1 MGKMTADELRRAG
14 EAYRSENNGAQK
26 SPVTVSANTEG
37 SGNKMTASELR
48 QAGEAYRKA
57 NGLSDPIYMK
67 SPATVV
73 DKYSTPSTQPTQAAP
88 STQPTQAAPA
98 GASSRKQSEVMQE
111 QVGALKKQRDDAAI
125 KAGAYM
131 RAGNMQ
137 QQAKEQQKIA
147 NKAAIEYENAY
158 TQWKNQRNAEAV
170 EDYNPDENKF
180 KAGDAA
186 LSGVQNAFQS
196 MGQYAAAASSYLSG
210 NQEAQAW
217 EAKRLMDSGVSGTEA
232 VKRAGLADKRE
243 IPITDYKT
251 QAELRHEK
259 NVASVGAV
267 EGGALQLVNTISNMV
282 PSLVANAVLPGSG
295 LPVMAASVAGNKY
308 ADSYEKYG
316 NTDTA
321 FVLGSAAGGASMLT
335 EQFGGL
341 YGSLG
346 KSAAGQAVAK
356 KLMAEAPGLYN
367 LANSVGGKWLR
378 DALSEGIEEGAEDV
392 INYAIE
398 KSLTGDS
405 DEMDNFGYDML
416 LGALA
421 GGVFGGGNAA
431 MRSVTY
437 SRVGKALNASP
448 SAVAQQVQEGLEKGA
463 GTAPAIYAAEVQK
476 NPSNQMVGR
485 LYEANRTFDRESGL
499 SKIQG
504 DITQISAKEIKAMV
518 SDAQALA
525 QAAQKL
531 NVEATPQAVA
541 TAITEAQRTE
551 SIKTAEDSV
560 GRAFAPT
567 VDNPVNEGEKAYNSA
582 LAGVAANQGVA
593 ARINNDPAARQAFS
607 QLTGVQF
614 SGNTAQDIAAIEV
627 ATQNIAK
634 SGKQAVSQA
643 EYAQRVAAA
652 GEQAAAQFDADMQAQ
667 AEQMQRESEERWLSV
682 EQNTITDV
690 DGKRR
695 IKEITN
701 TDVRGNTEI
710 GYKKAEIP
718 GSKKKAVADVNNAA
732 KYLGKTIVWYEG
744 ALQVN
749 GQYRLANGFRA
760 PDGTIYVN
768 INSRDPLMVTFG
780 HEMFHDLV
788 ADGKYSGMIDTLV
801 ENPDYA
807 DMVKGMMNAKTELYE
822 RNGIELDPN
831 AAAEEV
837 AADISGDLL
846 GSRDMLEYIGARN
859 TEAATGIKGFLNRI
873 LKKLKGKPSAQEA
886 YNRLSESQKA
896 LLDGMEGRTE
906 STNSA
911 EDASVKHSLMDIPA
925 MDSTGRELSAEQR
938 EYFFGSKV
946 VDAEGRLKP
955 VYHGSPAVF
964 TEFSP
969 DFMSQHGSSEGQ
981 GFYFTDYKPMA
992 EGYQKDGG
1000 QLLEGYLDIKK
1011 PLSDSEITLTRA
1023 EVKKLLQAVDPT
1035 GDEVI
1040 LNYDPSGGIGY
1051 PSKTW
1056 YNRAL
1061 DATVKAAMEYS
1072 DSDSEI
1078 LAEIANGGAGAGAVL
1093 EAARNTLGYDGYIVE
1108 GKYDNATVYVAFD
1121 SSQFKNIDNTAPTES
1136 KDIRYSLMD
1145 IPAMDSEYSAAVES
1159 GNMQEAQRLVDEAAK
1174 AAGAILDASGRRPL
1188 HLYHGTNTFG
1198 YTKFRDGVIYAT
1210 PNQSVAAGYGRTG
1223 YAKPRLVSDMYVPD
1237 DGTMET
1243 LIKNAK
1249 NVLDWELQET
1259 TVNDRQE
1266 AMDAVKKDADSIA
1279 ALVDKV
1285 WTSDAVDAMEL
1296 TEEQENALY
1305 NVLSLPSYISEVID
1319 DIGTY
1324 TTVDEV
1330 AYWISRFND
1339 GLPIIRSYI
1348 DENRDS
1354 LKSSPAWD
1362 MARLILGYDLGDFA
1376 IDAEYRLLKS
1386 YEEDLLTNTN
1396 GSFVSADVVREEVEK
1411 AKDIG
1416 SYTLYGFAGD
1426 RPLVIDGGG
1435 AFWANVPV
1443 DVWGGT
1449 YTTDDIVK
1457 RAKDEGYTS
1466 VLIKNINDVAMNN
1479 YSANIKADIY
1489 AFFSP
1494 EQVKSADPVT
1504 YDDKGNVIPL
1514 SERFNPDNPDIRY
1527 SLMDDVYLDAVKRGD
1542 MTTVQQ
1548 MVDEAA
1554 KAAGYETRLLHGTS
1568 KKFTK
1573 FEATGSKTES
1583 PSAKLGIWLSDS
1595 KRTAESYSTPQ
1606 STDYNDSNRSE
1617 WTRIFNAAEEVD
1629 KKIPNAVLGD
1639 NNDERFF
1646 AASEGYW
1653 NLAELGKLFK
1663 EYLPNDYKELKER
1676 GVFKDGEKHIR
1687 LTRETFDKGDNYAVY
1702 KDVIDRQG
1710 ELLEWVNDLG
1720 RVRIYPSQLFSII
1733 RNQIYDGVLRTLAKG
1748 DIEPRIVDAYVDTRN
1763 FAKASPPYHE
1773 DTQKVKKIRA
1783 ARSSGKDGIVFEGMF
1798 DGGERSNHYVVF
1810 DPARIKSA
1818 APVTYDD
1825 NGNVIPLSE
1834 RFNRKNED
1842 IRYSL
1847 MEDAKYMADIDKA
1860 VADAAQKANDELK
1873 AAQAQVKDLRKQ
1885 LLEMRNR
1892 AEYAELQTKV
1902 TERLTVDPIKAK
1914 RDIGRFLRKNGITN
1928 DEAIKTLTAE
1938 IEDAFNSVYRGEK
1951 TDIDSVAKKVADT
1964 ILKEATI
1971 ADPLK
1976 AEKADIRK
1984 SLSQRTFVIG
1994 EQLRGDIVHKY
2005 GSLTNFRKKY
2015 GNIIR
2020 IKTRENANVGD
2031 GVAFDVAYSEL
2042 QSEFPGIFRDAE
2054 TEWETFE
2061 NTVEVADYAKDSERI
2076 PLSYAVDEEEFARS
2090 ITNQLTDLFWIQ
2102 KGLVTEADK
2111 AKAKAD
2117 AATENAV
2124 AAAVEAERQRGQKEI
2139 AANDRWRDAET
2150 KLLTEIAAAKERE
2163 KAAKARAEFMAKYDA
2178 LAKQYRADLRANNQQ
2193 AQEKYNE
2200 KLTEAKDEFNRR
2212 RTQDRIDRVV
2222 REDQA
2227 KSKARLRAAEQK
2239 STTTDDVAKVL
2250 TEMPK
2255 KDKETFKAKIAESWR
2270 TFKRQWINTKDEL
2283 ERFGNEVGDSR
2294 IMYAANNVGQAS
2306 AAAQYSIGGAGQYDL
2321 NGKKIGNKNLMQVFD
2336 PAEKAGLTKEFYT
2349 YLLHEH
2355 NVDRMSVREKAQ
2367 KVLSA
2372 FREELNKKVKGFVEM
2387 TDENIATAAGKDASL
2402 TKTYT
2407 MEQID
2412 AAKRYKQLQAWAE
2425 KQFDKPVFGSSV
2437 TASDSRAAADKLLK
2451 EHPEFE
2457 KWAKDVYAYL
2467 DGLMEV
2473 RKQGGLVSA
2482 DMAQRMKEL
2491 YPHYVPTYRDM
2502 PSTSGGYSNPNSVAV
2517 NSTIK
2522 SAKGGNQDIMPLIDS
2537 IARQTLQTFSAAKKN
2552 ILGNMLYE
2560 DAMDTTRDIS
2570 EYIQSVTEEGDLVD
2584 LDADSAENL
2593 KNTLRIWVDGKPVT
2607 LHMSEAMADGF
2618 RPIEQSNSFGMK
2630 ALRSINSTFKK
2641 LVTQWNP
2648 VFIVRNFVRDAQSA
2662 LYFTHYSNATFI
2674 KNYGKAVKE
2683 IATNG
2688 KYWQLYQAMGGKGT
2702 TYYDPKTGLSDRHH
2716 FKNGAVDKVAG
2727 GLNRVI
2733 DILSFANE
2741 AVEQYPRLAEFIS
2754 TMEDTGDVQKAL
2766 YNAADITTNFGR
2778 GGFAARKLNASLV
2791 PFFNPGMQGLSKNIR
2806 NVIDRRGWKEIGQLI
2821 SRLLING
2828 VAPGI
2833 IMGLLYDGLKEDDDY
2848 KELSN
2853 YIKDSNILIKIGDD
2867 KFIKVPMGREPSVIT
2882 AFTNRMWRWLK
2893 GEPASS
2899 AFADYPSFAIE
2910 QLAPNNPLTNNIFA
2924 GITAMSTNKNWYG
2937 GDIVSSYMEEKP
2949 DYLQYDESTDAFS
2962 IWLGEITRHGKNG
2975 IEGLSPKKV
2984 NYLIDQYSGFIGD
2997 WVLPALSKKADVPT
3011 VVKAFVVDSVRQNR
3025 LGSDFYDA
3033 LDEAKQVKETEFA
3046 TAADD
3051 ATYSYLYKQS
3061 KAASEITK
3069 QIKEIYNS
3077 GEKTRKEKMSEARD
3091 LLELRNEI
3099 YRNALLTVGT
3109 YEETAKSIDSA
3120 DSDVVKREANRKAFG
3135 AEYALKTYNKDVGE
3149 KAAEYVAQG
3158 VTYDQYYA
3166 AYFATRGITGDK
3178 DENGKTITNSAS
3190 RKKKEAID
3198 KAVPNATTK
3207 QKHLL
3212 YEAICVSEKVW

>member
-1 MGKMTADELRRAG
+1 MDRKTLEQN
-14 EAYRSENNGAQK
+14 YQK
-26 SPVTVSANTEG
+26 SFGA
-37 SGNKMTASELR
+37 
-48 QAGEAYRKA
+48 
-57 NGLSDPIYMK
+57 
-67 SPATVV
+67 SPAAELEQNYQRSGIDSLVQSVKKATQ
-73 DKYSTPSTQPTQAAP
+73 YNPSAP

-98 GASSRKQSEVMQE
+98 GASSSKQSDVMKE
-111 QVGALKKQRDDAAI
+111 QLDAIKKQRDDAAI

-131 RAGNMQ
+131 RAGNMP

-180 KAGDAA
+180 KAGDAV

-196 MGQYAAAASSYLSG
+196 MRQYAAAASSYLSG
-210 NQEAQAW
+210 NPEAQAW
-217 EAKRLMDSGVSGTEA
+217 EAKRLMESGVSGTEA

-295 LPVMAASVAGNKY
+295 LPVMAASAAGNKY
-308 ADSYEKYG
+308 ADAYEKYG

-398 KSLTGDS
+398 KALTGDS
-405 DEMDNFGYDML
+405 DEMDNFGYDIL

-448 SAVAQQVQEGLEKGA
+448 AAVAQQVQEGMEKGA

-485 LYEANRTFDRESGL
+485 LYEANLTYDAESGL
-499 SKIQG
+499 SKIQN
-504 DITQISAKEIKAMV
+504 DITQVSINEIKAMA
-518 SDAQALA
+518 SKADALA

-541 TAITEAQRTE
+541 TAITDAQRTQ

-560 GRAFAPT
+560 GQAFAPT
-567 VDNPVNEGEKAYNSA
+567 VDNPANAGEKAYNSA

-607 QLTGVQF
+607 QLTSVQF

-634 SGKQAVSQA
+634 SGKQAISQA

-718 GSKKKAVADVNNAA
+718 GSKKKTVAEVNNAA
-732 KYLGKTIVWYEG
+732 KYLGKTIVWFEG
-744 ALQVN
+744 AVQVN
-749 GQYRLANGFRA
+749 GQYRLTNGYRA

-788 ADGKYSGMIDTLV
+788 ADSKYSGMIDTLV

-807 DMVKGMMNAKTELYE
+807 DMVKGMMDAKTELYE
-822 RNGIELDPN
+822 RNGIELDQN

-886 YNRLSESQKA
+886 YNRLSESQRA
-896 LLDGMEGRTE
+896 LIDGMEARSDAEEAGKISYSVMDAAVKGNNRPFAEQFADYKAGKMRPTDLFYLNNTSE
-906 STNSA
+906 YLQAAGLANEPIVMAQSVVTKAQRKATVDIHGHELSDDVILKLPEMIEKPVLLLKSDTVPNSSVVVTAVSDSSGNPVVVALHLSRNNGFDVVTRIASLYGKENSRNFIADQLIRGNLIGYSKKEANRLLHRDGLQLPRRNTAVDFDIISVAQDTDAVNNYSMQNSA
-911 EDASVKHSLMDIPA
+911 EDANGKHSLMDIPA

-1035 GDEVI
+1035 GDEV
-1040 LNYDPSGGIGY
+1040 LVNYDPAGGIGY

-1056 YNRAL
+1056 YNRAM

-1078 LAEIANGGAGAGAVL
+1078 LAEIANGEAGTGAVL
-1093 EAARNTLGYDGYIVE
+1093 KAARNTLGYDGYIVE

-1136 KDIRYSLMD
+1136 KDIRYSLM
-1145 IPAMDSEYSAAVES
+1145 
-1159 GNMQEAQRLVDEAAK
+1159 
-1174 AAGAILDASGRRPL
+1174 
-1188 HLYHGTNTFG
+1188 
-1198 YTKFRDGVIYAT
+1198 
-1210 PNQSVAAGYGRTG
+1210 
-1223 YAKPRLVSDMYVPD
+1223 
-1237 DGTMET
+1237 
-1243 LIKNAK
+1243 
-1249 NVLDWELQET
+1249 
-1259 TVNDRQE
+1259 
-1266 AMDAVKKDADSIA
+1266 
-1279 ALVDKV
+1279 
-1285 WTSDAVDAMEL
+1285 
-1296 TEEQENALY
+1296 
-1305 NVLSLPSYISEVID
+1305 
-1319 DIGTY
+1319 
-1324 TTVDEV
+1324 
-1330 AYWISRFND
+1330 
-1339 GLPIIRSYI
+1339 
-1348 DENRDS
+1348 
-1354 LKSSPAWD
+1354 
-1362 MARLILGYDLGDFA
+1362 
-1376 IDAEYRLLKS
+1376 
-1386 YEEDLLTNTN
+1386 
-1396 GSFVSADVVREEVEK
+1396 
-1411 AKDIG
+1411 
-1416 SYTLYGFAGD
+1416 
-1426 RPLVIDGGG
+1426 
-1435 AFWANVPV
+1435 
-1443 DVWGGT
+1443 
-1449 YTTDDIVK
+1449 
-1457 RAKDEGYTS
+1457 
-1466 VLIKNINDVAMNN
+1466 
-1479 YSANIKADIY
+1479 
-1489 AFFSP
+1489 
-1494 EQVKSADPVT
+1494 
-1504 YDDKGNVIPL
+1504 
-1514 SERFNPDNPDIRY
+1514 
-1527 SLMDDVYLDAVKRGD
+1527 
-1542 MTTVQQ
+1542 
-1548 MVDEAA
+1548 
-1554 KAAGYETRLLHGTS
+1554 
-1568 KKFTK
+1568 
-1573 FEATGSKTES
+1573 
-1583 PSAKLGIWLSDS
+1583 
-1595 KRTAESYSTPQ
+1595 
-1606 STDYNDSNRSE
+1606 
-1617 WTRIFNAAEEVD
+1617 
-1629 KKIPNAVLGD
+1629 
-1639 NNDERFF
+1639 
-1646 AASEGYW
+1646 
-1653 NLAELGKLFK
+1653 
-1663 EYLPNDYKELKER
+1663 
-1676 GVFKDGEKHIR
+1676 
-1687 LTRETFDKGDNYAVY
+1687 
-1702 KDVIDRQG
+1702 
-1710 ELLEWVNDLG
+1710 
-1720 RVRIYPSQLFSII
+1720 
-1733 RNQIYDGVLRTLAKG
+1733 
-1748 DIEPRIVDAYVDTRN
+1748 
-1763 FAKASPPYHE
+1763 
-1773 DTQKVKKIRA
+1773 
-1783 ARSSGKDGIVFEGMF
+1783 
-1798 DGGERSNHYVVF
+1798 
-1810 DPARIKSA
+1810 
-1818 APVTYDD
+1818 
-1825 NGNVIPLSE
+1825 
-1834 RFNRKNED
+1834 
-1842 IRYSL
+1842 
-1847 MEDAKYMADIDKA
+1847 EDAQYMADIDRVVSEA
-1860 VADAAQKANDELK
+1860 TEKANDELK
-1873 AAQAQVKDLRKQ
+1873 AAQAEVKDIRQQ
-1885 LLEMRNR
+1885 LADYRQQ
-1892 AEYAELQTKV
+1892 A
-1902 TERLTVDPIKAK
+1902 
-1914 RDIGRFLRKNGITN
+1914 
-1928 DEAIKTLTAE
+1928 TAE
-1938 IEDAFNSVYRGEK
+1938 
-1951 TDIDSVAKKVADT
+1951 AKM
-1964 ILKEATI
+1964 
-1971 ADPLK
+1971 
-1976 AEKADIRK
+1976 
-1984 SLSQRTFVIG
+1984 
-1994 EQLRGDIVHKY
+1994 
-2005 GSLTNFRKKY
+2005 
-2015 GNIIR
+2015 
-2020 IKTRENANVGD
+2020 
-2031 GVAFDVAYSEL
+2031 
-2042 QSEFPGIFRDAE
+2042 
-2054 TEWETFE
+2054 
-2061 NTVEVADYAKDSERI
+2061 
-2076 PLSYAVDEEEFARS
+2076 
-2090 ITNQLTDLFWIQ
+2090 
-2102 KGLVTEADK
+2102 
-2111 AKAKAD
+2111 
-2117 AATENAV
+2117 
-2124 AAAVEAERQRGQKEI
+2124 
-2139 AANDRWRDAET
+2139 NDRWRDAET

-2178 LAKQYRADLRANNQQ
+2178 LSKQYRADLRANNRQVRD
-2193 AQEKYNE
+2193 KYNE
-2200 KLTEAKDEFNRR
+2200 KLSEAKDEFNRR

-2222 REDQA
+2222 REDRA
-2227 KSKARLRAAEQK
+2227 KSKARLRTAEQK
-2239 STTTDDVAKVL
+2239 STTTEDVAKVL

-2255 KDKETFKAKIAESWR
+2255 KDKETFKAKAAKDWR

-2321 NGKKIGNKNLMQVFD
+2321 NGKKIGDKNLMQVFE
-2336 PAEKAGLTKEFYT
+2336 PAKKAGLTDEFYT

-2355 NVDRMSVREKAQ
+2355 NVDRMSVRENAQ
-2367 KVLSA
+2367 RQLAELRAKLN
-2372 FREELNKKVKGFVEM
+2372 REVNGFAEM
-2387 TDENIATAAGKDASL
+2387 TDENIATAAGKDTTL
-2402 TKTYT
+2402 TKAYT
-2407 MEQID
+2407 EAQIA
-2412 AAKRYKQLQAWAE
+2412 AAKQYKQFQAWAE

-2437 TASDSRAAADKLLK
+2437 TADDSRAAAADLLDA
-2451 EHPEFE
+2451 HPEFE

-2482 DMAQRMKEL
+2482 DMAQYMKEL

-2522 SAKGGNQDIMPLIDS
+2522 SAKGGNQNIMPLIDS

-2618 RPIEQSNSFGMK
+2618 RPIEQSKSFGMR

-2754 TMEDTGDVQKAL
+2754 TMEDTGDVQQAL

-2853 YIKDSNILIKIGDD
+2853 YIKDSNILIKIGDN

-2899 AFADYPSFAIE
+2899 AFAGYPSFAIE
-2910 QLAPNNPLTNNIFA
+2910 QIAPNNPLTNNIFA
-2924 GITAMSTNKNWYG
+2924 GITAMSTNKTWYG

-2984 NYLIDQYSGFIGD
+2984 NYLIVQYSGFIGD
-2997 WVLPALSKKADVPT
+2997 WLLPTLSKKADVPA

-3033 LDEAKQVKETEFA
+3033 LDEAKQVKETELA

-3069 QIKEIYNS
+3069 QLKEIYNS

-3099 YRNALLTVGT
+3099 YRKALLTVGT
-3109 YEETAKSIDSA
+3109 YEETAKSIGSA

-3166 AYFATRGITGDK
+3166 AYFAARGIVGDK
-3178 DENGKTITNSAS
+3178 GDNGKTISGSAS
-3190 RKKKEAID
+3190 RKKKAAID
-3198 KAVPNATTK
+3198 KAVPGASTK

-3212 YEAICVSEKVW
+3212 YEALGVSEKVW

>member
-1 MGKMTADELRRAG
+1 MDRKTLEQN
-14 EAYRSENNGAQK
+14 YQK
-26 SPVTVSANTEG
+26 SFGA
-37 SGNKMTASELR
+37 
-48 QAGEAYRKA
+48 
-57 NGLSDPIYMK
+57 
-67 SPATVV
+67 SPAAELEQNYQRSGIDSLVQSVKKATQ
-73 DKYSTPSTQPTQAAP
+73 YNPSAP

-98 GASSRKQSEVMQE
+98 GASSRKQSDAMKE
-111 QVGALKKQRDDAAI
+111 QLDTIKKQRDDAAI

-131 RAGNMQ
+131 RAGNMP

-196 MGQYAAAASSYLSG
+196 MRQYAAAASSYLSG
-210 NQEAQAW
+210 NPEAQAW
-217 EAKRLMDSGVSGTEA
+217 EAKRLMESGVSGTEA

-295 LPVMAASVAGNKY
+295 LPVMAASAAGNKY
-308 ADSYEKYG
+308 ADAYEKYG

-398 KSLTGDS
+398 KALTGDS
-405 DEMDNFGYDML
+405 DEMDNFGYDIL

-448 SAVAQQVQEGLEKGA
+448 AAVAQQVQEGMEKGA

-476 NPSNQMVGR
+476 NPSSQMVGR
-485 LYEANRTFDRESGL
+485 LYEANLTYDAESGL
-499 SKIQG
+499 SKIQN
-504 DITQISAKEIKAMV
+504 DITQVSINEIKAMV
-518 SDAQALA
+518 SKADSLA

-541 TAITEAQRTE
+541 TAITDAQRTQ

-560 GRAFAPT
+560 GQAFAPT
-567 VDNPVNEGEKAYNSA
+567 VDNPANAGEKAYNSA

-634 SGKQAVSQA
+634 SGKQAISQA

-667 AEQMQRESEERWLSV
+667 AEQMQRESDERWLSV

-710 GYKKAEIP
+710 GYKKAEIL
-718 GSKKKAVADVNNAA
+718 GSKKKAVAEVNNAA
-732 KYLGKTIVWYEG
+732 KYLGKTIVWFEG
-744 ALQVN
+744 AVQVN
-749 GQYRLANGFRA
+749 GQYRLTNGYRA

-788 ADGKYSGMIDTLV
+788 ADSKYSGMIDTLV
-801 ENPDYA
+801 ESPDYA

-846 GSRDMLEYIGARN
+846 DSRDMLEYIGARN

-886 YNRLSESQKA
+886 YNRLSEAQRA
-896 LLDGMEGRTE
+896 LIDGMEARSDAEEAGKISYSLMREAVEKNNRPFAEQFADYKAGKMKPTE
-906 STNSA
+906 LFALGNTSQYLQAAGIGNEPIVMAQSVVAKAQRKAKVDTHGHNLSDNVLLKLPEMLDKPALLLKSDTVPNAAVIVTSTADSDGNPVVVALHLSRSEGFDIVTRVASLYGKENSRDFLAEQMLRGNLLGYSKKEANRLLHRDGLQLPRRNTAVDFDTISVAQDTDAVNNYSMQNSA
-911 EDASVKHSLMDIPA
+911 EDASGKHSLMDIPA

-981 GFYFTDYKPMA
+981 GFYFTDYKPVA

-1035 GDEVI
+1035 GDEV
-1040 LNYDPSGGIGY
+1040 LVNYDPAGGIGY

-1078 LAEIANGGAGAGAVL
+1078 LAEIANGGAGPGTVL

-1108 GKYDNATVYVAFD
+1108 GKYDNAAVYVAFD

-1136 KDIRYSLMD
+1136 KDIRYSLM
-1145 IPAMDSEYSAAVES
+1145 
-1159 GNMQEAQRLVDEAAK
+1159 
-1174 AAGAILDASGRRPL
+1174 
-1188 HLYHGTNTFG
+1188 
-1198 YTKFRDGVIYAT
+1198 
-1210 PNQSVAAGYGRTG
+1210 
-1223 YAKPRLVSDMYVPD
+1223 
-1237 DGTMET
+1237 
-1243 LIKNAK
+1243 
-1249 NVLDWELQET
+1249 
-1259 TVNDRQE
+1259 
-1266 AMDAVKKDADSIA
+1266 
-1279 ALVDKV
+1279 
-1285 WTSDAVDAMEL
+1285 
-1296 TEEQENALY
+1296 
-1305 NVLSLPSYISEVID
+1305 
-1319 DIGTY
+1319 
-1324 TTVDEV
+1324 
-1330 AYWISRFND
+1330 
-1339 GLPIIRSYI
+1339 
-1348 DENRDS
+1348 
-1354 LKSSPAWD
+1354 
-1362 MARLILGYDLGDFA
+1362 
-1376 IDAEYRLLKS
+1376 
-1386 YEEDLLTNTN
+1386 
-1396 GSFVSADVVREEVEK
+1396 
-1411 AKDIG
+1411 
-1416 SYTLYGFAGD
+1416 
-1426 RPLVIDGGG
+1426 
-1435 AFWANVPV
+1435 
-1443 DVWGGT
+1443 
-1449 YTTDDIVK
+1449 
-1457 RAKDEGYTS
+1457 
-1466 VLIKNINDVAMNN
+1466 
-1479 YSANIKADIY
+1479 
-1489 AFFSP
+1489 
-1494 EQVKSADPVT
+1494 
-1504 YDDKGNVIPL
+1504 
-1514 SERFNPDNPDIRY
+1514 
-1527 SLMDDVYLDAVKRGD
+1527 
-1542 MTTVQQ
+1542 
-1548 MVDEAA
+1548 
-1554 KAAGYETRLLHGTS
+1554 
-1568 KKFTK
+1568 
-1573 FEATGSKTES
+1573 
-1583 PSAKLGIWLSDS
+1583 
-1595 KRTAESYSTPQ
+1595 
-1606 STDYNDSNRSE
+1606 
-1617 WTRIFNAAEEVD
+1617 
-1629 KKIPNAVLGD
+1629 
-1639 NNDERFF
+1639 
-1646 AASEGYW
+1646 
-1653 NLAELGKLFK
+1653 
-1663 EYLPNDYKELKER
+1663 
-1676 GVFKDGEKHIR
+1676 
-1687 LTRETFDKGDNYAVY
+1687 
-1702 KDVIDRQG
+1702 
-1710 ELLEWVNDLG
+1710 
-1720 RVRIYPSQLFSII
+1720 
-1733 RNQIYDGVLRTLAKG
+1733 
-1748 DIEPRIVDAYVDTRN
+1748 
-1763 FAKASPPYHE
+1763 
-1773 DTQKVKKIRA
+1773 
-1783 ARSSGKDGIVFEGMF
+1783 
-1798 DGGERSNHYVVF
+1798 
-1810 DPARIKSA
+1810 
-1818 APVTYDD
+1818 
-1825 NGNVIPLSE
+1825 
-1834 RFNRKNED
+1834 
-1842 IRYSL
+1842 
-1847 MEDAKYMADIDKA
+1847 EDAQYMADIDKA

-1873 AAQAQVKDLRKQ
+1873 AAQAEVKNIRQQ
-1885 LLEMRNR
+1885 LADYRQQ
-1892 AEYAELQTKV
+1892 A
-1902 TERLTVDPIKAK
+1902 
-1914 RDIGRFLRKNGITN
+1914 
-1928 DEAIKTLTAE
+1928 TAE
-1938 IEDAFNSVYRGEK
+1938 
-1951 TDIDSVAKKVADT
+1951 AKM
-1964 ILKEATI
+1964 
-1971 ADPLK
+1971 
-1976 AEKADIRK
+1976 
-1984 SLSQRTFVIG
+1984 
-1994 EQLRGDIVHKY
+1994 
-2005 GSLTNFRKKY
+2005 
-2015 GNIIR
+2015 
-2020 IKTRENANVGD
+2020 
-2031 GVAFDVAYSEL
+2031 
-2042 QSEFPGIFRDAE
+2042 
-2054 TEWETFE
+2054 
-2061 NTVEVADYAKDSERI
+2061 
-2076 PLSYAVDEEEFARS
+2076 
-2090 ITNQLTDLFWIQ
+2090 
-2102 KGLVTEADK
+2102 
-2111 AKAKAD
+2111 
-2117 AATENAV
+2117 
-2124 AAAVEAERQRGQKEI
+2124 
-2139 AANDRWRDAET
+2139 NDRWRDAET

-2178 LAKQYRADLRANNQQ
+2178 LSKQYRADLRANNRQVRD
-2193 AQEKYNE
+2193 KYNE
-2200 KLTEAKDEFNRR
+2200 KLSEAKDEFNRR

-2222 REDQA
+2222 REDRA
-2227 KSKARLRAAEQK
+2227 KSKARLRTAEQK
-2239 STTTDDVAKVL
+2239 STTTEDAAKVL

-2255 KDKETFKAKIAESWR
+2255 KDKETFKAKAAKDWR

-2321 NGKKIGNKNLMQVFD
+2321 NGKKIGNKNLMQVFE
-2336 PAEKAGLTKEFYT
+2336 PAKKGGLTDEFYT

-2355 NVDRMSVREKAQ
+2355 NVDRMSVRENAQ
-2367 KVLSA
+2367 RQLAELRAKLN
-2372 FREELNKKVKGFVEM
+2372 REVNGFAEM
-2387 TDENIATAAGKDASL
+2387 TDENIATAAGKDTTL
-2402 TKTYT
+2402 TKAYT
-2407 MEQID
+2407 EAQIA
-2412 AAKRYKQLQAWAE
+2412 AAKQYKQFQAWAE

-2437 TASDSRAAADKLLK
+2437 TADDSRAAAADLLDA
-2451 EHPEFE
+2451 HPEFE

-2482 DMAQRMKEL
+2482 DMAQYMKEL

-2702 TYYDPKTGLSDRHH
+2702 TYYDPKTGLSDRYR

-2733 DILSFANE
+2733 DILSFTNE

-2754 TMEDTGDVQKAL
+2754 TMEDTGDVQQAL

-2833 IMGLLYDGLKEDDDY
+2833 IMGLLYDGLKGDDDY

-2853 YIKDSNILIKIGDD
+2853 YIKDSNILIKIGDN

-2899 AFADYPSFAIE
+2899 AFAGYPSFAIE
-2910 QLAPNNPLTNNIFA
+2910 QIAPNNPLTNNIFA
-2924 GITAMSTNKNWYG
+2924 GITAMSTNKTWYG

-2975 IEGLSPKKV
+2975 IEGISPKKV

-2997 WVLPALSKKADVPT
+2997 WLLPTLSKKADVPA

-3046 TAADD
+3046 TAAVDE
-3051 ATYSYLYKQS
+3051 TFSYLYKQS

-3069 QIKEIYNS
+3069 QLKEIYNS

-3099 YRNALLTVGT
+3099 YRKALLTVGT
-3109 YEETAKSIDSA
+3109 YEETAKSIGSA

-3135 AEYALKTYNKDVGE
+3135 AEYALKNYNKDVGE

-3166 AYFATRGITGDK
+3166 AYFAARGITGDK

-3212 YEAICVSEKVW
+3212 YEAIGVSEKVW

>member
-1 MGKMTADELRRAG
+1 MDRKTLEQN
-14 EAYRSENNGAQK
+14 YQK
-26 SPVTVSANTEG
+26 SIGA
-37 SGNKMTASELR
+37 
-48 QAGEAYRKA
+48 
-57 NGLSDPIYMK
+57 
-67 SPATVV
+67 SPAAELEQNYQRSGIDSLVQAVKKATQ
-73 DKYSTPSTQPTQAAP
+73 YNPSAP
-88 STQPTQAAPA
+88 STQPKQAAPA
-98 GASSRKQSEVMQE
+98 GASSRKQSDAMKK
-111 QVGALKKQRDDAAI
+111 QVDALKKKRDDAAL
-125 KAGAYM
+125 KLSAYM

-137 QQAKEQQKIA
+137 KQAEEQLEIA
-147 NKAAIEYENAY
+147 NRAGIDYTNAY
-158 TQWKNQRNAEAV
+158 TNWKNQRNMEAV
-170 EDYNPDENKF
+170 EDYNPEDNHF
-180 KAGDAA
+180 KAGDAV

-196 MGQYAAAASSYLSG
+196 TGQAAVAASSYLSG
-210 NQEAQAW
+210 SGVQATKAW
-217 EAKRLMDSGVSGTEA
+217 KAKALMDKGVKGTDA
-232 VKRAGLADKRE
+232 VKQAGLMDKRE

-295 LPVMAASVAGNKY
+295 LPVMAASAAGNKY
-308 ADSYEKYG
+308 ADAYEKYG

-398 KSLTGDS
+398 KALTGDS
-405 DEMDNFGYDML
+405 DEMDNFGYDIL

-421 GGVFGGGNAA
+421 GGVLGGGNAA

-448 SAVAQQVQEGLEKGA
+448 AAVAQQVQEGMEKGA

-476 NPSNQMVGR
+476 NPSSQMVGR
-485 LYEANRTFDRESGL
+485 LYEANLTYDAESGL
-499 SKIQG
+499 SKIQN
-504 DITQISAKEIKAMV
+504 DITQVSINEIKAMV
-518 SDAQALA
+518 SKADALA

-541 TAITEAQRTE
+541 TAITDAQRTQ

-560 GRAFAPT
+560 GQAFAPT
-567 VDNPVNEGEKAYNSA
+567 VDNPANAGEKAYNSA

-614 SGNTAQDIAAIEV
+614 NGNTAQDIAAIEV

-634 SGKQAVSQA
+634 SGKQAISQA

-667 AEQMQRESEERWLSV
+667 AEQMQRESDERWLSV

-710 GYKKAEIP
+710 GYKKAEIL
-718 GSKKKAVADVNNAA
+718 GSKKKAVAEVNNAA
-732 KYLGKTIVWYEG
+732 KYLGKTIVWFEG
-744 ALQVN
+744 AVQVN
-749 GQYRLANGFRA
+749 GQYRLTNGYRA

-788 ADGKYSGMIDTLV
+788 ADSKYSGMIDTLV

-906 STNSA
+906 VEEAGKISYSLMREAVEKNNRPFAEQFADYKAGKMKPTELFALGNTSQYLQAAGIGNEPIVMAQSVVAKAQRKAKVDTHGHNLSDNVLLKLPEMLDKPALLLKSDTVPNAAVIVTSTADSDGNPVVVALHLSRSEGFDIVTRVASLYGKENSRDFLAEQMLRGNLLGYSKKEANRLLHRDGLQLPRRNTAVDFDTISVAQDTDAVNNYSMQNSA
-911 EDASVKHSLMDIPA
+911 EDASGKHSLMDIPA

-938 EYFFGSKV
+938 EYFKDSKV
-946 VDAEGRLKP
+946 RDEDGNLLV
-955 VYHGSPAVF
+955 VYHGTDADFTVF
-964 TEFSP
+964 DASKGRANMDIQGMFFSP
-969 DFMSQHGSSEGQ
+969 WELDAQGYGSNVSA
-981 GFYFTDYKPMA
+981 Y
-992 EGYQKDGG
+992 
-1000 QLLEGYLDIKK
+1000 YLDIKN
-1011 PLSDSEITLTRA
+1011 PASE
-1023 EVKKLLQAVDPT
+1023 AV
-1035 GDEVI
+1035 GYKA
-1040 LNYDPSGGIGY
+1040 LNRFKGQNNAG
-1051 PSKTW
+1051 
-1056 YNRAL
+1056 
-1061 DATVKAAMEYS
+1061 VKAREY
-1072 DSDSEI
+1072 
-1078 LAEIANGGAGAGAVL
+1078 LQN
-1093 EAARNTLGYDGYIVE
+1093 LGYDGVNNENEEYIAFE
-1108 GKYDNATVYVAFD
+1108 PSQIKRIDNITPT
-1121 SSQFKNIDNTAPTES
+1121 SSQ
-1136 KDIRYSLMD
+1136 DIRYSLMD
-1145 IPAMDSEYSAAVES
+1145 TDSTGRKLSAEQKKFFAGSKVVD
-1159 GNMQEAQRLVDEAAK
+1159 GNGNLLVM
-1174 AAGAILDASGRRPL
+1174 
-1188 HLYHGTNTFG
+1188 YHGTTAFG
-1198 YTKFRDGVIYAT
+1198 YITEFKRGKKGWLGPGIYLTSKRSDAQRYADAMGEGNGRLYEMYANITKPLVVTDGNPVPGILK
-1210 PNQSVAAGYGRTG
+1210 AAYGRDSVYKSRSEKQANDPSIVTQADINKLR
-1223 YAKPRLVSDMYVPD
+1223 AK
-1237 DGTMET
+1237 
-1243 LIKNAK
+1243 
-1249 NVLDWELQET
+1249 
-1259 TVNDRQE
+1259 
-1266 AMDAVKKDADSIA
+1266 
-1279 ALVDKV
+1279 
-1285 WTSDAVDAMEL
+1285 
-1296 TEEQENALY
+1296 
-1305 NVLSLPSYISEVID
+1305 
-1319 DIGTY
+1319 
-1324 TTVDEV
+1324 
-1330 AYWISRFND
+1330 
-1339 GLPIIRSYI
+1339 
-1348 DENRDS
+1348 
-1354 LKSSPAWD
+1354 
-1362 MARLILGYDLGDFA
+1362 GYDGIVWDFG
-1376 IDAEYRLLKS
+1376 
-1386 YEEDLLTNTN
+1386 
-1396 GSFVSADVVREEVEK
+1396 GSKEVSV
-1411 AKDIG
+1411 
-1416 SYTLYGFAGD
+1416 
-1426 RPLVIDGGG
+1426 
-1435 AFWANVPV
+1435 
-1443 DVWGGT
+1443 
-1449 YTTDDIVK
+1449 
-1457 RAKDEGYTS
+1457 
-1466 VLIKNINDVAMNN
+1466 
-1479 YSANIKADIY
+1479 
-1489 AFFSP
+1489 FSP
-1494 EQVKSADPVT
+1494 EQVKLAD
-1504 YDDKGNVIPL
+1504 NVDP
-1514 SERFNPDNPDIRY
+1514 
-1527 SLMDDVYLDAVKRGD
+1527 
-1542 MTTVQQ
+1542 
-1548 MVDEAA
+1548 
-1554 KAAGYETRLLHGTS
+1554 TS
-1568 KKFTK
+1568 
-1573 FEATGSKTES
+1573 SK
-1583 PSAKLGIWLSDS
+1583 
-1595 KRTAESYSTPQ
+1595 
-1606 STDYNDSNRSE
+1606 
-1617 WTRIFNAAEEVD
+1617 
-1629 KKIPNAVLGD
+1629 
-1639 NNDERFF
+1639 
-1646 AASEGYW
+1646 
-1653 NLAELGKLFK
+1653 
-1663 EYLPNDYKELKER
+1663 
-1676 GVFKDGEKHIR
+1676 
-1687 LTRETFDKGDNYAVY
+1687 
-1702 KDVIDRQG
+1702 
-1710 ELLEWVNDLG
+1710 
-1720 RVRIYPSQLFSII
+1720 
-1733 RNQIYDGVLRTLAKG
+1733 
-1748 DIEPRIVDAYVDTRN
+1748 
-1763 FAKASPPYHE
+1763 
-1773 DTQKVKKIRA
+1773 
-1783 ARSSGKDGIVFEGMF
+1783 
-1798 DGGERSNHYVVF
+1798 
-1810 DPARIKSA
+1810 
-1818 APVTYDD
+1818 
-1825 NGNVIPLSE
+1825 
-1834 RFNRKNED
+1834 D

-1847 MEDAKYMADIDKA
+1847 MEDAQYMADIDKA

-1873 AAQAQVKDLRKQ
+1873 AAQAEVKNIRQQ
-1885 LLEMRNR
+1885 LADYRQQ
-1892 AEYAELQTKV
+1892 A
-1902 TERLTVDPIKAK
+1902 
-1914 RDIGRFLRKNGITN
+1914 
-1928 DEAIKTLTAE
+1928 TAE
-1938 IEDAFNSVYRGEK
+1938 
-1951 TDIDSVAKKVADT
+1951 AKM
-1964 ILKEATI
+1964 
-1971 ADPLK
+1971 
-1976 AEKADIRK
+1976 
-1984 SLSQRTFVIG
+1984 
-1994 EQLRGDIVHKY
+1994 
-2005 GSLTNFRKKY
+2005 
-2015 GNIIR
+2015 
-2020 IKTRENANVGD
+2020 
-2031 GVAFDVAYSEL
+2031 
-2042 QSEFPGIFRDAE
+2042 
-2054 TEWETFE
+2054 
-2061 NTVEVADYAKDSERI
+2061 
-2076 PLSYAVDEEEFARS
+2076 
-2090 ITNQLTDLFWIQ
+2090 
-2102 KGLVTEADK
+2102 
-2111 AKAKAD
+2111 
-2117 AATENAV
+2117 
-2124 AAAVEAERQRGQKEI
+2124 
-2139 AANDRWRDAET
+2139 NDRWRDAET

-2178 LAKQYRADLRANNQQ
+2178 LSKQYRADLRANNRQVRD
-2193 AQEKYNE
+2193 KYNE
-2200 KLTEAKDEFNRR
+2200 KLSEAKDEFNRR

-2222 REDQA
+2222 REDRA
-2227 KSKARLRAAEQK
+2227 KSKARLRTAEQK
-2239 STTTDDVAKVL
+2239 STTTEDVAKVL

-2255 KDKETFKAKIAESWR
+2255 KDKETFKAKSAKDWR

-2321 NGKKIGNKNLMQVFD
+2321 NGVKISGKNLMQVFE
-2336 PAEKAGLTKEFYT
+2336 PAKKSGLTNEFYT

-2355 NVDRMSVREKAQ
+2355 NVDRMSVRENAQ
-2367 KVLSA
+2367 RQLAELRAKLN
-2372 FREELNKKVKGFVEM
+2372 REVNGFAEM
-2387 TDENIATAAGKDASL
+2387 TDENIATAAGKDTAL
-2402 TKTYT
+2402 TKAYT
-2407 MEQID
+2407 EAQIA
-2412 AAKRYKQLQAWAE
+2412 AAKQYKQFQAWAE

-2437 TASDSRAAADKLLK
+2437 TADDSRAAAADLLDA
-2451 EHPEFE
+2451 HPEFE

-2482 DMAQRMKEL
+2482 DMAQYMKEL

-2754 TMEDTGDVQKAL
+2754 TMEDTGDVQQAL

-2853 YIKDSNILIKIGDD
+2853 YIKDSNILIKIGDN

-2899 AFADYPSFAIE
+2899 AFAGYPSFAIE
-2910 QLAPNNPLTNNIFA
+2910 QIAPNNPLTNNIFA
-2924 GITAMSTNKNWYG
+2924 GITAMSTNKTWYG

-2997 WVLPALSKKADVPT
+2997 WLLPALSKKADVPA

-3033 LDEAKQVKETEFA
+3033 LDEAKQVKETELA

-3069 QIKEIYNS
+3069 QLKEIYNS

-3099 YRNALLTVGT
+3099 YRKALLTVGT
-3109 YEETAKSIDSA
+3109 YEETAKSIGSA

-3135 AEYALKTYNKDVGE
+3135 AEYALKNYNKDVGE
-3149 KAAEYVAQG
+3149 KAAEYVAHG

-3166 AYFATRGITGDK
+3166 AYFAARGITGDK

-3190 RKKKEAID
+3190 RKKKDAID

-3212 YEAICVSEKVW
+3212 YEAIGVSEKVW

>member
-1 MGKMTADELRRAG
+1 MGKVTAEEMQGLMYGNSNNTARSGGSSPKKVSASDMENLMAP
-14 EAYRSENNGAQK
+14 YRSQEIK
-26 SPVTVSANTEG
+26 HTVFSPG
-37 SGNKMTASELR
+37 
-48 QAGEAYRKA
+48 
-57 NGLSDPIYMK
+57 
-67 SPATVV
+67 
-73 DKYSTPSTQPTQAAP
+73 TQPARAA
-88 STQPTQAAPA
+88 SA
-98 GASSRKQSEVMQE
+98 GASSRKQSDIMKE
-111 QVGALKKQRDDAAI
+111 QLDAIKAQRDDAAI
-125 KAGAYM
+125 KAGAYR
-131 RAGNMQ
+131 RAGNLTE
-137 QQAKEQQKIA
+137 QAKEQQEAA

-186 LSGVQNAFQS
+186 LAGVQNAFQS
-196 MGQYAAAASSYLSG
+196 MRQYAAAASSYLSG
-210 NQEAQAW
+210 NPEAQAW
-217 EAKRLMDSGVSGTEA
+217 EAKRLMESGVSGTEA

-295 LPVMAASVAGNKY
+295 LPVMAASAAGNKY
-308 ADSYEKYG
+308 ADAYEKYG

-346 KSAAGQAVAK
+346 NSAAGQAVAK

-398 KSLTGDS
+398 KALTGDS
-405 DEMDNFGYDML
+405 DEMDNFGYDIL

-421 GGVFGGGNAA
+421 GGVLGGGNAA

-448 SAVAQQVQEGLEKGA
+448 AAVAQQVQEGMEKGA

-476 NPSNQMVGR
+476 NPSSQMVGR
-485 LYEANRTFDRESGL
+485 LYEANLTYDAESGL
-499 SKIQG
+499 SKIQN
-504 DITQISAKEIKAMV
+504 DITQVSINEIKAMV
-518 SDAQALA
+518 SKADALA

-541 TAITEAQRTE
+541 TAITDAQRTQ

-560 GRAFAPT
+560 GQAFAPT
-567 VDNPVNEGEKAYNSA
+567 VDNPANEGEKAYNSA

-634 SGKQAVSQA
+634 SGKQAISQA

-667 AEQMQRESEERWLSV
+667 AEQMQRESDERWLSV

-710 GYKKAEIP
+710 GYKKAEIL
-718 GSKKKAVADVNNAA
+718 GSKKKAVAEVNNAA
-732 KYLGKTIVWYEG
+732 KYLGKTIVWFEG
-744 ALQVN
+744 AVQVN
-749 GQYRLANGFRA
+749 GQYRLTNGYRA

-788 ADGKYSGMIDTLV
+788 ADSKYSGLIDTLV

-886 YNRLSESQKA
+886 YNRLSEAQKA
-896 LLDGMEGRTE
+896 LLDGMEGKAETGVNTLHLVDNATKKAVVSQRPQTLGSSE
-906 STNSA
+906 PITASEMGSNSFSADMVPQSDTAVNNYSMQNSA
-911 EDASVKHSLMDIPA
+911 EDASGKH
-925 MDSTGRELSAEQR
+925 
-938 EYFFGSKV
+938 
-946 VDAEGRLKP
+946 
-955 VYHGSPAVF
+955 
-964 TEFSP
+964 
-969 DFMSQHGSSEGQ
+969 
-981 GFYFTDYKPMA
+981 
-992 EGYQKDGG
+992 
-1000 QLLEGYLDIKK
+1000 
-1011 PLSDSEITLTRA
+1011 
-1023 EVKKLLQAVDPT
+1023 
-1035 GDEVI
+1035 
-1040 LNYDPSGGIGY
+1040 
-1051 PSKTW
+1051 
-1056 YNRAL
+1056 
-1061 DATVKAAMEYS
+1061 
-1072 DSDSEI
+1072 
-1078 LAEIANGGAGAGAVL
+1078 
-1093 EAARNTLGYDGYIVE
+1093 
-1108 GKYDNATVYVAFD
+1108 
-1121 SSQFKNIDNTAPTES
+1121 
-1136 KDIRYSLMD
+1136 SLMD

-1174 AAGAILDASGRRPL
+1174 AAGFNSEP
-1188 HLYHGTNTFG
+1188 LYHGTKSFG
-1198 YTKFRDGVIYAT
+1198 FTKIDTAQADDKMSFFAT
-1210 PNQSVAAGYGRTG
+1210 SNPDMAQTYSGKKGNKAINNAAGNTRAMPIEDVVNRLNEEASNDG
-1223 YAKPRLVSDMYVPD
+1223 YEVGSSYRIMKRADVKSFLAD
-1237 DGTMET
+1237 
-1243 LIKNAK
+1243 
-1249 NVLDWELQET
+1249 LDRRIESL
-1259 TVNDRQE
+1259 ND
-1266 AMDAVKKDADSIA
+1266 VIA
-1279 ALVDKV
+1279 RK
-1285 WTSDAVDAMEL
+1285 
-1296 TEEQENALY
+1296 
-1305 NVLSLPSYISEVID
+1305 
-1319 DIGTY
+1319 
-1324 TTVDEV
+1324 VDEY
-1330 AYWISRFND
+1330 AD
-1339 GLPIIRSYI
+1339 
-1348 DENRDS
+1348 
-1354 LKSSPAWD
+1354 
-1362 MARLILGYDLGDFA
+1362 RLAEDFSQNNITA
-1376 IDAEYRLLKS
+1376 HDTLVRLLEATENYRYSGMSTPLWMLSKHTDVFNES
-1386 YEEDLLTNTN
+1386 EKKLVGEIEADVRLRNRLEARG
-1396 GSFVSADVVREEVEK
+1396 GSDDVVVREDLDRYSISVMSFAEAREELAKLSASGNYSLRGRTDNFLDVDGNNHNWNEIFTTLEPKGGNNFLAEYDQDTGSIIMSDKDGRFAEVHASTLSDALPGMARAITK
-1411 AKDIG
+1411 KFGSYFAPQILSSAKDQLRNGATAEVAVKSTGKMSTRDIAKFAKEQG
-1416 SYTLYGFAGD
+1416 YRGVKISNIYDNGGGGKDAGAGD
-1426 RPLVIDGGG
+1426 VYI
-1435 AFWANVPV
+1435 
-1443 DVWGGT
+1443 
-1449 YTTDDIVK
+1449 
-1457 RAKDEGYTS
+1457 
-1466 VLIKNINDVAMNN
+1466 
-1479 YSANIKADIY
+1479 
-1489 AFFSP
+1489 FFYP
-1494 EQVKSADPVT
+1494 EEDVKSTDPVT
-1504 YDDKGNVIPL
+1504 YDDSGNVIPL
-1514 SERFNPDNPDIRY
+1514 SERFNN
-1527 SLMDDVYLDAVKRGD
+1527 
-1542 MTTVQQ
+1542 
-1548 MVDEAA
+1548 
-1554 KAAGYETRLLHGTS
+1554 
-1568 KKFTK
+1568 
-1573 FEATGSKTES
+1573 
-1583 PSAKLGIWLSDS
+1583 
-1595 KRTAESYSTPQ
+1595 
-1606 STDYNDSNRSE
+1606 SN
-1617 WTRIFNAAEEVD
+1617 N
-1629 KKIPNAVLGD
+1629 
-1639 NNDERFF
+1639 
-1646 AASEGYW
+1646 
-1653 NLAELGKLFK
+1653 
-1663 EYLPNDYKELKER
+1663 
-1676 GVFKDGEKHIR
+1676 
-1687 LTRETFDKGDNYAVY
+1687 
-1702 KDVIDRQG
+1702 
-1710 ELLEWVNDLG
+1710 
-1720 RVRIYPSQLFSII
+1720 
-1733 RNQIYDGVLRTLAKG
+1733 
-1748 DIEPRIVDAYVDTRN
+1748 
-1763 FAKASPPYHE
+1763 
-1773 DTQKVKKIRA
+1773 
-1783 ARSSGKDGIVFEGMF
+1783 
-1798 DGGERSNHYVVF
+1798 
-1810 DPARIKSA
+1810 
-1818 APVTYDD
+1818 
-1825 NGNVIPLSE
+1825 
-1834 RFNRKNED
+1834 D

-1847 MEDAKYMADIDKA
+1847 MEDAQYMADIDRVVSEA
-1860 VADAAQKANDELK
+1860 TEKANDELK
-1873 AAQAQVKDLRKQ
+1873 AAQAKVKDIRQQ
-1885 LLEMRNR
+1885 LADYRQQ
-1892 AEYAELQTKV
+1892 A
-1902 TERLTVDPIKAK
+1902 
-1914 RDIGRFLRKNGITN
+1914 
-1928 DEAIKTLTAE
+1928 TAE
-1938 IEDAFNSVYRGEK
+1938 
-1951 TDIDSVAKKVADT
+1951 AKM
-1964 ILKEATI
+1964 
-1971 ADPLK
+1971 
-1976 AEKADIRK
+1976 
-1984 SLSQRTFVIG
+1984 
-1994 EQLRGDIVHKY
+1994 
-2005 GSLTNFRKKY
+2005 
-2015 GNIIR
+2015 
-2020 IKTRENANVGD
+2020 
-2031 GVAFDVAYSEL
+2031 
-2042 QSEFPGIFRDAE
+2042 
-2054 TEWETFE
+2054 
-2061 NTVEVADYAKDSERI
+2061 
-2076 PLSYAVDEEEFARS
+2076 
-2090 ITNQLTDLFWIQ
+2090 
-2102 KGLVTEADK
+2102 
-2111 AKAKAD
+2111 
-2117 AATENAV
+2117 
-2124 AAAVEAERQRGQKEI
+2124 
-2139 AANDRWRDAET
+2139 NDRWRDAET

-2222 REDQA
+2222 REDRA
-2227 KSKARLRAAEQK
+2227 KSKARLRTAEQK
-2239 STTTDDVAKVL
+2239 STTTEDVAKVL

-2255 KDKETFKAKIAESWR
+2255 KDKETFKAKAAKDWR

-2321 NGKKIGNKNLMQVFD
+2321 NGKKIGDKNLMQVFE
-2336 PAEKAGLTKEFYT
+2336 PAKKAGLTDEFYT

-2355 NVDRMSVREKAQ
+2355 NVDRMSGREKAQ
-2367 KVLSA
+2367 RQLAELRAKLN
-2372 FREELNKKVKGFVEM
+2372 REVNGFSEM
-2387 TDENIATAAGKDASL
+2387 TDENIATAAGKDTTL
-2402 TKTYT
+2402 TKAYT
-2407 MEQID
+2407 EAQI
-2412 AAKRYKQLQAWAE
+2412 ASAKQYKQFQAWAE

-2437 TASDSRAAADKLLK
+2437 TADDSRAAAADLLDA
-2451 EHPEFE
+2451 HPEFE

-2482 DMAQRMKEL
+2482 DMAQYMKEL

-2754 TMEDTGDVQKAL
+2754 TMEDTGDVQQAL

-2853 YIKDSNILIKIGDD
+2853 YIKDSNILIKVGDN
-2867 KFIKVPMGREPSVIT
+2867 KFIKIPMGREPSVIT

-2899 AFADYPSFAIE
+2899 AFAGYPSFAIE
-2910 QLAPNNPLTNNIFA
+2910 QIAPNNPLTNNIFA
-2924 GITAMSTNKNWYG
+2924 GITAMSTNKTWYG

-2997 WVLPALSKKADVPT
+2997 WLLPALSKKADVPA

-3033 LDEAKQVKETEFA
+3033 LDESKQVKETEFA

-3069 QIKEIYNS
+3069 QLKEIYNS
-3077 GEKTRKEKMSEARD
+3077 GEKTRKEKREEARD

-3099 YRNALLTVGT
+3099 YRKALLTVGT
-3109 YEETAKSIDSA
+3109 YEETAKSIGSA

-3166 AYFATRGITGDK
+3166 AYFAARGITGDK

-3212 YEAICVSEKVW
+3212 YEALGVSEKVW

>member
-1 MGKMTADELRRAG
+1 MDRKTLEQN
-14 EAYRSENNGAQK
+14 YQK
-26 SPVTVSANTEG
+26 SFGA
-37 SGNKMTASELR
+37 
-48 QAGEAYRKA
+48 
-57 NGLSDPIYMK
+57 
-67 SPATVV
+67 SPAAELEQNYQRSGIDSLVQSVKKATQ
-73 DKYSTPSTQPTQAAP
+73 YNPSAP

-98 GASSRKQSEVMQE
+98 GASSRKQSDAMKE
-111 QVGALKKQRDDAAI
+111 QLDTIKKQRDDAAI

-131 RAGNMQ
+131 RAGNMP

-170 EDYNPDENKF
+170 EDYNPDENNF

-186 LSGVQNAFQS
+186 LAGVQNAFQN
-196 MGQYAAAASSYLSG
+196 MRQYAAAASSYLSG
-210 NQEAQAW
+210 NPEVQAW
-217 EAKRLMDSGVSGTEA
+217 EAKRLMESGVSGTEA

-295 LPVMAASVAGNKY
+295 LPVMAASAAGNKY
-308 ADSYEKYG
+308 ADAYEKYG

-398 KSLTGDS
+398 KALTGDS
-405 DEMDNFGYDML
+405 DEMDNFGYDIL

-421 GGVFGGGNAA
+421 GGVLGGGNAA

-448 SAVAQQVQEGLEKGA
+448 AAVAQQVQEGMEKGA

-476 NPSNQMVGR
+476 NPSSQMVGR
-485 LYEANRTFDRESGL
+485 LYEANLTYDAESGL
-499 SKIQG
+499 SKIQN
-504 DITQISAKEIKAMV
+504 DITQVSINEIKAMV
-518 SDAQALA
+518 SKADALA

-541 TAITEAQRTE
+541 TAITDAQRTQ
-551 SIKTAEDSV
+551 SIKTAEGSV
-560 GRAFAPT
+560 GQAFAPT
-567 VDNPVNEGEKAYNSA
+567 VDNPANAGEKAYNSA

-634 SGKQAVSQA
+634 SGKQAISQA

-667 AEQMQRESEERWLSV
+667 AEQMQRESDERWLSV

-710 GYKKAEIP
+710 GYKKAEIL
-718 GSKKKAVADVNNAA
+718 GSKKKAVAEVNNAA
-732 KYLGKTIVWYEG
+732 KYLGKTIVWFEG
-744 ALQVN
+744 AVQVN
-749 GQYRLANGFRA
+749 GQYRLTNGYRA

-788 ADGKYSGMIDTLV
+788 ADSKYSGLIDTLV

-822 RNGIELDPN
+822 RNGIDLDPD

-886 YNRLSESQKA
+886 YNRLSEAQRA
-896 LLDGMEGRTE
+896 LIDGIEGRTE
-906 STNSA
+906 AEEAGKISYSLMREAVEKNNRPFAEQFADYKAGKMKPTELFALGNTSQYLQAAGIGNEPIVMAQSVVAKAQRKAKVDTHGHNLSDNVLLKLPEMLDKPVLLLKSDTVPNAAVIVTSTADSDGNPIVVALHLSRSEGFDIVTRVASLYGKENSRDFLAEQMLRGNLLGYSKKEANRLLHRDGLQLPRRNPAVDFDTISVAQDTDAVNNYSMQNSA
-911 EDASVKHSLMDIPA
+911 EDASGKHSLMDIPA

-1035 GDEVI
+1035 GDEV
-1040 LNYDPSGGIGY
+1040 LVNYDPAGGIGY

-1061 DATVKAAMEYS
+1061 DSTVKAAMDYS
-1072 DSDSEI
+1072 SSDSEI
-1078 LAEIANGGAGAGAVL
+1078 LAEIANGGAGSGTVL

-1145 IPAMDSEYSAAVES
+1145 TDSTGRKLSTEQKKFFAGSKVID
-1159 GNMQEAQRLVDEAAK
+1159 GNGNLLVM
-1174 AAGAILDASGRRPL
+1174 
-1188 HLYHGTNTFG
+1188 YHGTTAFG
-1198 YTKFRDGVIYAT
+1198 YITEFKRGKKGWLGPGIYLTSKRSDAQRYADAMGEGNGRLYEMYANITKPLVVTDGNPVPGILK
-1210 PNQSVAAGYGRTG
+1210 AAYGRDSVYKSRSEKQANDPSIVTQADINKLR
-1223 YAKPRLVSDMYVPD
+1223 AK
-1237 DGTMET
+1237 
-1243 LIKNAK
+1243 
-1249 NVLDWELQET
+1249 
-1259 TVNDRQE
+1259 
-1266 AMDAVKKDADSIA
+1266 
-1279 ALVDKV
+1279 
-1285 WTSDAVDAMEL
+1285 
-1296 TEEQENALY
+1296 
-1305 NVLSLPSYISEVID
+1305 
-1319 DIGTY
+1319 
-1324 TTVDEV
+1324 
-1330 AYWISRFND
+1330 
-1339 GLPIIRSYI
+1339 
-1348 DENRDS
+1348 
-1354 LKSSPAWD
+1354 
-1362 MARLILGYDLGDFA
+1362 GYDGIVWDFG
-1376 IDAEYRLLKS
+1376 
-1386 YEEDLLTNTN
+1386 
-1396 GSFVSADVVREEVEK
+1396 GSKEVSV
-1411 AKDIG
+1411 
-1416 SYTLYGFAGD
+1416 
-1426 RPLVIDGGG
+1426 
-1435 AFWANVPV
+1435 
-1443 DVWGGT
+1443 
-1449 YTTDDIVK
+1449 
-1457 RAKDEGYTS
+1457 
-1466 VLIKNINDVAMNN
+1466 
-1479 YSANIKADIY
+1479 
-1489 AFFSP
+1489 FSP
-1494 EQVKSADPVT
+1494 EQVKLAD
-1504 YDDKGNVIPL
+1504 NVDP
-1514 SERFNPDNPDIRY
+1514 
-1527 SLMDDVYLDAVKRGD
+1527 
-1542 MTTVQQ
+1542 
-1548 MVDEAA
+1548 
-1554 KAAGYETRLLHGTS
+1554 TS
-1568 KKFTK
+1568 
-1573 FEATGSKTES
+1573 SK
-1583 PSAKLGIWLSDS
+1583 
-1595 KRTAESYSTPQ
+1595 
-1606 STDYNDSNRSE
+1606 
-1617 WTRIFNAAEEVD
+1617 
-1629 KKIPNAVLGD
+1629 
-1639 NNDERFF
+1639 
-1646 AASEGYW
+1646 
-1653 NLAELGKLFK
+1653 
-1663 EYLPNDYKELKER
+1663 
-1676 GVFKDGEKHIR
+1676 
-1687 LTRETFDKGDNYAVY
+1687 
-1702 KDVIDRQG
+1702 
-1710 ELLEWVNDLG
+1710 
-1720 RVRIYPSQLFSII
+1720 
-1733 RNQIYDGVLRTLAKG
+1733 
-1748 DIEPRIVDAYVDTRN
+1748 
-1763 FAKASPPYHE
+1763 
-1773 DTQKVKKIRA
+1773 
-1783 ARSSGKDGIVFEGMF
+1783 
-1798 DGGERSNHYVVF
+1798 
-1810 DPARIKSA
+1810 
-1818 APVTYDD
+1818 
-1825 NGNVIPLSE
+1825 
-1834 RFNRKNED
+1834 D

-1847 MEDAKYMADIDKA
+1847 MEDAQYMADIDKA

-1873 AAQAQVKDLRKQ
+1873 AAQAEVKNIRQQ
-1885 LLEMRNR
+1885 LADYRQQ
-1892 AEYAELQTKV
+1892 A
-1902 TERLTVDPIKAK
+1902 
-1914 RDIGRFLRKNGITN
+1914 
-1928 DEAIKTLTAE
+1928 TAE
-1938 IEDAFNSVYRGEK
+1938 
-1951 TDIDSVAKKVADT
+1951 AKM
-1964 ILKEATI
+1964 
-1971 ADPLK
+1971 
-1976 AEKADIRK
+1976 
-1984 SLSQRTFVIG
+1984 
-1994 EQLRGDIVHKY
+1994 
-2005 GSLTNFRKKY
+2005 
-2015 GNIIR
+2015 
-2020 IKTRENANVGD
+2020 
-2031 GVAFDVAYSEL
+2031 
-2042 QSEFPGIFRDAE
+2042 
-2054 TEWETFE
+2054 
-2061 NTVEVADYAKDSERI
+2061 
-2076 PLSYAVDEEEFARS
+2076 
-2090 ITNQLTDLFWIQ
+2090 
-2102 KGLVTEADK
+2102 
-2111 AKAKAD
+2111 
-2117 AATENAV
+2117 
-2124 AAAVEAERQRGQKEI
+2124 
-2139 AANDRWRDAET
+2139 NDRWRDAET

-2178 LAKQYRADLRANNQQ
+2178 LSKQYRADLRANNQQ

-2222 REDQA
+2222 REDRA
-2227 KSKARLRAAEQK
+2227 KSKARLRTAEQK
-2239 STTTDDVAKVL
+2239 STTTEDVAKVL

-2255 KDKETFKAKIAESWR
+2255 KDKETFKAKADKDWR

-2321 NGKKIGNKNLMQVFD
+2321 NGKKIGDKNLMQVFE
-2336 PAEKAGLTKEFYT
+2336 PAKKAGLTDEFYT

-2355 NVDRMSVREKAQ
+2355 NVDRMSVRENAQ
-2367 KVLSA
+2367 RQLAELRAKLN
-2372 FREELNKKVKGFVEM
+2372 REVNGFAEM
-2387 TDENIATAAGKDASL
+2387 TDENIATAAGKDTTL
-2402 TKTYT
+2402 TKAYT
-2407 MEQID
+2407 EAQIS
-2412 AAKRYKQLQAWAE
+2412 AAKQYKQFQAWAE

-2437 TASDSRAAADKLLK
+2437 TADDSRAAAADLLDA
-2451 EHPEFE
+2451 HPEFE

-2482 DMAQRMKEL
+2482 DMAQYMKEL

-2702 TYYDPKTGLSDRHH
+2702 TYYDPKSGLSDRYH

-2754 TMEDTGDVQKAL
+2754 TMEDTGDVQQAL

-2833 IMGLLYDGLKEDDDY
+2833 IMGLLYDGLKEDGDY

-2853 YIKDSNILIKIGDD
+2853 YIKDSNILIKIGDN

-2899 AFADYPSFAIE
+2899 AFAGYPSFAIE
-2910 QLAPNNPLTNNIFA
+2910 QIAPNNPLTNNIFA
-2924 GITAMSTNKNWYG
+2924 GITAMSTNKTWYG

-2997 WVLPALSKKADVPT
+2997 WLLPALSKKADVPA

-3033 LDEAKQVKETEFA
+3033 LDEAKQVKETELA

-3069 QIKEIYNS
+3069 QLKEIYNS

-3099 YRNALLTVGT
+3099 YRKALLTVGT
-3109 YEETAKSIDSA
+3109 YEETAKSIGSA

-3149 KAAEYVAQG
+3149 KAAENVAQG

-3166 AYFATRGITGDK
+3166 AYFAARGITGDK

-3198 KAVPNATTK
+3198 KAVPGASTK

-3212 YEAICVSEKVW
+3212 YEAIGVSEKVW

>member
-1 MGKMTADELRRAG
+1 MDRKTLEQN
-14 EAYRSENNGAQK
+14 YQK
-26 SPVTVSANTEG
+26 SFGA
-37 SGNKMTASELR
+37 
-48 QAGEAYRKA
+48 
-57 NGLSDPIYMK
+57 
-67 SPATVV
+67 SPAAELEQNYQRSGIDSLVQSVKKATQ
-73 DKYSTPSTQPTQAAP
+73 YNPSAP

-98 GASSRKQSEVMQE
+98 GASSSKQSDVMKE
-111 QVGALKKQRDDAAI
+111 QLDAIKKQRDDAAI

-131 RAGNMQ
+131 RAGNMP

-180 KAGDAA
+180 KAGDAV

-196 MGQYAAAASSYLSG
+196 MRQYAAAASSYLSG
-210 NQEAQAW
+210 NPEAQAW
-217 EAKRLMDSGVSGTEA
+217 EAKRLMESGVSGTEA

-282 PSLVANAVLPGSG
+282 PSLVANAILPGSG

-308 ADSYEKYG
+308 ADAYEKYG

-398 KSLTGDS
+398 KALTGDS

-421 GGVFGGGNAA
+421 GGVLGGGNAA

-448 SAVAQQVQEGLEKGA
+448 AAVAQQVQEGMEKGA

-485 LYEANRTFDRESGL
+485 LYEANLTYDAESGL
-499 SKIQG
+499 SKIQN
-504 DITQISAKEIKAMV
+504 DITQVSINEIKAMV
-518 SDAQALA
+518 SKADALA

-541 TAITEAQRTE
+541 TAITDAQRTQ

-560 GRAFAPT
+560 GQAFAPT
-567 VDNPVNEGEKAYNSA
+567 VDNPANAGEKAYNSA

-634 SGKQAVSQA
+634 SGKQAISQA
-643 EYAQRVAAA
+643 EYAQRVASA

-718 GSKKKAVADVNNAA
+718 GSKKKTVAEVNNAA
-732 KYLGKTIVWYEG
+732 KYLGKTIVWFEG
-744 ALQVN
+744 AVQVN
-749 GQYRLANGFRA
+749 GQYRLTNGYRA

-788 ADGKYSGMIDTLV
+788 ADSKYSGLIDTLV

-846 GSRDMLEYIGARN
+846 GSRDMLGYIGARN

-886 YNRLSESQKA
+886 YNRLSEAQKA
-896 LLDGMEGRTE
+896 LLDGMEGKAETGVNGSESFSLIDVAPNGMEIYETSLTTQQLSESQKKKQYLALIKNQYRGRTARLE
-906 STNSA
+906 RNGHVVYVRPDIQEAGKPIYGDRRSTANGAKALRNSLADGDVFDLLENAEYDRSSRDTKNHKNADYFDYYVKTVQIDGKVYDLVADVKRAYGNSDGLYYTLYLVDNATKKAVVSQRPQTLGSSEPITASEMGSNSFSADMVPQSDAAVNNYSMQNSA
-911 EDASVKHSLMDIPA
+911 EDASGKHSLMDIPA

-1023 EVKKLLQAVDPT
+1023 EVKKLLRAVDPT
-1035 GDEVI
+1035 GDEV
-1040 LNYDPSGGIGY
+1040 LVNYNPAGGIGY

-1072 DSDSEI
+1072 SSDSEI
-1078 LAEIANGGAGAGAVL
+1078 LAEIANGGAGTGAVL

-1136 KDIRYSLMD
+1136 KDIRYSLM
-1145 IPAMDSEYSAAVES
+1145 
-1159 GNMQEAQRLVDEAAK
+1159 
-1174 AAGAILDASGRRPL
+1174 
-1188 HLYHGTNTFG
+1188 
-1198 YTKFRDGVIYAT
+1198 
-1210 PNQSVAAGYGRTG
+1210 
-1223 YAKPRLVSDMYVPD
+1223 
-1237 DGTMET
+1237 
-1243 LIKNAK
+1243 
-1249 NVLDWELQET
+1249 
-1259 TVNDRQE
+1259 
-1266 AMDAVKKDADSIA
+1266 
-1279 ALVDKV
+1279 
-1285 WTSDAVDAMEL
+1285 
-1296 TEEQENALY
+1296 
-1305 NVLSLPSYISEVID
+1305 
-1319 DIGTY
+1319 
-1324 TTVDEV
+1324 
-1330 AYWISRFND
+1330 
-1339 GLPIIRSYI
+1339 
-1348 DENRDS
+1348 
-1354 LKSSPAWD
+1354 
-1362 MARLILGYDLGDFA
+1362 
-1376 IDAEYRLLKS
+1376 
-1386 YEEDLLTNTN
+1386 
-1396 GSFVSADVVREEVEK
+1396 
-1411 AKDIG
+1411 
-1416 SYTLYGFAGD
+1416 
-1426 RPLVIDGGG
+1426 
-1435 AFWANVPV
+1435 
-1443 DVWGGT
+1443 
-1449 YTTDDIVK
+1449 
-1457 RAKDEGYTS
+1457 
-1466 VLIKNINDVAMNN
+1466 
-1479 YSANIKADIY
+1479 
-1489 AFFSP
+1489 
-1494 EQVKSADPVT
+1494 
-1504 YDDKGNVIPL
+1504 
-1514 SERFNPDNPDIRY
+1514 
-1527 SLMDDVYLDAVKRGD
+1527 
-1542 MTTVQQ
+1542 
-1548 MVDEAA
+1548 
-1554 KAAGYETRLLHGTS
+1554 
-1568 KKFTK
+1568 
-1573 FEATGSKTES
+1573 
-1583 PSAKLGIWLSDS
+1583 
-1595 KRTAESYSTPQ
+1595 
-1606 STDYNDSNRSE
+1606 
-1617 WTRIFNAAEEVD
+1617 
-1629 KKIPNAVLGD
+1629 
-1639 NNDERFF
+1639 
-1646 AASEGYW
+1646 
-1653 NLAELGKLFK
+1653 
-1663 EYLPNDYKELKER
+1663 
-1676 GVFKDGEKHIR
+1676 
-1687 LTRETFDKGDNYAVY
+1687 
-1702 KDVIDRQG
+1702 
-1710 ELLEWVNDLG
+1710 
-1720 RVRIYPSQLFSII
+1720 
-1733 RNQIYDGVLRTLAKG
+1733 
-1748 DIEPRIVDAYVDTRN
+1748 
-1763 FAKASPPYHE
+1763 
-1773 DTQKVKKIRA
+1773 
-1783 ARSSGKDGIVFEGMF
+1783 
-1798 DGGERSNHYVVF
+1798 
-1810 DPARIKSA
+1810 
-1818 APVTYDD
+1818 
-1825 NGNVIPLSE
+1825 
-1834 RFNRKNED
+1834 
-1842 IRYSL
+1842 
-1847 MEDAKYMADIDKA
+1847 EDAQYMADIDRVVSEA
-1860 VADAAQKANDELK
+1860 TEKANDELK
-1873 AAQAQVKDLRKQ
+1873 AAQAEVKDIRQQ
-1885 LLEMRNR
+1885 LADYRQQ
-1892 AEYAELQTKV
+1892 A
-1902 TERLTVDPIKAK
+1902 
-1914 RDIGRFLRKNGITN
+1914 
-1928 DEAIKTLTAE
+1928 TAE
-1938 IEDAFNSVYRGEK
+1938 
-1951 TDIDSVAKKVADT
+1951 AKM
-1964 ILKEATI
+1964 
-1971 ADPLK
+1971 
-1976 AEKADIRK
+1976 
-1984 SLSQRTFVIG
+1984 
-1994 EQLRGDIVHKY
+1994 
-2005 GSLTNFRKKY
+2005 
-2015 GNIIR
+2015 
-2020 IKTRENANVGD
+2020 
-2031 GVAFDVAYSEL
+2031 
-2042 QSEFPGIFRDAE
+2042 
-2054 TEWETFE
+2054 
-2061 NTVEVADYAKDSERI
+2061 
-2076 PLSYAVDEEEFARS
+2076 
-2090 ITNQLTDLFWIQ
+2090 
-2102 KGLVTEADK
+2102 
-2111 AKAKAD
+2111 
-2117 AATENAV
+2117 
-2124 AAAVEAERQRGQKEI
+2124 
-2139 AANDRWRDAET
+2139 NDRWRDAET

-2178 LAKQYRADLRANNQQ
+2178 LSKQYRADLRANNRQVRD
-2193 AQEKYNE
+2193 KYNE
-2200 KLTEAKDEFNRR
+2200 KLSEAKDEFNRR

-2222 REDQA
+2222 REDRA
-2227 KSKARLRAAEQK
+2227 KSKARLRTAEQK
-2239 STTTDDVAKVL
+2239 STTTEDVAKVL

-2255 KDKETFKAKIAESWR
+2255 KDKETFKAKAAKDWR

-2321 NGKKIGNKNLMQVFD
+2321 NGKKIGDKNLMQVFE
-2336 PAEKAGLTKEFYT
+2336 PAKKAGLTDEFYT

-2355 NVDRMSVREKAQ
+2355 NVDRMSVRENAQ
-2367 KVLSA
+2367 RQLAELRAKLN
-2372 FREELNKKVKGFVEM
+2372 REVNGFAEM
-2387 TDENIATAAGKDASL
+2387 TDENIATAAGKDTTL
-2402 TKTYT
+2402 TKAYT
-2407 MEQID
+2407 EAQIA
-2412 AAKRYKQLQAWAE
+2412 AAKQYKQFQAWAE

-2437 TASDSRAAADKLLK
+2437 TADDSRAAAADLLDA
-2451 EHPEFE
+2451 HPEFE

-2482 DMAQRMKEL
+2482 DMAQYMKEL

-2648 VFIVRNFVRDAQSA
+2648 IFIVRNFVRDAQSA

-2754 TMEDTGDVQKAL
+2754 TMEDTGDVQQAL

-2853 YIKDSNILIKIGDD
+2853 YIKDSNILIKIGDN

-2899 AFADYPSFAIE
+2899 AFAGYPSFAIE
-2910 QLAPNNPLTNNIFA
+2910 QIAPNNPLTNNIFA
-2924 GITAMSTNKNWYG
+2924 GITAMSTNKTWYG

-2997 WVLPALSKKADVPT
+2997 WLLPTLSKKADVPA

-3033 LDEAKQVKETEFA
+3033 LDEAKQVKETELA

-3069 QIKEIYNS
+3069 QLKEIYNS
-3077 GEKTRKEKMSEARD
+3077 GEKTRKEKREEARD

-3099 YRNALLTVGT
+3099 YRKALLTVGA
-3109 YEETAKSIDSA
+3109 YEETAKSIGSA

-3166 AYFATRGITGDK
+3166 AYFAARGITGDK

-3198 KAVPNATTK
+3198 KAVPGASTK

-3212 YEAICVSEKVW
+3212 YEALGVSEKVW

>member
-1 MGKMTADELRRAG
+1 MDRKTLEQN
-14 EAYRSENNGAQK
+14 YQK
-26 SPVTVSANTEG
+26 SIGA
-37 SGNKMTASELR
+37 
-48 QAGEAYRKA
+48 
-57 NGLSDPIYMK
+57 
-67 SPATVV
+67 SPAAELEQNYQRSGIASLVQAVKKATQ
-73 DKYSTPSTQPTQAAP
+73 YNPSSP

-98 GASSRKQSEVMQE
+98 GASSRKQSDAMKE
-111 QVGALKKQRDDAAI
+111 QLDAIKARRDDAAI

-131 RAGNMQ
+131 RAGNMP
-137 QQAKEQQKIA
+137 QQAKEQQEIA

-170 EDYNPDENKF
+170 EDYNPDENNF
-180 KAGDAA
+180 KAGDAV

-196 MGQYAAAASSYLSG
+196 MRQYAAAASSYLSG
-210 NQEAQAW
+210 NPEAQAW
-217 EAKRLMDSGVSGTEA
+217 EAKRLMESGVSGTEA

-295 LPVMAASVAGNKY
+295 LPVMAASAAGNKY
-308 ADSYEKYG
+308 ADAYEKYG

-398 KSLTGDS
+398 KALTGDS

-448 SAVAQQVQEGLEKGA
+448 AAVAQQVQEGMEKGA

-485 LYEANRTFDRESGL
+485 LYEANLTYDAESGL
-499 SKIQG
+499 SKIQN
-504 DITQISAKEIKAMV
+504 DITQVSINEIKAMV
-518 SDAQALA
+518 SKADALA

-541 TAITEAQRTE
+541 TAITDAQRTQ

-560 GRAFAPT
+560 GQAFAPT
-567 VDNPVNEGEKAYNSA
+567 VDNPANAGEKAYNSA
-582 LAGVAANQGVA
+582 LAGVSANQGVA

-634 SGKQAVSQA
+634 SGKQAISQA

-718 GSKKKAVADVNNAA
+718 GSKKKTVAEVNNAA
-732 KYLGKTIVWYEG
+732 KYLGKTIVWFEG
-744 ALQVN
+744 AVQVN
-749 GQYRLANGFRA
+749 GQYRLTNGYRA

-788 ADGKYSGMIDTLV
+788 ADSKYSGLIDTLV

-822 RNGIELDPN
+822 RNGIELDQN

-886 YNRLSESQKA
+886 YNRLSESQRA
-896 LLDGMEGRTE
+896 LIDGMEARSDAEEAGKISYSVMDAAVKGNNRPFAEQFADYKAGKMRPTDLFYLNNTSE
-906 STNSA
+906 YLQAAGLANEPIVMAQSVVTKAQRKATVDTHGHELSDDVILKLPEMIEKPVLLLKSDTVPNSSVVVTSVSDSSGNPVVVALHLSRNNGFDVVTRIASLYGKENSRNFIADQLIRGNLIGYSKKEANRLLHRDGLQLPRRNTAVDFDTISVAQDTDAVNNYSMQNSA
-911 EDASVKHSLMDIPA
+911 EDASGKHSLMDIPA

-1035 GDEVI
+1035 GDEV
-1040 LNYDPSGGIGY
+1040 LVNYDPAGGIGY
-1051 PSKTW
+1051 PSKAW
-1056 YNRAL
+1056 YNRAM

-1078 LAEIANGGAGAGAVL
+1078 LAEIANGGAGTGAVL

-1136 KDIRYSLMD
+1136 KDIRYSLMEDAQYMGD
-1145 IPAMDSEYSAAVES
+1145 IDRV
-1159 GNMQEAQRLVDEAAK
+1159 
-1174 AAGAILDASGRRPL
+1174 
-1188 HLYHGTNTFG
+1188 
-1198 YTKFRDGVIYAT
+1198 
-1210 PNQSVAAGYGRTG
+1210 
-1223 YAKPRLVSDMYVPD
+1223 VS
-1237 DGTMET
+1237 
-1243 LIKNAK
+1243 
-1249 NVLDWELQET
+1249 
-1259 TVNDRQE
+1259 
-1266 AMDAVKKDADSIA
+1266 
-1279 ALVDKV
+1279 
-1285 WTSDAVDAMEL
+1285 
-1296 TEEQENALY
+1296 
-1305 NVLSLPSYISEVID
+1305 
-1319 DIGTY
+1319 
-1324 TTVDEV
+1324 
-1330 AYWISRFND
+1330 
-1339 GLPIIRSYI
+1339 
-1348 DENRDS
+1348 
-1354 LKSSPAWD
+1354 
-1362 MARLILGYDLGDFA
+1362 
-1376 IDAEYRLLKS
+1376 
-1386 YEEDLLTNTN
+1386 
-1396 GSFVSADVVREEVEK
+1396 
-1411 AKDIG
+1411 
-1416 SYTLYGFAGD
+1416 
-1426 RPLVIDGGG
+1426 
-1435 AFWANVPV
+1435 
-1443 DVWGGT
+1443 
-1449 YTTDDIVK
+1449 
-1457 RAKDEGYTS
+1457 
-1466 VLIKNINDVAMNN
+1466 
-1479 YSANIKADIY
+1479 
-1489 AFFSP
+1489 
-1494 EQVKSADPVT
+1494 
-1504 YDDKGNVIPL
+1504 
-1514 SERFNPDNPDIRY
+1514 
-1527 SLMDDVYLDAVKRGD
+1527 
-1542 MTTVQQ
+1542 
-1548 MVDEAA
+1548 
-1554 KAAGYETRLLHGTS
+1554 
-1568 KKFTK
+1568 
-1573 FEATGSKTES
+1573 EATE
-1583 PSAKLGIWLSDS
+1583 
-1595 KRTAESYSTPQ
+1595 
-1606 STDYNDSNRSE
+1606 
-1617 WTRIFNAAEEVD
+1617 
-1629 KKIPNAVLGD
+1629 
-1639 NNDERFF
+1639 
-1646 AASEGYW
+1646 
-1653 NLAELGKLFK
+1653 
-1663 EYLPNDYKELKER
+1663 
-1676 GVFKDGEKHIR
+1676 
-1687 LTRETFDKGDNYAVY
+1687 
-1702 KDVIDRQG
+1702 
-1710 ELLEWVNDLG
+1710 
-1720 RVRIYPSQLFSII
+1720 
-1733 RNQIYDGVLRTLAKG
+1733 
-1748 DIEPRIVDAYVDTRN
+1748 
-1763 FAKASPPYHE
+1763 
-1773 DTQKVKKIRA
+1773 
-1783 ARSSGKDGIVFEGMF
+1783 
-1798 DGGERSNHYVVF
+1798 
-1810 DPARIKSA
+1810 
-1818 APVTYDD
+1818 
-1825 NGNVIPLSE
+1825 
-1834 RFNRKNED
+1834 
-1842 IRYSL
+1842 
-1847 MEDAKYMADIDKA
+1847 
-1860 VADAAQKANDELK
+1860 KANDELK
-1873 AAQAQVKDLRKQ
+1873 AAQAEVKDIRQQ
-1885 LLEMRNR
+1885 LADYRQQ
-1892 AEYAELQTKV
+1892 A
-1902 TERLTVDPIKAK
+1902 
-1914 RDIGRFLRKNGITN
+1914 
-1928 DEAIKTLTAE
+1928 TAE
-1938 IEDAFNSVYRGEK
+1938 
-1951 TDIDSVAKKVADT
+1951 AKM
-1964 ILKEATI
+1964 
-1971 ADPLK
+1971 
-1976 AEKADIRK
+1976 
-1984 SLSQRTFVIG
+1984 
-1994 EQLRGDIVHKY
+1994 
-2005 GSLTNFRKKY
+2005 
-2015 GNIIR
+2015 
-2020 IKTRENANVGD
+2020 
-2031 GVAFDVAYSEL
+2031 
-2042 QSEFPGIFRDAE
+2042 
-2054 TEWETFE
+2054 
-2061 NTVEVADYAKDSERI
+2061 
-2076 PLSYAVDEEEFARS
+2076 
-2090 ITNQLTDLFWIQ
+2090 
-2102 KGLVTEADK
+2102 
-2111 AKAKAD
+2111 
-2117 AATENAV
+2117 
-2124 AAAVEAERQRGQKEI
+2124 
-2139 AANDRWRDAET
+2139 NDRWRDAET

-2178 LAKQYRADLRANNQQ
+2178 LSKQYRADLRANNRQVRD
-2193 AQEKYNE
+2193 KYNE
-2200 KLTEAKDEFNRR
+2200 KLSEAKDEFNRR

-2222 REDQA
+2222 REDRA
-2227 KSKARLRAAEQK
+2227 KSKARLRTAEQK
-2239 STTTDDVAKVL
+2239 STTTEDVAKVL

-2255 KDKETFKAKIAESWR
+2255 KDKETFKAQVAKDWR
-2270 TFKRQWINTKDEL
+2270 TIKRQLVNTKDEL

-2321 NGKKIGNKNLMQVFD
+2321 NGKKIGDKNLMQVFE
-2336 PAEKAGLTKEFYT
+2336 PAKKAGLTDEFYT

-2367 KVLSA
+2367 RQLAELRAKLN
-2372 FREELNKKVKGFVEM
+2372 REVNGFAEM
-2387 TDENIATAAGKDASL
+2387 TDENISTAAGKDTAL
-2402 TKTYT
+2402 TKAYT
-2407 MEQID
+2407 EAQIA
-2412 AAKRYKQLQAWAE
+2412 AAKQYKQFQAWAE

-2437 TASDSRAAADKLLK
+2437 TADDSRAAAADLLDA
-2451 EHPEFE
+2451 HPEFE

-2482 DMAQRMKEL
+2482 DMAQYMKEL

-2754 TMEDTGDVQKAL
+2754 TMEDTGDVQQAL

-2853 YIKDSNILIKIGDD
+2853 YIKDSNILIKIGDN

-2899 AFADYPSFAIE
+2899 AFAGYPSFAIE
-2910 QLAPNNPLTNNIFA
+2910 QLAPNNPRTNNIFA
-2924 GITAMSTNKNWYG
+2924 GFDAMRTNKNWYG

-2997 WVLPALSKKADVPT
+2997 WLLPALSKKADVPA

-3069 QIKEIYNS
+3069 QLKEIYNS

-3099 YRNALLTVGT
+3099 YRKALLTVGA
-3109 YEETAKSIDSA
+3109 YEETAKSIGSA

-3135 AEYALKTYNKDVGE
+3135 AEYALKTYNKDVEE

-3166 AYFATRGITGDK
+3166 AYFAARGIVGDK
-3178 DENGKTITNSAS
+3178 GENGKTIANSAS

-3198 KAVPNATTK
+3198 KAVPGASTK

-3212 YEAICVSEKVW
+3212 YEALGVSEKVW

>member
-1 MGKMTADELRRAG
+1 MDRKTLEQN
-14 EAYRSENNGAQK
+14 YQK
-26 SPVTVSANTEG
+26 SFGA
-37 SGNKMTASELR
+37 
-48 QAGEAYRKA
+48 
-57 NGLSDPIYMK
+57 
-67 SPATVV
+67 SPAAELEQNYQRSGIDSLVQSVKKATQ
-73 DKYSTPSTQPTQAAP
+73 YNPSAP

-98 GASSRKQSEVMQE
+98 GASSSKQSDVMKE
-111 QVGALKKQRDDAAI
+111 QLDAIKKQRDDAAI

-131 RAGNMQ
+131 RAGNMP

-180 KAGDAA
+180 KAGDAV

-196 MGQYAAAASSYLSG
+196 MRQYAAAASSYLSG
-210 NQEAQAW
+210 NPEAQAW
-217 EAKRLMDSGVSGTEA
+217 EAKRLMESGVSGTEA

-282 PSLVANAVLPGSG
+282 PSLVANAILPGSG

-308 ADSYEKYG
+308 ADAYEKYG

-398 KSLTGDS
+398 KALTGDS

-421 GGVFGGGNAA
+421 GGVMGGGNAA

-448 SAVAQQVQEGLEKGA
+448 AAVAQQVQEGMEKGS

-485 LYEANRTFDRESGL
+485 LYEANLTYDAESGL
-499 SKIQG
+499 SKIQN
-504 DITQISAKEIKAMV
+504 DITQVSINEIKAMV
-518 SDAQALA
+518 SKADALA

-541 TAITEAQRTE
+541 TAITDAQRTQ

-560 GRAFAPT
+560 GQAFAPT
-567 VDNPVNEGEKAYNSA
+567 VDNPANAGEKAYNSA

-634 SGKQAVSQA
+634 SGKQAISQA
-643 EYAQRVAAA
+643 EYAQRVTAA

-667 AEQMQRESEERWLSV
+667 AEQMQRESDERWLSV

-718 GSKKKAVADVNNAA
+718 GSKKKTVAEVNNAA
-732 KYLGKTIVWYEG
+732 KYLGKTIVWFEG
-744 ALQVN
+744 AVQVN
-749 GQYRLANGFRA
+749 GQYRLTNGYRA

-788 ADGKYSGMIDTLV
+788 ADSKYSGMIDTLV

-886 YNRLSESQKA
+886 YNRLSESQRA
-896 LLDGMEGRTE
+896 LIDGMEARSDAEEAGKISYSVMDAAVKGNNRPFAEQFADYKAGKMRPTDLFYLNNTSE
-906 STNSA
+906 YLQAAGLANEPIVMAQSVVTKAQRKATVDIHGHELSDDVILKLPEMIEKPVLLLKSDTVPNSSVVVTAVSDSSGNPVVVALHLSRNNGFDVVTRIASLYGKENSRNFIADQLIRGNLIGYSKKEANRLLHRDGLQLPRRNTAVDFDIISVAQDTDAVNNYSMQNSA
-911 EDASVKHSLMDIPA
+911 EDANGKHSLMDIPA

-1035 GDEVI
+1035 GDEV
-1040 LNYDPSGGIGY
+1040 LVNYDPAGGIGY

-1061 DATVKAAMEYS
+1061 DATVKAAMDYS
-1072 DSDSEI
+1072 SSDSEI
-1078 LAEIANGGAGAGAVL
+1078 LAEIANGGAGTGAVL
-1093 EAARNTLGYDGYIVE
+1093 KAARNTLGYDGYIVE

-1136 KDIRYSLMD
+1136 KDIRYSLM
-1145 IPAMDSEYSAAVES
+1145 
-1159 GNMQEAQRLVDEAAK
+1159 
-1174 AAGAILDASGRRPL
+1174 
-1188 HLYHGTNTFG
+1188 
-1198 YTKFRDGVIYAT
+1198 
-1210 PNQSVAAGYGRTG
+1210 
-1223 YAKPRLVSDMYVPD
+1223 
-1237 DGTMET
+1237 
-1243 LIKNAK
+1243 
-1249 NVLDWELQET
+1249 
-1259 TVNDRQE
+1259 
-1266 AMDAVKKDADSIA
+1266 
-1279 ALVDKV
+1279 
-1285 WTSDAVDAMEL
+1285 
-1296 TEEQENALY
+1296 
-1305 NVLSLPSYISEVID
+1305 
-1319 DIGTY
+1319 
-1324 TTVDEV
+1324 
-1330 AYWISRFND
+1330 
-1339 GLPIIRSYI
+1339 
-1348 DENRDS
+1348 
-1354 LKSSPAWD
+1354 
-1362 MARLILGYDLGDFA
+1362 
-1376 IDAEYRLLKS
+1376 
-1386 YEEDLLTNTN
+1386 
-1396 GSFVSADVVREEVEK
+1396 
-1411 AKDIG
+1411 
-1416 SYTLYGFAGD
+1416 
-1426 RPLVIDGGG
+1426 
-1435 AFWANVPV
+1435 
-1443 DVWGGT
+1443 
-1449 YTTDDIVK
+1449 
-1457 RAKDEGYTS
+1457 
-1466 VLIKNINDVAMNN
+1466 
-1479 YSANIKADIY
+1479 
-1489 AFFSP
+1489 
-1494 EQVKSADPVT
+1494 
-1504 YDDKGNVIPL
+1504 
-1514 SERFNPDNPDIRY
+1514 
-1527 SLMDDVYLDAVKRGD
+1527 
-1542 MTTVQQ
+1542 
-1548 MVDEAA
+1548 
-1554 KAAGYETRLLHGTS
+1554 
-1568 KKFTK
+1568 
-1573 FEATGSKTES
+1573 
-1583 PSAKLGIWLSDS
+1583 
-1595 KRTAESYSTPQ
+1595 
-1606 STDYNDSNRSE
+1606 
-1617 WTRIFNAAEEVD
+1617 
-1629 KKIPNAVLGD
+1629 
-1639 NNDERFF
+1639 
-1646 AASEGYW
+1646 
-1653 NLAELGKLFK
+1653 
-1663 EYLPNDYKELKER
+1663 
-1676 GVFKDGEKHIR
+1676 
-1687 LTRETFDKGDNYAVY
+1687 
-1702 KDVIDRQG
+1702 
-1710 ELLEWVNDLG
+1710 
-1720 RVRIYPSQLFSII
+1720 
-1733 RNQIYDGVLRTLAKG
+1733 
-1748 DIEPRIVDAYVDTRN
+1748 
-1763 FAKASPPYHE
+1763 
-1773 DTQKVKKIRA
+1773 
-1783 ARSSGKDGIVFEGMF
+1783 
-1798 DGGERSNHYVVF
+1798 
-1810 DPARIKSA
+1810 
-1818 APVTYDD
+1818 
-1825 NGNVIPLSE
+1825 
-1834 RFNRKNED
+1834 
-1842 IRYSL
+1842 
-1847 MEDAKYMADIDKA
+1847 EDAQYMADIDRVVSEA
-1860 VADAAQKANDELK
+1860 TEKANDELK
-1873 AAQAQVKDLRKQ
+1873 AAQAEVKDIRQQ
-1885 LLEMRNR
+1885 LADYRQQ
-1892 AEYAELQTKV
+1892 A
-1902 TERLTVDPIKAK
+1902 
-1914 RDIGRFLRKNGITN
+1914 
-1928 DEAIKTLTAE
+1928 TAE
-1938 IEDAFNSVYRGEK
+1938 
-1951 TDIDSVAKKVADT
+1951 AKM
-1964 ILKEATI
+1964 
-1971 ADPLK
+1971 
-1976 AEKADIRK
+1976 
-1984 SLSQRTFVIG
+1984 
-1994 EQLRGDIVHKY
+1994 
-2005 GSLTNFRKKY
+2005 
-2015 GNIIR
+2015 
-2020 IKTRENANVGD
+2020 
-2031 GVAFDVAYSEL
+2031 
-2042 QSEFPGIFRDAE
+2042 
-2054 TEWETFE
+2054 
-2061 NTVEVADYAKDSERI
+2061 
-2076 PLSYAVDEEEFARS
+2076 
-2090 ITNQLTDLFWIQ
+2090 
-2102 KGLVTEADK
+2102 
-2111 AKAKAD
+2111 
-2117 AATENAV
+2117 
-2124 AAAVEAERQRGQKEI
+2124 
-2139 AANDRWRDAET
+2139 NDRWRDAET

-2178 LAKQYRADLRANNQQ
+2178 LSKQYRADLRANNRQVRD
-2193 AQEKYNE
+2193 KYNE
-2200 KLTEAKDEFNRR
+2200 KLSEAKDEFNRR

-2222 REDQA
+2222 REDRA
-2227 KSKARLRAAEQK
+2227 KSKARLRTAEQK
-2239 STTTDDVAKVL
+2239 STTTEDVAKVL

-2255 KDKETFKAKIAESWR
+2255 KDKETFKAKAAKDWR

-2321 NGKKIGNKNLMQVFD
+2321 NGKKIGDKNLMQVFE
-2336 PAEKAGLTKEFYT
+2336 PAKKAGLTDEFYT

-2355 NVDRMSVREKAQ
+2355 NVDRMSVRENAQ
-2367 KVLSA
+2367 RQLAELRAKLN
-2372 FREELNKKVKGFVEM
+2372 REVNGFAEM
-2387 TDENIATAAGKDASL
+2387 TDENIATAAGKDTTL
-2402 TKTYT
+2402 TKAYT
-2407 MEQID
+2407 EAQIA
-2412 AAKRYKQLQAWAE
+2412 AAKQYKQFQAWAE

-2437 TASDSRAAADKLLK
+2437 TADDSRAAAADLLDA
-2451 EHPEFE
+2451 HPEFE

-2482 DMAQRMKEL
+2482 DMAQYMKEL

-2754 TMEDTGDVQKAL
+2754 TMEDTGDVQQAL

-2853 YIKDSNILIKIGDD
+2853 YIKDSNILIKIGDN

-2899 AFADYPSFAIE
+2899 AFAGYPSFAIE
-2910 QLAPNNPLTNNIFA
+2910 QIAPNNPLTNNIFA
-2924 GITAMSTNKNWYG
+2924 GITAMSTNKTWYG

-2997 WVLPALSKKADVPT
+2997 WLLPTLSKKADVPA

-3033 LDEAKQVKETEFA
+3033 LDEAKQVKETELA

-3069 QIKEIYNS
+3069 QLKEIYNS
-3077 GEKTRKEKMSEARD
+3077 GEKTRKEKREEARD

-3099 YRNALLTVGT
+3099 YRKALLTVGA
-3109 YEETAKSIDSA
+3109 YEETAKSIGSA

-3166 AYFATRGITGDK
+3166 AYFAARGITGDK

-3198 KAVPNATTK
+3198 KAVPGASTK

-3212 YEAICVSEKVW
+3212 YEALGVSEKVW

>member
-1 MGKMTADELRRAG
+1 MDRKTLEQN
-14 EAYRSENNGAQK
+14 YQK
-26 SPVTVSANTEG
+26 SFGA
-37 SGNKMTASELR
+37 
-48 QAGEAYRKA
+48 
-57 NGLSDPIYMK
+57 
-67 SPATVV
+67 SPAAELEQNYQRSGIDSLVQSVKKATQ
-73 DKYSTPSTQPTQAAP
+73 YNPSAP

-98 GASSRKQSEVMQE
+98 GASSRKQSDAMKK
-111 QVGALKKQRDDAAI
+111 QVDALKKKRDDAAL
-125 KAGAYM
+125 KLSAYM

-137 QQAKEQQKIA
+137 KQAEEQLEIA
-147 NKAAIEYENAY
+147 NRAGIDYTNAY
-158 TQWKNQRNAEAV
+158 TNWKNQRNMEAV
-170 EDYNPDENKF
+170 EDYNPEDNHF
-180 KAGDAA
+180 KAGDAV

-196 MGQYAAAASSYLSG
+196 TGQAAVAASSYLSG
-210 NQEAQAW
+210 SGVQATKAW
-217 EAKRLMDSGVSGTEA
+217 KAKALMDKGVKGTDA
-232 VKRAGLADKRE
+232 VKQAGLMDKRE

-295 LPVMAASVAGNKY
+295 LPVMAASAAGNKY
-308 ADSYEKYG
+308 ADAYEKYG

-398 KSLTGDS
+398 KALTGDS
-405 DEMDNFGYDML
+405 DEMDNFGYDIL

-448 SAVAQQVQEGLEKGA
+448 AAVAQQVQEGMEKGA

-476 NPSNQMVGR
+476 NPSSQMVGR
-485 LYEANRTFDRESGL
+485 LYEANLTYDAESGL
-499 SKIQG
+499 SKIQN
-504 DITQISAKEIKAMV
+504 DITQVSINEIKAMV
-518 SDAQALA
+518 SKADSLA

-541 TAITEAQRTE
+541 TAITDAQRTQ

-560 GRAFAPT
+560 GQAFAPT
-567 VDNPVNEGEKAYNSA
+567 VDNPANAGEKAYNSA

-634 SGKQAVSQA
+634 SGKQAISQA

-667 AEQMQRESEERWLSV
+667 AEQMQRESDERWLSV

-690 DGKRR
+690 DGKRH

-718 GSKKKAVADVNNAA
+718 GSKKKTVAEVNNAA
-732 KYLGKTIVWYEG
+732 KYLGKTIVWFEG
-744 ALQVN
+744 AVQVN
-749 GQYRLANGFRA
+749 GQYRLTNGYRA

-788 ADGKYSGMIDTLV
+788 ADSKYSGMIDTLV

-822 RNGIELDPN
+822 RNGIELDPD

-886 YNRLSESQKA
+886 YNRLSEAQRA
-896 LLDGMEGRTE
+896 LIDGMEARSDAEEAGKISYSVMDAAVKGNNRPFAEQFADYKAGKMRPTDLFYLNNTSEYLQAAGLANEPIVMAQSVVTKAQRKAAVDTHGHELSDDVILKLPEMIEKPVLLLKSDTVPASVVVVTSVSDSSGNPVVVALHLSRNNGFDVVTRIASLYGRKNSRNFIADQLLRGNLIGYSKKEANRLLHRDGLQLPRRNPAVDFDTI
-906 STNSA
+906 SVAQDTDAVNNYSMQNSA
-911 EDASVKHSLMDIPA
+911 EDASGKHSLMDIPA

-938 EYFFGSKV
+938 EYFYGSKV

-1035 GDEVI
+1035 GDEV
-1040 LNYDPSGGIGY
+1040 LVNYDPAGGIGY

-1056 YNRAL
+1056 YNRAM

-1078 LAEIANGGAGAGAVL
+1078 LAEIANGGAGTGAVL

-1145 IPAMDSEYSAAVES
+1145 TDSTGRKLSTEQKKFFAGSKVID
-1159 GNMQEAQRLVDEAAK
+1159 GNGNLLVM
-1174 AAGAILDASGRRPL
+1174 
-1188 HLYHGTNTFG
+1188 YHGTTAFG
-1198 YTKFRDGVIYAT
+1198 YITEFKRGKKGWLGPGIYLTSKRSDAQRYADAMGEGNGRLYEMYANITKPLVVTDGNPVPGILK
-1210 PNQSVAAGYGRTG
+1210 AAYGRDSVYKSRSEKQANDPSIVTQADINKLR
-1223 YAKPRLVSDMYVPD
+1223 AK
-1237 DGTMET
+1237 
-1243 LIKNAK
+1243 
-1249 NVLDWELQET
+1249 
-1259 TVNDRQE
+1259 
-1266 AMDAVKKDADSIA
+1266 
-1279 ALVDKV
+1279 
-1285 WTSDAVDAMEL
+1285 
-1296 TEEQENALY
+1296 
-1305 NVLSLPSYISEVID
+1305 
-1319 DIGTY
+1319 
-1324 TTVDEV
+1324 
-1330 AYWISRFND
+1330 
-1339 GLPIIRSYI
+1339 
-1348 DENRDS
+1348 
-1354 LKSSPAWD
+1354 
-1362 MARLILGYDLGDFA
+1362 GYDGIVWDFG
-1376 IDAEYRLLKS
+1376 
-1386 YEEDLLTNTN
+1386 
-1396 GSFVSADVVREEVEK
+1396 GSKEVSV
-1411 AKDIG
+1411 
-1416 SYTLYGFAGD
+1416 
-1426 RPLVIDGGG
+1426 
-1435 AFWANVPV
+1435 
-1443 DVWGGT
+1443 
-1449 YTTDDIVK
+1449 
-1457 RAKDEGYTS
+1457 
-1466 VLIKNINDVAMNN
+1466 
-1479 YSANIKADIY
+1479 
-1489 AFFSP
+1489 FSP
-1494 EQVKSADPVT
+1494 EQVKLAD
-1504 YDDKGNVIPL
+1504 NVDP
-1514 SERFNPDNPDIRY
+1514 
-1527 SLMDDVYLDAVKRGD
+1527 
-1542 MTTVQQ
+1542 
-1548 MVDEAA
+1548 
-1554 KAAGYETRLLHGTS
+1554 TS
-1568 KKFTK
+1568 
-1573 FEATGSKTES
+1573 SK
-1583 PSAKLGIWLSDS
+1583 
-1595 KRTAESYSTPQ
+1595 
-1606 STDYNDSNRSE
+1606 
-1617 WTRIFNAAEEVD
+1617 
-1629 KKIPNAVLGD
+1629 
-1639 NNDERFF
+1639 
-1646 AASEGYW
+1646 
-1653 NLAELGKLFK
+1653 
-1663 EYLPNDYKELKER
+1663 
-1676 GVFKDGEKHIR
+1676 
-1687 LTRETFDKGDNYAVY
+1687 
-1702 KDVIDRQG
+1702 
-1710 ELLEWVNDLG
+1710 
-1720 RVRIYPSQLFSII
+1720 
-1733 RNQIYDGVLRTLAKG
+1733 
-1748 DIEPRIVDAYVDTRN
+1748 
-1763 FAKASPPYHE
+1763 
-1773 DTQKVKKIRA
+1773 
-1783 ARSSGKDGIVFEGMF
+1783 
-1798 DGGERSNHYVVF
+1798 
-1810 DPARIKSA
+1810 
-1818 APVTYDD
+1818 
-1825 NGNVIPLSE
+1825 
-1834 RFNRKNED
+1834 D

-1847 MEDAKYMADIDKA
+1847 MEDAQYMADIDKA

-1873 AAQAQVKDLRKQ
+1873 AAQAEVKNIRQQ
-1885 LLEMRNR
+1885 LADYRQQ
-1892 AEYAELQTKV
+1892 A
-1902 TERLTVDPIKAK
+1902 
-1914 RDIGRFLRKNGITN
+1914 
-1928 DEAIKTLTAE
+1928 TAE
-1938 IEDAFNSVYRGEK
+1938 
-1951 TDIDSVAKKVADT
+1951 AKM
-1964 ILKEATI
+1964 
-1971 ADPLK
+1971 
-1976 AEKADIRK
+1976 
-1984 SLSQRTFVIG
+1984 
-1994 EQLRGDIVHKY
+1994 
-2005 GSLTNFRKKY
+2005 
-2015 GNIIR
+2015 
-2020 IKTRENANVGD
+2020 
-2031 GVAFDVAYSEL
+2031 
-2042 QSEFPGIFRDAE
+2042 
-2054 TEWETFE
+2054 
-2061 NTVEVADYAKDSERI
+2061 
-2076 PLSYAVDEEEFARS
+2076 
-2090 ITNQLTDLFWIQ
+2090 
-2102 KGLVTEADK
+2102 
-2111 AKAKAD
+2111 
-2117 AATENAV
+2117 
-2124 AAAVEAERQRGQKEI
+2124 
-2139 AANDRWRDAET
+2139 NDRWRDAET

-2178 LAKQYRADLRANNQQ
+2178 LSKQYRADLRANNQQ

-2212 RTQDRIDRVV
+2212 MTQDRIDRVV
-2222 REDQA
+2222 REDRA
-2227 KSKARLRAAEQK
+2227 KSKARLRTAEQK
-2239 STTTDDVAKVL
+2239 STTTEDVAKVL

-2255 KDKETFKAKIAESWR
+2255 KDKETFKAKAAKDWR

-2321 NGKKIGNKNLMQVFD
+2321 NGKKIGDKNLMQVFE
-2336 PAEKAGLTKEFYT
+2336 PAKKAGLTDEFYT

-2355 NVDRMSVREKAQ
+2355 NVDRMSVRENAQ
-2367 KVLSA
+2367 RQLAELRAKLN
-2372 FREELNKKVKGFVEM
+2372 REVNGFAEM
-2387 TDENIATAAGKDASL
+2387 TDENIATAAGKDTTL
-2402 TKTYT
+2402 TKAYT
-2407 MEQID
+2407 EAQIA
-2412 AAKRYKQLQAWAE
+2412 AAKQYKQFQAWAE

-2437 TASDSRAAADKLLK
+2437 TADDSRAAAADLLDA
-2451 EHPEFE
+2451 HPEFE

-2482 DMAQRMKEL
+2482 DMAQYMKEL

-2593 KNTLRIWVDGKPVT
+2593 KNTLRIWVDGQPVT

-2754 TMEDTGDVQKAL
+2754 TMEDTGDVQQAL

-2806 NVIDRRGWKEIGQLI
+2806 NVIDRRGRKEIGQLI

-2853 YIKDSNILIKIGDD
+2853 YIKDSNILIKIGDN
-2867 KFIKVPMGREPSVIT
+2867 KFIKIPMGREPSVIT

-2899 AFADYPSFAIE
+2899 AFAGYPSFAIE
-2910 QLAPNNPLTNNIFA
+2910 QIAPNNPLTNNIFA
-2924 GITAMSTNKNWYG
+2924 GITAMSTNKTWYG

-2997 WVLPALSKKADVPT
+2997 WVLPALSKKADVPA

-3033 LDEAKQVKETEFA
+3033 LDEAKQVKETELA

-3069 QIKEIYNS
+3069 QLKEIYNS

-3099 YRNALLTVGT
+3099 YRKALLTVGT
-3109 YEETAKSIDSA
+3109 YEETAKSIGSA

-3135 AEYALKTYNKDVGE
+3135 AEYALKNYNKDVGE
-3149 KAAEYVAQG
+3149 KAAEYVAHG

-3166 AYFATRGITGDK
+3166 AYFAARGITGDK

-3190 RKKKEAID
+3190 RKKKDAID

-3212 YEAICVSEKVW
+3212 YEAIGVSEKVW

>member
-1 MGKMTADELRRAG
+1 MDRKTLEQN
-14 EAYRSENNGAQK
+14 YQK
-26 SPVTVSANTEG
+26 SFGA
-37 SGNKMTASELR
+37 
-48 QAGEAYRKA
+48 
-57 NGLSDPIYMK
+57 
-67 SPATVV
+67 SPAAELEQNYQRSGIDSLVQSVKKATQ
-73 DKYSTPSTQPTQAAP
+73 YNPSAP

-98 GASSRKQSEVMQE
+98 GASSRKQSDTMKDQLDAIKE
-111 QVGALKKQRDDAAI
+111 QRDDAAI

-137 QQAKEQQKIA
+137 QRAKEQQKIA

-170 EDYNPDENKF
+170 EGYNPDDNKF
-180 KAGDAA
+180 KAADAA
-186 LSGVQNAFQS
+186 VSGVQNAFQS
-196 MGQYAAAASSYLSG
+196 MRQYAAAASSYLSG
-210 NQEAQAW
+210 NPEAQAW
-217 EAKRLMDSGVSGTEA
+217 EAKRLMDSGVDGAEA
-232 VKRAGLADKRE
+232 VKQAGLTDKRE

-295 LPVMAASVAGNKY
+295 LPVMAASAAGNKY
-308 ADSYEKYG
+308 ADAYEKYG

-367 LANSVGGKWLR
+367 LSNSVGGKWLR

-398 KSLTGDS
+398 KALTGDS
-405 DEMDNFGYDML
+405 DEMDNFGYDIL

-421 GGVFGGGNAA
+421 GGVLGGGNAA

-448 SAVAQQVQEGLEKGA
+448 AAVAQQVQEGMEKGA

-476 NPSNQMVGR
+476 NPSSQMVGR
-485 LYEANRTFDRESGL
+485 LYEANLTYDAESGL
-499 SKIQG
+499 SKIQT
-504 DITQISAKEIKAMV
+504 DIAQVSINEIKAMV
-518 SDAQALA
+518 STADALA

-541 TAITEAQRTE
+541 TAITDAQRTQ

-560 GRAFAPT
+560 GQAFAPT
-567 VDNPVNEGEKAYNSA
+567 VDNPANAGEKAYNSA

-634 SGKQAVSQA
+634 SGKQAISQA

-652 GEQAAAQFDADMQAQ
+652 GEQAAAQFDVDMQAQ

-710 GYKKAEIP
+710 GYKKAEIL
-718 GSKKKAVADVNNAA
+718 GSKKKAVAEVNNAA
-732 KYLGKTIVWYEG
+732 KYLGKTIVWFEG
-744 ALQVN
+744 AVQVN
-749 GQYRLANGFRA
+749 GQYRLTNGYRA

-788 ADGKYSGMIDTLV
+788 ADSKYSGLIDTLV

-822 RNGIELDPN
+822 RNGIELDQN

-859 TEAATGIKGFLNRI
+859 TEAATGIKGFLSRI

-886 YNRLSESQKA
+886 YNRLSEAQRA
-896 LLDGMEGRTE
+896 LIDGMEGRTGDVTAETDARYSIYE
-906 STNSA
+906 SYADDISQWVRDGKPNGMVFVLGNTGPVLQGLGAVESDIYLTSDKLNVIQKDHPEVSDSTIKKIPQILEDPILILRSKGHGKSGSNSRMVVIGAVKADNGQPLLTILDLRPYEKGFLVDDMQKVNSAYTKKNPENFIRGSEIVYADKNRTVPLLRRIGLTIASRELQQSGSIGRITYNGNGVNISGVPFSDIVSTNNYSMQNSA
-911 EDASVKHSLMDIPA
+911 EDAGGKNFIMDGLDVRIVGNGDVDVALPNGYEDIGVAITGEDSAAPNRYSLMPFGESDLGTDRFKYATRLAKATGVSVQQATDWIDSVYSVAAIIGDDKTRLDYEANRNNTSLKPNSEYDFSLDFSTLCAKRLLFSGTMDAIQSALPNTPLTSEDFVHLREIMKDSGYEVACGICYVESTRREFSTISEGFVEQYRKAQADGTNIKKVNAAGQTKDLTTSKGVENNDPSRFVYPEEGFTPTLADLVTAEGIDRLQAEHPEVYKAFNAYMNARGQQKPKMIETRTDYRGEILNMTKGQVNRRNSHGGLRIQSFSDFEVPHLIDMMQAVYDMSSMGLKGQAYTKVPSFARAMGQTGIKINLSLIAKGDGVDANGKLIFDDVEGMPSAEAFAIRNDSRFSDNVGTILVGKNVKHIVTAMADPEIDFIIPFHKSSWNASLYKALGLDGYEDFTDYQNEKKP
-925 MDSTGRELSAEQR
+925 
-938 EYFFGSKV
+938 GSKV
-946 VDAEGRLKP
+946 E
-955 VYHGSPAVF
+955 
-964 TEFSP
+964 
-969 DFMSQHGSSEGQ
+969 
-981 GFYFTDYKPMA
+981 
-992 EGYQKDGG
+992 
-1000 QLLEGYLDIKK
+1000 
-1011 PLSDSEITLTRA
+1011 
-1023 EVKKLLQAVDPT
+1023 
-1035 GDEVI
+1035 
-1040 LNYDPSGGIGY
+1040 NYDPSEYWDFSKSGDENAQIYLAKCKADGRTPKFAEVMYNGKSLTEYPGYWKLLIDFKMYNNDGVGSEQLPVKPVFDDAFNAELLSKYNGGHRKLPIAQDIVD
-1051 PSKTW
+1051 
-1056 YNRAL
+1056 RF
-1061 DATVKAAMEYS
+1061 
-1072 DSDSEI
+1072 
-1078 LAEIANGGAGAGAVL
+1078 LAE
-1093 EAARNTLGYDGYIVE
+1093 
-1108 GKYDNATVYVAFD
+1108 K
-1121 SSQFKNIDNTAPTES
+1121 
-1136 KDIRYSLMD
+1136 
-1145 IPAMDSEYSAAVES
+1145 ES
-1159 GNMQEAQRLVDEAAK
+1159 G
-1174 AAGAILDASGRRPL
+1174 S
-1188 HLYHGTNTFG
+1188 
-1198 YTKFRDGVIYAT
+1198 
-1210 PNQSVAAGYGRTG
+1210 
-1223 YAKPRLVSDMYVPD
+1223 
-1237 DGTMET
+1237 
-1243 LIKNAK
+1243 
-1249 NVLDWELQET
+1249 
-1259 TVNDRQE
+1259 
-1266 AMDAVKKDADSIA
+1266 
-1279 ALVDKV
+1279 
-1285 WTSDAVDAMEL
+1285 
-1296 TEEQENALY
+1296 
-1305 NVLSLPSYISEVID
+1305 
-1319 DIGTY
+1319 
-1324 TTVDEV
+1324 
-1330 AYWISRFND
+1330 
-1339 GLPIIRSYI
+1339 
-1348 DENRDS
+1348 
-1354 LKSSPAWD
+1354 
-1362 MARLILGYDLGDFA
+1362 
-1376 IDAEYRLLKS
+1376 
-1386 YEEDLLTNTN
+1386 
-1396 GSFVSADVVREEVEK
+1396 
-1411 AKDIG
+1411 
-1416 SYTLYGFAGD
+1416 
-1426 RPLVIDGGG
+1426 
-1435 AFWANVPV
+1435 
-1443 DVWGGT
+1443 
-1449 YTTDDIVK
+1449 
-1457 RAKDEGYTS
+1457 
-1466 VLIKNINDVAMNN
+1466 
-1479 YSANIKADIY
+1479 
-1489 AFFSP
+1489 
-1494 EQVKSADPVT
+1494 
-1504 YDDKGNVIPL
+1504 
-1514 SERFNPDNPDIRY
+1514 
-1527 SLMDDVYLDAVKRGD
+1527 
-1542 MTTVQQ
+1542 
-1548 MVDEAA
+1548 
-1554 KAAGYETRLLHGTS
+1554 
-1568 KKFTK
+1568 
-1573 FEATGSKTES
+1573 
-1583 PSAKLGIWLSDS
+1583 
-1595 KRTAESYSTPQ
+1595 
-1606 STDYNDSNRSE
+1606 
-1617 WTRIFNAAEEVD
+1617 
-1629 KKIPNAVLGD
+1629 
-1639 NNDERFF
+1639 
-1646 AASEGYW
+1646 
-1653 NLAELGKLFK
+1653 
-1663 EYLPNDYKELKER
+1663 
-1676 GVFKDGEKHIR
+1676 
-1687 LTRETFDKGDNYAVY
+1687 
-1702 KDVIDRQG
+1702 
-1710 ELLEWVNDLG
+1710 
-1720 RVRIYPSQLFSII
+1720 
-1733 RNQIYDGVLRTLAKG
+1733 
-1748 DIEPRIVDAYVDTRN
+1748 
-1763 FAKASPPYHE
+1763 
-1773 DTQKVKKIRA
+1773 
-1783 ARSSGKDGIVFEGMF
+1783 
-1798 DGGERSNHYVVF
+1798 
-1810 DPARIKSA
+1810 
-1818 APVTYDD
+1818 
-1825 NGNVIPLSE
+1825 
-1834 RFNRKNED
+1834 
-1842 IRYSL
+1842 YSL
-1847 MEDAKYMADIDKA
+1847 MEDAQYMADIDKA
-1860 VADAAQKANDELK
+1860 VSEATAKADEALK
-1873 AAQAQVKDLRKQ
+1873 AAQAEVKNLRQQ
-1885 LLEMRNR
+1885 L
-1892 AEYAELQTKV
+1892 
-1902 TERLTVDPIKAK
+1902 
-1914 RDIGRFLRKNGITN
+1914 
-1928 DEAIKTLTAE
+1928 
-1938 IEDAFNSVYRGEK
+1938 
-1951 TDIDSVAKKVADT
+1951 
-1964 ILKEATI
+1964 
-1971 ADPLK
+1971 
-1976 AEKADIRK
+1976 
-1984 SLSQRTFVIG
+1984 
-1994 EQLRGDIVHKY
+1994 
-2005 GSLTNFRKKY
+2005 
-2015 GNIIR
+2015 
-2020 IKTRENANVGD
+2020 
-2031 GVAFDVAYSEL
+2031 
-2042 QSEFPGIFRDAE
+2042 
-2054 TEWETFE
+2054 
-2061 NTVEVADYAKDSERI
+2061 ADYRQQAIAEAKM
-2076 PLSYAVDEEEFARS
+2076 
-2090 ITNQLTDLFWIQ
+2090 
-2102 KGLVTEADK
+2102 
-2111 AKAKAD
+2111 
-2117 AATENAV
+2117 
-2124 AAAVEAERQRGQKEI
+2124 
-2139 AANDRWRDAET
+2139 NDRWREAET
-2150 KLLTEIAAAKERE
+2150 KLLADMAAAKERE
-2163 KAAKARAEFMAKYDA
+2163 KAAKARAEFMQKYDT
-2178 LAKQYRADLRANNQQ
+2178 LSKQYRADLRANNQQ
-2193 AQEKYNE
+2193 ARAQYDE
-2200 KLTEAKDEFNRR
+2200 KLAEAKDEFNRR

-2227 KSKARLRAAEQK
+2227 KSKARLRVSEQK
-2239 STTTDDVAKVL
+2239 STTTEDVAKVL

-2255 KDKETFKAKIAESWR
+2255 KDKEAFKAKAAESWR

-2283 ERFGNEVGDSR
+2283 ERFGNAVGDNR
-2294 IMYAANNVGQAS
+2294 ITYAANNVGQAA

-2321 NGKKIGNKNLMQVFD
+2321 NGKKISDKNLTQVFE
-2336 PAEKAGLTKEFYT
+2336 PAKKAGLTEEFYT

-2367 KVLSA
+2367 QQLAELRAK
-2372 FREELNKKVKGFVEM
+2372 LNKEVKGFAEM
-2387 TDENIATAAGKDASL
+2387 TDENISAAAGKDAAL
-2402 TKTYT
+2402 AKAYTK
-2407 MEQID
+2407 EQIA
-2412 AAKRYKQLQAWAE
+2412 AAKQYKQFQAWAE

-2437 TASDSRAAADKLLK
+2437 TADDSRAATADLLDA
-2451 EHPEFE
+2451 HPEFE

-2473 RKQGGLVSA
+2473 RKQGGLVSE
-2482 DMAQRMKEL
+2482 DMVQRMKEL

-2522 SAKGGNQDIMPLIDS
+2522 SAKGGNQNIMPLIDS

-2560 DAMDTTRDIS
+2560 DAMDTTRDVS
-2570 EYIQSVTEEGDLVD
+2570 EYIQNVTEEGDLVD

-2630 ALRSINSTFKK
+2630 ALRSVNSTFKK

-2648 VFIVRNFVRDAQSA
+2648 VFIVRNFIRDAQSA

-2702 TYYDPKTGLSDRHH
+2702 TYYDPKTGLSDRRH
-2716 FKNGAVDKVAG
+2716 FKNATADKLLG
-2727 GLNRVI
+2727 GLNKAI

-2754 TMEDTGDVQKAL
+2754 TMEATGDVQQAL

-2806 NVIDRRGWKEIGQLI
+2806 NVIDRRGWKEIGQLV

-2848 KELSN
+2848 KELSD
-2853 YIKDSNILIKIGDD
+2853 YIKDSNILIKIGDN

-2893 GEPASS
+2893 GGPASS
-2899 AFADYPSFAIE
+2899 AFAGYPSFAIE
-2910 QLAPNNPLTNNIFA
+2910 QIAPNNPLTNNIFA
-2924 GITAMSTNKNWYG
+2924 GIAAMSTNKTWYG

-2997 WVLPALSKKADVPT
+2997 WVLPALSKKADVPA

-3033 LDEAKQVKETEFA
+3033 LDEAKQVKDTEMA

-3069 QIKEIYNS
+3069 QLKEIYNS
-3077 GEKTRKEKMSEARD
+3077 GEKTRKEKLDEARD

-3109 YEETAKSIDSA
+3109 YEETAKGIDSA

-3135 AEYALKTYNKDVGE
+3135 AEYALKNYNKDVGE

-3166 AYFATRGITGDK
+3166 AYFATHGITGDK

-3190 RKKKEAID
+3190 RKKKDAID

-3212 YEAICVSEKVW
+3212 YEAIGVSEKVW

>member
-1 MGKMTADELRRAG
+1 MDRKTLEQN
-14 EAYRSENNGAQK
+14 YQK
-26 SPVTVSANTEG
+26 SFGA
-37 SGNKMTASELR
+37 
-48 QAGEAYRKA
+48 
-57 NGLSDPIYMK
+57 
-67 SPATVV
+67 SPAAELEQNYQRSGIDSLVQSVKKATQ
-73 DKYSTPSTQPTQAAP
+73 YNPSAP

-98 GASSRKQSEVMQE
+98 GASSRKQSDAMKE
-111 QVGALKKQRDDAAI
+111 QLDTIKKQRDDAAI

-170 EDYNPDENKF
+170 EDYNPDENNF

-186 LSGVQNAFQS
+186 LAGVQNAFQN
-196 MGQYAAAASSYLSG
+196 MRQYAAAASSYLSG
-210 NQEAQAW
+210 NPEVQAW
-217 EAKRLMDSGVSGTEA
+217 EAKRLMESGVSGTEA

-295 LPVMAASVAGNKY
+295 LPVMAASAAGNKY
-308 ADSYEKYG
+308 ADAYEKYG

-398 KSLTGDS
+398 KALTGDS
-405 DEMDNFGYDML
+405 DEMDNFGYDIL

-421 GGVFGGGNAA
+421 GGVLGGGNAA

-448 SAVAQQVQEGLEKGA
+448 AAVAQQVQEGMEKGA

-476 NPSNQMVGR
+476 NPSSQMVGR
-485 LYEANRTFDRESGL
+485 LYEANLTYDAESGL
-499 SKIQG
+499 SKIQN
-504 DITQISAKEIKAMV
+504 DITQVSINEIKAMV
-518 SDAQALA
+518 SKADALA

-541 TAITEAQRTE
+541 TAITDAQRTQ

-560 GRAFAPT
+560 GQAFAPT
-567 VDNPVNEGEKAYNSA
+567 VDNPANAGEKAYNSA

-634 SGKQAVSQA
+634 SGKQAISQA

-667 AEQMQRESEERWLSV
+667 AEQMQRESDERWLSV

-710 GYKKAEIP
+710 GYKKAEIL
-718 GSKKKAVADVNNAA
+718 GSKKKAVAEVNNAA
-732 KYLGKTIVWYEG
+732 KYLGKTIVWFEG
-744 ALQVN
+744 AVQVN
-749 GQYRLANGFRA
+749 GQYRLTNGYRA

-788 ADGKYSGMIDTLV
+788 ADSKYSGMIDTLV
-801 ENPDYA
+801 ESPDYA

-831 AAAEEV
+831 TAAEEV

-846 GSRDMLEYIGARN
+846 DSRDMLEYIGARN

-886 YNRLSESQKA
+886 YNRLSEAQRA
-896 LLDGMEGRTE
+896 LIDGMEARSDAEEAGKISYSLMREAVEKNNRPFAEQFADYKAGKMKPTE
-906 STNSA
+906 LFALGNTSQYLQAAGIGNEPIVMAQSVVAKAQRKAKVDTHGHNLSDNVLLKLPEMLDKPVLLLKSDTVPNAAVIVTSTADSDGNPIVVALHLSRSEGFDIVTRVASLYGKENSRDFLAEQMLRGNLLGYSKKEANRLLHRDGLQLPRRNTAVDFDTISVAQDTDAVNNYSMQNSA
-911 EDASVKHSLMDIPA
+911 EDASGKHSLMDIPA

-981 GFYFTDYKPMA
+981 GFYFTDYKPVA

-1035 GDEVI
+1035 GDEV
-1040 LNYDPSGGIGY
+1040 LVNYDPAGGIGY

-1078 LAEIANGGAGAGAVL
+1078 LAEIANGGAGPGTVL

-1145 IPAMDSEYSAAVES
+1145 TDSTGRKLSTEQKKFFAGSKVID
-1159 GNMQEAQRLVDEAAK
+1159 GNGNLLVM
-1174 AAGAILDASGRRPL
+1174 
-1188 HLYHGTNTFG
+1188 YHGTTAFG
-1198 YTKFRDGVIYAT
+1198 YITEFKRGKKGWLGPGIYLTSKRSDAQRYADAMGEGNGRLYEMYANITKPLVVTDGNPVPGILK
-1210 PNQSVAAGYGRTG
+1210 AAYGRDSVYKSRSEKQANDPSIVTQADINKLR
-1223 YAKPRLVSDMYVPD
+1223 AK
-1237 DGTMET
+1237 
-1243 LIKNAK
+1243 
-1249 NVLDWELQET
+1249 
-1259 TVNDRQE
+1259 
-1266 AMDAVKKDADSIA
+1266 
-1279 ALVDKV
+1279 
-1285 WTSDAVDAMEL
+1285 
-1296 TEEQENALY
+1296 
-1305 NVLSLPSYISEVID
+1305 
-1319 DIGTY
+1319 
-1324 TTVDEV
+1324 
-1330 AYWISRFND
+1330 
-1339 GLPIIRSYI
+1339 
-1348 DENRDS
+1348 
-1354 LKSSPAWD
+1354 
-1362 MARLILGYDLGDFA
+1362 GYDGIMWDFG
-1376 IDAEYRLLKS
+1376 
-1386 YEEDLLTNTN
+1386 
-1396 GSFVSADVVREEVEK
+1396 GSKEVSV
-1411 AKDIG
+1411 
-1416 SYTLYGFAGD
+1416 
-1426 RPLVIDGGG
+1426 
-1435 AFWANVPV
+1435 
-1443 DVWGGT
+1443 
-1449 YTTDDIVK
+1449 
-1457 RAKDEGYTS
+1457 
-1466 VLIKNINDVAMNN
+1466 
-1479 YSANIKADIY
+1479 
-1489 AFFSP
+1489 FSP
-1494 EQVKSADPVT
+1494 EQVKLAD
-1504 YDDKGNVIPL
+1504 NVDP
-1514 SERFNPDNPDIRY
+1514 
-1527 SLMDDVYLDAVKRGD
+1527 
-1542 MTTVQQ
+1542 
-1548 MVDEAA
+1548 
-1554 KAAGYETRLLHGTS
+1554 TS
-1568 KKFTK
+1568 
-1573 FEATGSKTES
+1573 SK
-1583 PSAKLGIWLSDS
+1583 
-1595 KRTAESYSTPQ
+1595 
-1606 STDYNDSNRSE
+1606 
-1617 WTRIFNAAEEVD
+1617 
-1629 KKIPNAVLGD
+1629 
-1639 NNDERFF
+1639 
-1646 AASEGYW
+1646 
-1653 NLAELGKLFK
+1653 
-1663 EYLPNDYKELKER
+1663 
-1676 GVFKDGEKHIR
+1676 
-1687 LTRETFDKGDNYAVY
+1687 
-1702 KDVIDRQG
+1702 
-1710 ELLEWVNDLG
+1710 
-1720 RVRIYPSQLFSII
+1720 
-1733 RNQIYDGVLRTLAKG
+1733 
-1748 DIEPRIVDAYVDTRN
+1748 
-1763 FAKASPPYHE
+1763 
-1773 DTQKVKKIRA
+1773 
-1783 ARSSGKDGIVFEGMF
+1783 
-1798 DGGERSNHYVVF
+1798 
-1810 DPARIKSA
+1810 
-1818 APVTYDD
+1818 
-1825 NGNVIPLSE
+1825 
-1834 RFNRKNED
+1834 D

-1847 MEDAKYMADIDKA
+1847 MEDAQYMADIDKA

-1873 AAQAQVKDLRKQ
+1873 AAQAEVKNIRQQ
-1885 LLEMRNR
+1885 LADYRQQ
-1892 AEYAELQTKV
+1892 A
-1902 TERLTVDPIKAK
+1902 
-1914 RDIGRFLRKNGITN
+1914 
-1928 DEAIKTLTAE
+1928 TAE
-1938 IEDAFNSVYRGEK
+1938 
-1951 TDIDSVAKKVADT
+1951 AKM
-1964 ILKEATI
+1964 
-1971 ADPLK
+1971 
-1976 AEKADIRK
+1976 
-1984 SLSQRTFVIG
+1984 
-1994 EQLRGDIVHKY
+1994 
-2005 GSLTNFRKKY
+2005 
-2015 GNIIR
+2015 
-2020 IKTRENANVGD
+2020 
-2031 GVAFDVAYSEL
+2031 
-2042 QSEFPGIFRDAE
+2042 
-2054 TEWETFE
+2054 
-2061 NTVEVADYAKDSERI
+2061 
-2076 PLSYAVDEEEFARS
+2076 
-2090 ITNQLTDLFWIQ
+2090 
-2102 KGLVTEADK
+2102 
-2111 AKAKAD
+2111 
-2117 AATENAV
+2117 
-2124 AAAVEAERQRGQKEI
+2124 
-2139 AANDRWRDAET
+2139 NDRWRDAET

-2163 KAAKARAEFMAKYDA
+2163 KAAKARSEFMQKYDS
-2178 LAKQYRADLRANNQQ
+2178 LSKQYRADLRANNQQ

-2222 REDQA
+2222 REDRA
-2227 KSKARLRAAEQK
+2227 KSKARLRTAEQK
-2239 STTTDDVAKVL
+2239 STTTEDVAKVL

-2255 KDKETFKAKIAESWR
+2255 KDKETFKAKAAKDWR

-2321 NGKKIGNKNLMQVFD
+2321 NGVKISGKNLMQVFE
-2336 PAEKAGLTKEFYT
+2336 PAKKAGLTDKFYT

-2355 NVDRMSVREKAQ
+2355 NVDRMSVRENAQ
-2367 KVLSA
+2367 RQLAGLRAKLN
-2372 FREELNKKVKGFVEM
+2372 REVNGFAEM
-2387 TDENIATAAGKDASL
+2387 TDENIATAAGKDTTL
-2402 TKTYT
+2402 TKAYT
-2407 MEQID
+2407 EAQIA
-2412 AAKRYKQLQAWAE
+2412 AAKQYKQFQAWAE

-2437 TASDSRAAADKLLK
+2437 TADDSRAAAADLLDA
-2451 EHPEFE
+2451 HPEFE

-2482 DMAQRMKEL
+2482 DMAQYMKEL

-2754 TMEDTGDVQKAL
+2754 TMEDTGDVQQAL

-2853 YIKDSNILIKIGDD
+2853 YIKDSNILIKIGDN

-2899 AFADYPSFAIE
+2899 AFAGYPSFAIE
-2910 QLAPNNPLTNNIFA
+2910 QIAPNNPLTNNIFA
-2924 GITAMSTNKNWYG
+2924 GITAMSTNKTWYG

-2997 WVLPALSKKADVPT
+2997 WLLPALSKKADVPA

-3033 LDEAKQVKETEFA
+3033 LDEAKQVKETELA

-3069 QIKEIYNS
+3069 QLKEIYNS

-3099 YRNALLTVGT
+3099 YRKALLTVGT
-3109 YEETAKSIDSA
+3109 YEETAKSIGSA

-3135 AEYALKTYNKDVGE
+3135 AEYALKNYNKDVGE
-3149 KAAEYVAQG
+3149 KAAEYVAHG

-3166 AYFATRGITGDK
+3166 AYFAARGITGDK

-3190 RKKKEAID
+3190 RKKKDAID

-3212 YEAICVSEKVW
+3212 YEAIGVSEKVW

>member
-14 EAYRSENNGAQK
+14 EAYRSGNNGVQE
-26 SPVTVSANTEG
+26 SPVTVSANTDG

-57 NGLSDPIYMK
+57 NGLSDPIYRK

-73 DKYSTPSTQPTQAAP
+73 DKYSAPSTQPTQASP

-111 QVGALKKQRDDAAI
+111 QVDAVKKQRDDAAI

-137 QQAKEQQKIA
+137 HQAKEQQKIA

-180 KAGDAA
+180 KAGDAV

-232 VKRAGLADKRE
+232 VKQAGLTDKRE

-295 LPVMAASVAGNKY
+295 LPMMSASAAGNKY
-308 ADSYEKYG
+308 ADAYEKYG
-316 NTDTA
+316 NTDKA

-398 KSLTGDS
+398 KAITGDS
-405 DEMDNFGYDML
+405 DEMDNFGYDIL

-421 GGVFGGGNAA
+421 GGVFGVGNAA
-431 MRSVTY
+431 VRSIAYNRT
-437 SRVGKALNASP
+437 GKALNASP
-448 SAVAQQVQEGLEKGA
+448 EAVAQQVQEGLDKGA

-485 LYEANRTFDRESGL
+485 LFEANLTYDAESGL
-499 SKIQG
+499 SKIQN
-504 DITQISAKEIKAMV
+504 DITNVSINEIKAMV
-518 SDAQALA
+518 SKADALA
-525 QAAQKL
+525 QAAKKL
-531 NVEATPQAVA
+531 NVEATPKAVA
-541 TAITEAQRTE
+541 TAITDAQRTE

-560 GRAFAPT
+560 GQAFAPT
-567 VDNPVNEGEKAYNSA
+567 VDNPVNAGEEAYNSA
-582 LAGVAANQGVA
+582 LAGVEANQGVA

-607 QLTGVQF
+607 RLTGVQF
-614 SGNTAQDIAAIEV
+614 TGNTAQDIAAIEV
-627 ATQNIAK
+627 ATRNIAK

-682 EQNTITDV
+682 DQNTITDV

-718 GSKKKAVADVNNAA
+718 GSKKKTVAEVNNAA

-886 YNRLSESQKA
+886 YNRLSEAQKA

-911 EDASVKHSLMDIPA
+911 EDASGEFSLMDIPA

-938 EYFFGSKV
+938 EYFKDSKV
-946 VDAEGRLKP
+946 RDEDGNLLV
-955 VYHGSPAVF
+955 VYHGTDADFTVF
-964 TEFSP
+964 DASKGRANMDIQGMFFSP
-969 DFMSQHGSSEGQ
+969 WE
-981 GFYFTDYKPMA
+981 
-992 EGYQKDGG
+992 
-1000 QLLEGYLDIKK
+1000 
-1011 PLSDSEITLTRA
+1011 
-1023 EVKKLLQAVDPT
+1023 
-1035 GDEVI
+1035 
-1040 LNYDPSGGIGY
+1040 
-1051 PSKTW
+1051 
-1056 YNRAL
+1056 L
-1061 DATVKAAMEYS
+1061 DAQGYGKNVSAYYLNITNPASEALGYKALNMFKGENNAGVKAREYLQS
-1072 DSDSEI
+1072 
-1078 LAEIANGGAGAGAVL
+1078 
-1093 EAARNTLGYDGYIVE
+1093 LGYDGVNNGDEEYI
-1108 GKYDNATVYVAFD
+1108 AFYPE
-1121 SSQFKNIDNTAPTES
+1121 QIKLVDNTSPTES
-1136 KDIRYSLMD
+1136 QDIRYSLMD

-1159 GNMQEAQRLVDEAAK
+1159 GNMQEAKRLVDEAAK
-1174 AAGAILDASGRRPL
+1174 EAGAILDANGRRPL

-1223 YAKPRLVSDMYVPD
+1223 YAKPRTVSDVYVPD
-1237 DGTMET
+1237 DGTVDT

-1259 TVNDRQE
+1259 TGNDRQE
-1266 AMDAVKKDADSIA
+1266 ARDAVKKEADSIA

-1296 TEEQENALY
+1296 TEEQANALS

-1324 TTVDEV
+1324 ATVDEV

-1348 DENRDS
+1348 NENRDS
-1354 LKSSPAWD
+1354 LKNSPAWD

-1435 AFWANVPV
+1435 AFWANIPV

-1494 EQVKSADPVT
+1494 EQVKSADPVV

-1527 SLMDDVYLDAVKRGD
+1527 SLM
-1542 MTTVQQ
+1542 
-1548 MVDEAA
+1548 
-1554 KAAGYETRLLHGTS
+1554 
-1568 KKFTK
+1568 
-1573 FEATGSKTES
+1573 
-1583 PSAKLGIWLSDS
+1583 
-1595 KRTAESYSTPQ
+1595 
-1606 STDYNDSNRSE
+1606 
-1617 WTRIFNAAEEVD
+1617 
-1629 KKIPNAVLGD
+1629 
-1639 NNDERFF
+1639 
-1646 AASEGYW
+1646 
-1653 NLAELGKLFK
+1653 
-1663 EYLPNDYKELKER
+1663 
-1676 GVFKDGEKHIR
+1676 
-1687 LTRETFDKGDNYAVY
+1687 
-1702 KDVIDRQG
+1702 
-1710 ELLEWVNDLG
+1710 
-1720 RVRIYPSQLFSII
+1720 
-1733 RNQIYDGVLRTLAKG
+1733 
-1748 DIEPRIVDAYVDTRN
+1748 
-1763 FAKASPPYHE
+1763 
-1773 DTQKVKKIRA
+1773 
-1783 ARSSGKDGIVFEGMF
+1783 
-1798 DGGERSNHYVVF
+1798 
-1810 DPARIKSA
+1810 
-1818 APVTYDD
+1818 
-1825 NGNVIPLSE
+1825 
-1834 RFNRKNED
+1834 
-1842 IRYSL
+1842 
-1847 MEDAKYMADIDKA
+1847 EDAQYMADIDKA
-1860 VADAAQKANDELK
+1860 VSEATQKANDELK
-1873 AAQAQVKDLRKQ
+1873 AAQAEVKELRQQ
-1885 LLEMRNR
+1885 LL
-1892 AEYAELQTKV
+1892 
-1902 TERLTVDPIKAK
+1902 D
-1914 RDIGRFLRKNGITN
+1914 
-1928 DEAIKTLTAE
+1928 
-1938 IEDAFNSVYRGEK
+1938 YRQQ
-1951 TDIDSVAKKVADT
+1951 A
-1964 ILKEATI
+1964 
-1971 ADPLK
+1971 
-1976 AEKADIRK
+1976 
-1984 SLSQRTFVIG
+1984 
-1994 EQLRGDIVHKY
+1994 
-2005 GSLTNFRKKY
+2005 
-2015 GNIIR
+2015 
-2020 IKTRENANVGD
+2020 
-2031 GVAFDVAYSEL
+2031 
-2042 QSEFPGIFRDAE
+2042 DAE
-2054 TEWETFE
+2054 
-2061 NTVEVADYAKDSERI
+2061 AKMNE
-2076 PLSYAVDEEEFARS
+2076 
-2090 ITNQLTDLFWIQ
+2090 
-2102 KGLVTEADK
+2102 
-2111 AKAKAD
+2111 
-2117 AATENAV
+2117 
-2124 AAAVEAERQRGQKEI
+2124 
-2139 AANDRWRDAET
+2139 RWRDAET
-2150 KLLTEIAAAKERE
+2150 KLVADLAAAKELE

-2178 LAKQYRADLRANNQQ
+2178 LSKQYRADLRANNQQ

-2200 KLTEAKDEFNRR
+2200 KLSEAKDEFNRR

-2321 NGKKIGNKNLMQVFD
+2321 NGKKIGDKNLMQVFD
-2336 PAEKAGLTKEFYT
+2336 PAKNAGLIDEFYT

-2367 KVLSA
+2367 KQLA
-2372 FREELNKKVKGFVEM
+2372 ELRAKLNKEVNGFAEM
-2387 TDENIATAAGKDASL
+2387 TDENIATAAGNDTTL
-2402 TKTYT
+2402 TKAYT
-2407 MEQID
+2407 EEQIA
-2412 AAKRYKQLQAWAE
+2412 AAKQYKQFQAWAE

-2437 TASDSRAAADKLLK
+2437 TAADSRAAADKLLK

-2473 RKQGGLVSA
+2473 RKQGGLVSE
-2482 DMAQRMKEL
+2482 DMVQRMKEL

-2560 DAMDTTRDIS
+2560 DAMDTDMDVS
-2570 EYIQSVTEEGDLVD
+2570 EFIQNITEDGDLVD
-2584 LDADSAENL
+2584 LDADTAENL

-2607 LHMSEAMADGF
+2607 LHVSEAMADGF

-2648 VFIVRNFVRDAQSA
+2648 VFIVRNFIRDAQSA

-2754 TMEDTGDVQKAL
+2754 TMEDTGDVQQAL

-2828 VAPGI
+2828 VMPGL
-2833 IMGLLYDGLKEDDDY
+2833 IMSLVYDGLKEDEDY

-2899 AFADYPSFAIE
+2899 AFAEYPSFAIE
-2910 QLAPNNPLTNNIFA
+2910 QIAPNNPLTNNIFA
-2924 GITAMSTNKNWYG
+2924 GIVAMSTNKTWYG
-2937 GDIVSSYMEEKP
+2937 GDIVSRYMVDMP

-2962 IWLGEITRHGKNG
+2962 IWLGEITRHGDDGKD
-2975 IEGLSPKKV
+2975 GLSPKKI

-2997 WVLPALSKKADVPT
+2997 WVLPALSKKADVPA

-3033 LDEAKQVKETEFA
+3033 LADAKAINYMEEA
-3046 TAADD
+3046 TAADN
-3051 ATYSYLYKQS
+3051 ATYSYLLAQS
-3061 KAASEITK
+3061 KAASDITK
-3069 QIKEIYNS
+3069 QLKEIYNS

-3212 YEAICVSEKVW
+3212 YEAIGVSEKVW

>member
-1 MGKMTADELRRAG
+1 MDRKTLEQN
-14 EAYRSENNGAQK
+14 YQK
-26 SPVTVSANTEG
+26 SFGA
-37 SGNKMTASELR
+37 
-48 QAGEAYRKA
+48 
-57 NGLSDPIYMK
+57 
-67 SPATVV
+67 SPAAELEQNYQRSGIDSLVQSVKKATQ
-73 DKYSTPSTQPTQAAP
+73 YNPSAP

-98 GASSRKQSEVMQE
+98 GASSRKQSDAMKE
-111 QVGALKKQRDDAAI
+111 QLDTIKKQRDDAAI

-170 EDYNPDENKF
+170 EDYNPDENNF

-186 LSGVQNAFQS
+186 LAGVQNAFQN
-196 MGQYAAAASSYLSG
+196 MRQYAAAASSYLSG
-210 NQEAQAW
+210 NPEVQAW
-217 EAKRLMDSGVSGTEA
+217 EAKRLMESGVSGTEA

-295 LPVMAASVAGNKY
+295 LPVMAASAAGNKY
-308 ADSYEKYG
+308 ADAYEKYG

-398 KSLTGDS
+398 KALTGDS

-421 GGVFGGGNAA
+421 GGVLGGGNAA

-448 SAVAQQVQEGLEKGA
+448 AAVAQQVQEGMEKGA

-476 NPSNQMVGR
+476 NPSSQMVGR
-485 LYEANRTFDRESGL
+485 LYEANLTYDAESGL
-499 SKIQG
+499 SKIQN
-504 DITQISAKEIKAMV
+504 DITQVSINEIKAMV
-518 SDAQALA
+518 SKADALA

-541 TAITEAQRTE
+541 TAITDAQRTQ

-560 GRAFAPT
+560 GQAFAPT
-567 VDNPVNEGEKAYNSA
+567 VDNPANAGEKAYNSA

-634 SGKQAVSQA
+634 SGKQAISQA

-667 AEQMQRESEERWLSV
+667 AEQMQRESDERWLSV

-710 GYKKAEIP
+710 GYKKAEIL
-718 GSKKKAVADVNNAA
+718 GSKKKAVAEVNNAA
-732 KYLGKTIVWYEG
+732 KYLGKTIVWFEG
-744 ALQVN
+744 AVQVN
-749 GQYRLANGFRA
+749 GQYRLTNGYRA

-788 ADGKYSGMIDTLV
+788 ADSKYSGMIDTLV
-801 ENPDYA
+801 ESPDYA

-846 GSRDMLEYIGARN
+846 DSRDMLEYIGARN

-886 YNRLSESQKA
+886 YNRLSEAQRA
-896 LLDGMEGRTE
+896 LIDGMEARSDAEEAGKISYSLMREAVEKNNRPFAEQFADYKAGKMKPTE
-906 STNSA
+906 LFALGNTSQYLQAAGIGNEPIVMAQSVVAKAQRKAKVDTHGHNLSDNVLLKLPEMLDKPALLLKSDTVPNAAVIVTSTADSDGNPVVVALHLSRSEGFDIVTRVASLYGKENSRDFLAEQMLRGNLLGYSKKEANRLLHRDGLQLPRRNTAVDFDTISVAQDTDAVNNYSMQNSA
-911 EDASVKHSLMDIPA
+911 EDASGKH
-925 MDSTGRELSAEQR
+925 
-938 EYFFGSKV
+938 
-946 VDAEGRLKP
+946 
-955 VYHGSPAVF
+955 
-964 TEFSP
+964 
-969 DFMSQHGSSEGQ
+969 
-981 GFYFTDYKPMA
+981 
-992 EGYQKDGG
+992 
-1000 QLLEGYLDIKK
+1000 
-1011 PLSDSEITLTRA
+1011 
-1023 EVKKLLQAVDPT
+1023 
-1035 GDEVI
+1035 
-1040 LNYDPSGGIGY
+1040 
-1051 PSKTW
+1051 
-1056 YNRAL
+1056 
-1061 DATVKAAMEYS
+1061 
-1072 DSDSEI
+1072 
-1078 LAEIANGGAGAGAVL
+1078 
-1093 EAARNTLGYDGYIVE
+1093 
-1108 GKYDNATVYVAFD
+1108 
-1121 SSQFKNIDNTAPTES
+1121 
-1136 KDIRYSLMD
+1136 SLMD

-1174 AAGAILDASGRRPL
+1174 AAGFNSEP
-1188 HLYHGTNTFG
+1188 LYHGTKSFG
-1198 YTKFRDGVIYAT
+1198 FTKIDTAQADDKMSFFAT
-1210 PNQSVAAGYGRTG
+1210 SNPDMAQTYSGKKGNKAINNAAGNTRAMPIEDVVNRLNEEASNDG
-1223 YAKPRLVSDMYVPD
+1223 YEVGSSYRIMKRADVKSFLAD
-1237 DGTMET
+1237 
-1243 LIKNAK
+1243 
-1249 NVLDWELQET
+1249 LDRRIESL
-1259 TVNDRQE
+1259 ND
-1266 AMDAVKKDADSIA
+1266 VIA
-1279 ALVDKV
+1279 RK
-1285 WTSDAVDAMEL
+1285 
-1296 TEEQENALY
+1296 
-1305 NVLSLPSYISEVID
+1305 
-1319 DIGTY
+1319 
-1324 TTVDEV
+1324 VDEY
-1330 AYWISRFND
+1330 AD
-1339 GLPIIRSYI
+1339 
-1348 DENRDS
+1348 
-1354 LKSSPAWD
+1354 
-1362 MARLILGYDLGDFA
+1362 RLAEDFSQNNITA
-1376 IDAEYRLLKS
+1376 HDTLVRLLEATENYRYSGMSTPLWMLSKHTDVFNES
-1386 YEEDLLTNTN
+1386 EKKLVGEIEADVRLRNRLEARG
-1396 GSFVSADVVREEVEK
+1396 GSDDVVVREDLDRYSISVMSFAEAREELAKLSASGNYSLRGRTDNFLDVDGNNHNWNEIFTTLEPKGGNNFLAEYDQDTGSVIMSDKDGRFAEVHASTLSDALPGMARAITK
-1411 AKDIG
+1411 KFGSYFAPQILSSAKDQLRNGATAEVAVKSTGKMSTRDIAKFAKEQG
-1416 SYTLYGFAGD
+1416 YRGVKISNIYDNGGGGKDAGAGD
-1426 RPLVIDGGG
+1426 VYI
-1435 AFWANVPV
+1435 
-1443 DVWGGT
+1443 
-1449 YTTDDIVK
+1449 
-1457 RAKDEGYTS
+1457 
-1466 VLIKNINDVAMNN
+1466 
-1479 YSANIKADIY
+1479 
-1489 AFFSP
+1489 FFYP
-1494 EQVKSADPVT
+1494 EEDVKSADPVT
-1504 YDDKGNVIPL
+1504 YDDAGNVIPL
-1514 SERFNPDNPDIRY
+1514 SERFNNSNSDIRY
-1527 SLMDDVYLDAVKRGD
+1527 SLMDTDSTGRKLSQQQQEYFKDSKVIDGNGNLLVMYHGTTAFGYITKFKRGKKGWLGPGIYLTSKRSD
-1542 MTTVQQ
+1542 AQRYADAMGEGNGRLYEMYANITKPLVVTDGNPVPGIL
-1548 MVDEAA
+1548 
-1554 KAAGYETRLLHGTS
+1554 KAAYGR
-1568 KKFTK
+1568 
-1573 FEATGSKTES
+1573 
-1583 PSAKLGIWLSDS
+1583 DS
-1595 KRTAESYSTPQ
+1595 VYKS
-1606 STDYNDSNRSE
+1606 RSE
-1617 WTRIFNAAEEVD
+1617 KQA
-1629 KKIPNAVLGD
+1629 
-1639 NNDERFF
+1639 NDPSIVTQ
-1646 AASEGYW
+1646 ADI
-1653 NLAELGKLFK
+1653 NKL
-1663 EYLPNDYKELKER
+1663 R
-1676 GVFKDGEKHIR
+1676 
-1687 LTRETFDKGDNYAVY
+1687 
-1702 KDVIDRQG
+1702 
-1710 ELLEWVNDLG
+1710 
-1720 RVRIYPSQLFSII
+1720 
-1733 RNQIYDGVLRTLAKG
+1733 AKG
-1748 DIEPRIVDAYVDTRN
+1748 Y
-1763 FAKASPPYHE
+1763 
-1773 DTQKVKKIRA
+1773 
-1783 ARSSGKDGIVFEGMF
+1783 DGIVWDF
-1798 DGGERSNHYVVF
+1798 GGSKEVSVF
-1810 DPARIKSA
+1810 SPEQVKLADNVDPTSSK
-1818 APVTYDD
+1818 
-1825 NGNVIPLSE
+1825 
-1834 RFNRKNED
+1834 D

-1847 MEDAKYMADIDKA
+1847 MEDAQYMADIDKA

-1873 AAQAQVKDLRKQ
+1873 AAQAEVKNIRQQ
-1885 LLEMRNR
+1885 LADYRQQ
-1892 AEYAELQTKV
+1892 A
-1902 TERLTVDPIKAK
+1902 
-1914 RDIGRFLRKNGITN
+1914 
-1928 DEAIKTLTAE
+1928 TAE
-1938 IEDAFNSVYRGEK
+1938 
-1951 TDIDSVAKKVADT
+1951 AKM
-1964 ILKEATI
+1964 
-1971 ADPLK
+1971 
-1976 AEKADIRK
+1976 
-1984 SLSQRTFVIG
+1984 
-1994 EQLRGDIVHKY
+1994 
-2005 GSLTNFRKKY
+2005 
-2015 GNIIR
+2015 
-2020 IKTRENANVGD
+2020 
-2031 GVAFDVAYSEL
+2031 
-2042 QSEFPGIFRDAE
+2042 
-2054 TEWETFE
+2054 
-2061 NTVEVADYAKDSERI
+2061 
-2076 PLSYAVDEEEFARS
+2076 
-2090 ITNQLTDLFWIQ
+2090 
-2102 KGLVTEADK
+2102 
-2111 AKAKAD
+2111 
-2117 AATENAV
+2117 
-2124 AAAVEAERQRGQKEI
+2124 
-2139 AANDRWRDAET
+2139 NDRWRDAET

-2178 LAKQYRADLRANNQQ
+2178 LSKQYRADLRANNRQVRD
-2193 AQEKYNE
+2193 KYNE
-2200 KLTEAKDEFNRR
+2200 KLSEAKDEFNRR

-2222 REDQA
+2222 REDRA
-2227 KSKARLRAAEQK
+2227 KSKARLRTAEQK
-2239 STTTDDVAKVL
+2239 STTTEDVAKVL

-2255 KDKETFKAKIAESWR
+2255 KDKETFKAKSAKDWR

-2321 NGKKIGNKNLMQVFD
+2321 NGVKISGKNLMQVFE
-2336 PAEKAGLTKEFYT
+2336 PAKKAGLTDEFYT

-2355 NVDRMSVREKAQ
+2355 NVDRMSVRENAQ
-2367 KVLSA
+2367 RQLAELRAKLN
-2372 FREELNKKVKGFVEM
+2372 REVNGFAEM
-2387 TDENIATAAGKDASL
+2387 TDENIATAAGKDTTL
-2402 TKTYT
+2402 TKAYT
-2407 MEQID
+2407 EAQIS
-2412 AAKRYKQLQAWAE
+2412 AAKQYKQFQAWAE

-2437 TASDSRAAADKLLK
+2437 TADDSRAAAADLLDA
-2451 EHPEFE
+2451 HPEFE

-2482 DMAQRMKEL
+2482 DMAQYMKEL

-2702 TYYDPKTGLSDRHH
+2702 TYYDPKSGLSDRYH

-2754 TMEDTGDVQKAL
+2754 TMEDTGDVQQAL

-2806 NVIDRRGWKEIGQLI
+2806 IVIDRRGWKEIGQLI

-2853 YIKDSNILIKIGDD
+2853 YIKDSNILIKIGDN

-2899 AFADYPSFAIE
+2899 AFAGYPSFAIE
-2910 QLAPNNPLTNNIFA
+2910 QIAPNNPLTNNIFA
-2924 GITAMSTNKNWYG
+2924 GITAMSTNKTWYG

-2997 WVLPALSKKADVPT
+2997 WLLPALSKKADVPA

-3033 LDEAKQVKETEFA
+3033 LDEAKQVKETELA

-3069 QIKEIYNS
+3069 QLKEIYNS

-3099 YRNALLTVGT
+3099 YRKALLTVGT
-3109 YEETAKSIDSA
+3109 YEETAKSIGSA

-3135 AEYALKTYNKDVGE
+3135 AEYALKNYNKDVGE
-3149 KAAEYVAQG
+3149 KAAEYVAHG

-3166 AYFATRGITGDK
+3166 AYFAARGITGDK

-3190 RKKKEAID
+3190 RKKKDAID

-3212 YEAICVSEKVW
+3212 YEAIGVSEKVW

>member
-1 MGKMTADELRRAG
+1 MDRKTLEQN
-14 EAYRSENNGAQK
+14 YQK
-26 SPVTVSANTEG
+26 SFGA
-37 SGNKMTASELR
+37 
-48 QAGEAYRKA
+48 
-57 NGLSDPIYMK
+57 
-67 SPATVV
+67 SPAAELEQNYQRSGIASLVQAVKKATQ
-73 DKYSTPSTQPTQAAP
+73 YNPSAP

-98 GASSRKQSEVMQE
+98 GASSRKQSDAMKE
-111 QVGALKKQRDDAAI
+111 QVDALKKQRDDALI
-125 KAGAYM
+125 KAGAYH
-131 RAGNMQ
+131 RAGMKNEE
-137 QQAKEQQKIA
+137 AEQLGIA
-147 NKAAIEYENAY
+147 GRIYADSV
-158 TQWKNQRNAEAV
+158 NAETKYKTQKNIEAT
-170 EDYNPDENKF
+170 EDYDPSKNKF
-180 KAGDAA
+180 KAGTATLASLQDFGQSFMQGAGVLSHYLGGGEAAYRQAGTSAKNLMDKGVSPKEALETAGVVKKDAA
-186 LSGVQNAFQS
+186 
-196 MGQYAAAASSYLSG
+196 
-210 NQEAQAW
+210 
-217 EAKRLMDSGVSGTEA
+217 
-232 VKRAGLADKRE
+232 
-243 IPITDYKT
+243 PITDYKT
-251 QAELRHEK
+251 VAELKREK
-259 NVASVGAV
+259 DRASVGTL
-267 EGGALQLVNTISNMV
+267 EGLGLDTTGALAGMAV
-282 PSLVANAVLPGSG
+282 PAAATVIDPTHTAGLWLMAVSSLGH
-295 LPVMAASVAGNKY
+295 KY
-308 ADSYEKYG
+308 ADAYEKYG
-316 NTDTA
+316 NGDLA
-321 FVLGSAAGGASMLT
+321 FALGLGAGAATYTT
-335 EQFGGL
+335 EQIGGVFGR
-341 YGSLG
+341 LG
-346 KSAAGQAVAK
+346 GTKLGQAATK
-356 KLMAEAPGLYN
+356 KLMSEVPGIYA
-367 LANSVGGKWLR
+367 LATSTGGELLR
-378 DALSEGIEEGAEDV
+378 VPIEEGLEEGAEDV
-392 INYAIE
+392 VNYAIE
-398 KSLTGDS
+398 KALTGES
-405 DEMDNFGYDML
+405 DEMDNIWYDML

-421 GGVFGGGNAA
+421 GGVMGSANAA
-431 MRSVTY
+431 TRAVNY
-437 SRVGKALNASP
+437 NRLGKTLKKSP
-448 SAVAQQVQEGLEKGA
+448 AAVQQQIEEGLSKGE
-463 GTAPAIYAAEVQK
+463 GTAPAIYAAEAQK
-476 NPSNQMVGR
+476 KPTPQMLGR
-485 LYEANRTFDRESGL
+485 LFEANQTFDAESGL
-499 SKIQG
+499 SKIQN
-504 DITQISAKEIKAMV
+504 DITQVSINEIKAMV
-518 SDAQALA
+518 SKADALA

-541 TAITEAQRTE
+541 TAITDAQRTQ
-551 SIKTAEDSV
+551 SIKTAEGSV
-560 GRAFAPT
+560 GQAFAPT
-567 VDNPVNEGEKAYNSA
+567 VDNPANAGEKAYNSA

-634 SGKQAVSQA
+634 SGKQAISQA

-652 GEQAAAQFDADMQAQ
+652 GEQAAAQFDVDMQAQ
-667 AEQMQRESEERWLSV
+667 AEQMQRESDERWLSV

-710 GYKKAEIP
+710 GYKKAEIL
-718 GSKKKAVADVNNAA
+718 GSKKKAVAEVNNAA
-732 KYLGKTIVWYEG
+732 KYLGKTIVWFEG
-744 ALQVN
+744 AVQVN
-749 GQYRLANGFRA
+749 GQYRLTNGYRA

-788 ADGKYSGMIDTLV
+788 ADSKYSGLIDTLV

-886 YNRLSESQKA
+886 YNRLSEAQRA
-896 LLDGMEGRTE
+896 LLDGMEGKAETGVNGSESFSLIDVAPNGMEIYETSLATQQLSESQKKKQYLALIKNQYRGRTARLE
-906 STNSA
+906 RNGHVVYVRPDIQEAGKPIYGDRRSTANGAKALRNSLADGDVFDLLENAEYDRSSRDTKNHKNADYFDYYVKTVQIDGKVYDLVADVKRAYGNSDGLYYTLYLVDNATKKAVVSQRPQTLGSSEPITASEMGSNSFSADMVPQSDTAVNTHSMQNSA
-911 EDASVKHSLMDIPA
+911 EDASGKH
-925 MDSTGRELSAEQR
+925 
-938 EYFFGSKV
+938 
-946 VDAEGRLKP
+946 
-955 VYHGSPAVF
+955 
-964 TEFSP
+964 
-969 DFMSQHGSSEGQ
+969 
-981 GFYFTDYKPMA
+981 
-992 EGYQKDGG
+992 
-1000 QLLEGYLDIKK
+1000 
-1011 PLSDSEITLTRA
+1011 
-1023 EVKKLLQAVDPT
+1023 
-1035 GDEVI
+1035 
-1040 LNYDPSGGIGY
+1040 
-1051 PSKTW
+1051 
-1056 YNRAL
+1056 
-1061 DATVKAAMEYS
+1061 
-1072 DSDSEI
+1072 
-1078 LAEIANGGAGAGAVL
+1078 
-1093 EAARNTLGYDGYIVE
+1093 
-1108 GKYDNATVYVAFD
+1108 
-1121 SSQFKNIDNTAPTES
+1121 
-1136 KDIRYSLMD
+1136 SLMD

-1174 AAGAILDASGRRPL
+1174 ENGYTIKAFHGTSRGDRVGNVFLPERATSGPMAFFTDNREIAERYSRDKADTSLAYDPDFDQYETQFRIKAGKLDVPLIKAWGYLPFDARNRITKKAGQVRMDMDTGDIIVDQSTNEANGGFQWQIKEFKGNTLAALNEQWLNSGTLFNEEGTYLDVLKAAGVFDEFAKVKGMGEPYFKDPKYREEKVYDVFLGIRNPFDVVQDVNNEFIDA
-1188 HLYHGTNTFG
+1188 FEEW
-1198 YTKFRDGVIYAT
+1198 YTEQDQSIYD
-1210 PNQSVAAGYGRTG
+1210 R
-1223 YAKPRLVSDMYVPD
+1223 
-1237 DGTMET
+1237 ET
-1243 LIKNAK
+1243 A
-1249 NVLDWELQET
+1249 
-1259 TVNDRQE
+1259 
-1266 AMDAVKKDADSIA
+1266 DADMW
-1279 ALVDKV
+1279 DKNSV
-1285 WTSDAVDAMEL
+1285 TAEEFAERMREDVANGTTMSWTSI
-1296 TEEQENALY
+1296 
-1305 NVLSLPSYISEVID
+1305 P
-1319 DIGTY
+1319 
-1324 TTVDEV
+1324 
-1330 AYWISRFND
+1330 
-1339 GLPIIRSYI
+1339 
-1348 DENRDS
+1348 DS
-1354 LKSSPAWD
+1354 MTDYLKS
-1362 MARLILGYDLGDFA
+1362 LGYDGIKDVGGK
-1376 IDAEYRLLKS
+1376 YS
-1386 YEEDLLTNTN
+1386 
-1396 GSFVSADVVREEVEK
+1396 GSDH
-1411 AKDIG
+1411 
-1416 SYTLYGFAGD
+1416 T
-1426 RPLVIDGGG
+1426 
-1435 AFWANVPV
+1435 
-1443 DVWGGT
+1443 VW
-1449 YTTDDIVK
+1449 IP
-1457 RAKDEGYTS
+1457 
-1466 VLIKNINDVAMNN
+1466 
-1479 YSANIKADIY
+1479 
-1489 AFFSP
+1489 FSS
-1494 EQVKSADPVT
+1494 EQVKSAEPIVR
-1504 YDDKGNVIPL
+1504 DDAGNVIPL
-1514 SERFNPDNPDIRY
+1514 SERFNNSNSDIRY
-1527 SLMDDVYLDAVKRGD
+1527 SLMDTDSTGRKLSAEQKKFFAGSKVVDGNGNLLVMYHGTTAFGYITKFKRGKKGWLGPGIYLTSKRSD
-1542 MTTVQQ
+1542 AQRYADAMGEGNGRLYEMYANITKPLVVTDGNPVPGIL
-1548 MVDEAA
+1548 
-1554 KAAGYETRLLHGTS
+1554 KAAYGR
-1568 KKFTK
+1568 
-1573 FEATGSKTES
+1573 
-1583 PSAKLGIWLSDS
+1583 DS
-1595 KRTAESYSTPQ
+1595 VYKS
-1606 STDYNDSNRSE
+1606 RSE
-1617 WTRIFNAAEEVD
+1617 KQA
-1629 KKIPNAVLGD
+1629 
-1639 NNDERFF
+1639 NDPSIVTQ
-1646 AASEGYW
+1646 ADI
-1653 NLAELGKLFK
+1653 NKL
-1663 EYLPNDYKELKER
+1663 R
-1676 GVFKDGEKHIR
+1676 
-1687 LTRETFDKGDNYAVY
+1687 
-1702 KDVIDRQG
+1702 
-1710 ELLEWVNDLG
+1710 
-1720 RVRIYPSQLFSII
+1720 
-1733 RNQIYDGVLRTLAKG
+1733 AKG
-1748 DIEPRIVDAYVDTRN
+1748 Y
-1763 FAKASPPYHE
+1763 
-1773 DTQKVKKIRA
+1773 
-1783 ARSSGKDGIVFEGMF
+1783 DGIVW
-1798 DGGERSNHYVVF
+1798 DYGGSKEVSVF
-1810 DPARIKSA
+1810 SPEQVKLADNVDPTSSK
-1818 APVTYDD
+1818 
-1825 NGNVIPLSE
+1825 
-1834 RFNRKNED
+1834 D

-1847 MEDAKYMADIDKA
+1847 MEDAQYMADIDKA

-1873 AAQAQVKDLRKQ
+1873 AAQAEVKNLRQQ
-1885 LLEMRNR
+1885 LADYRQQ
-1892 AEYAELQTKV
+1892 A
-1902 TERLTVDPIKAK
+1902 
-1914 RDIGRFLRKNGITN
+1914 
-1928 DEAIKTLTAE
+1928 TAE
-1938 IEDAFNSVYRGEK
+1938 
-1951 TDIDSVAKKVADT
+1951 AKM
-1964 ILKEATI
+1964 
-1971 ADPLK
+1971 
-1976 AEKADIRK
+1976 
-1984 SLSQRTFVIG
+1984 
-1994 EQLRGDIVHKY
+1994 
-2005 GSLTNFRKKY
+2005 
-2015 GNIIR
+2015 
-2020 IKTRENANVGD
+2020 
-2031 GVAFDVAYSEL
+2031 
-2042 QSEFPGIFRDAE
+2042 
-2054 TEWETFE
+2054 
-2061 NTVEVADYAKDSERI
+2061 
-2076 PLSYAVDEEEFARS
+2076 
-2090 ITNQLTDLFWIQ
+2090 
-2102 KGLVTEADK
+2102 
-2111 AKAKAD
+2111 
-2117 AATENAV
+2117 
-2124 AAAVEAERQRGQKEI
+2124 
-2139 AANDRWRDAET
+2139 NDRWRDAET

-2178 LAKQYRADLRANNQQ
+2178 LSKQYRADLRANNQQ

-2227 KSKARLRAAEQK
+2227 KSKARLRTAEQK
-2239 STTTDDVAKVL
+2239 STTTEDVAKVL

-2255 KDKETFKAKIAESWR
+2255 KDKETFKAKAAKDWR

-2321 NGKKIGNKNLMQVFD
+2321 NGKKIGDKNLMQVFE
-2336 PAEKAGLTKEFYT
+2336 PAKKAGLTDEFYT

-2355 NVDRMSVREKAQ
+2355 NVDRMSVRENAQ
-2367 KVLSA
+2367 RQLAELRAKLN
-2372 FREELNKKVKGFVEM
+2372 REVNGFSEM
-2387 TDENIATAAGKDASL
+2387 TDENIATAAGKDTTL
-2402 TKTYT
+2402 TKAYT
-2407 MEQID
+2407 EAQIA
-2412 AAKRYKQLQAWAE
+2412 AAKQYKQFQAWAE

-2437 TASDSRAAADKLLK
+2437 TADDSRAAAAALL
-2451 EHPEFE
+2451 EAHPEFE

-2482 DMAQRMKEL
+2482 DMAQYMKEL

-2702 TYYDPKTGLSDRHH
+2702 TYYDPKTGLSDHHH

-2754 TMEDTGDVQKAL
+2754 TMEDTGDVQQAL

-2853 YIKDSNILIKIGDD
+2853 YIKDSNILIKIGDN

-2893 GEPASS
+2893 GEPSSS
-2899 AFADYPSFAIE
+2899 AFAGYPSFAIE
-2910 QLAPNNPLTNNIFA
+2910 QIAPNNPLTNNIFA
-2924 GITAMSTNKNWYG
+2924 GITAMSTNKTWYG

-2997 WVLPALSKKADVPT
+2997 WLLPALSKKADVPA

-3051 ATYSYLYKQS
+3051 ATFSYLYKQS

-3069 QIKEIYNS
+3069 QLKEIYNS

-3099 YRNALLTVGT
+3099 YRKALLTVGT
-3109 YEETAKSIDSA
+3109 YEETAKSIGSA

-3135 AEYALKTYNKDVGE
+3135 AEYALKNYNKDVGE
-3149 KAAEYVAQG
+3149 KAAEYVAHG

-3166 AYFATRGITGDK
+3166 AYFAARGITGDK

-3190 RKKKEAID
+3190 RKKKDAID

-3212 YEAICVSEKVW
+3212 YEAIGVSEKVW

>member
-1 MGKMTADELRRAG
+1 MDRKTLEQN
-14 EAYRSENNGAQK
+14 YQK
-26 SPVTVSANTEG
+26 SIGA
-37 SGNKMTASELR
+37 
-48 QAGEAYRKA
+48 
-57 NGLSDPIYMK
+57 
-67 SPATVV
+67 SPAAELEQNYQRSGIDSLVQSVKKATQ
-73 DKYSTPSTQPTQAAP
+73 YNPSAP

-98 GASSRKQSEVMQE
+98 GASSRKQSDAMKE
-111 QVGALKKQRDDAAI
+111 QLDTIKKQRDDAAI

-131 RAGNMQ
+131 RAGNMP

-196 MGQYAAAASSYLSG
+196 MRQYAAAASSYLSG
-210 NQEAQAW
+210 NPEAQAW
-217 EAKRLMDSGVSGTEA
+217 EAKRLMESGVSGTDA
-232 VKRAGLADKRE
+232 VKQAGLMDKRE

-295 LPVMAASVAGNKY
+295 LPVMAASAAGNKY
-308 ADSYEKYG
+308 ADAYEKYG

-346 KSAAGQAVAK
+346 KSAAGQAVVK

-398 KSLTGDS
+398 KALTGDS
-405 DEMDNFGYDML
+405 DEMDNFGYDIL

-421 GGVFGGGNAA
+421 GGVLGGGNAA

-448 SAVAQQVQEGLEKGA
+448 ASVAQQVKEGMEKGA

-485 LYEANRTFDRESGL
+485 LYEANLTYDAESGL
-499 SKIQG
+499 SKIQN
-504 DITQISAKEIKAMV
+504 DITQVSINEIKAMV
-518 SDAQALA
+518 SKADALA

-541 TAITEAQRTE
+541 TAITDAQRTQ
-551 SIKTAEDSV
+551 SIKTAEGSV
-560 GRAFAPT
+560 GQAFAPT
-567 VDNPVNEGEKAYNSA
+567 VDNPANAGEKAYNSA

-634 SGKQAVSQA
+634 SGKQAISQA

-667 AEQMQRESEERWLSV
+667 AEQMQRESDERWLSV

-710 GYKKAEIP
+710 GYKKAEIL
-718 GSKKKAVADVNNAA
+718 GSKKKAVAEVNNAA
-732 KYLGKTIVWYEG
+732 KYLGKTIVWFEG
-744 ALQVN
+744 AVQVN
-749 GQYRLANGFRA
+749 GQYRLTNGYRA

-788 ADGKYSGMIDTLV
+788 ADSKYSGLIDTLV

-822 RNGIELDPN
+822 RNGIDLDPD

-886 YNRLSESQKA
+886 YNRLSEAQRA
-896 LLDGMEGRTE
+896 LIDGIEGRTE
-906 STNSA
+906 A
-911 EDASVKHSLMDIPA
+911 EEAGKISYSLMREAVEKNNRPFAEQFADYKAGKMKPTELFALGNTSQYLQAAGIGNEPIVMAQSVVAKAQRKAKVDTHGHNLSDNVLLKLPEMLDKPVLLLKSDTVPNAAVIVTSTADSDGNPIVVALHLSRSEGFDIVTRVASLYGKENSRDFLAEQMLRGNLLGYSKKEANRLLHRDGLQLPRRNTA
-925 MDSTGRELSAEQR
+925 VDFDTINIPQDTDVVNSHSMQTGAKNAQEKLSLMEMPTTDSTG
-938 EYFFGSKV
+938 SK
-946 VDAEGRLKP
+946 
-955 VYHGSPAVF
+955 
-964 TEFSP
+964 
-969 DFMSQHGSSEGQ
+969 
-981 GFYFTDYKPMA
+981 
-992 EGYQKDGG
+992 
-1000 QLLEGYLDIKK
+1000 
-1011 PLSDSEITLTRA
+1011 
-1023 EVKKLLQAVDPT
+1023 
-1035 GDEVI
+1035 
-1040 LNYDPSGGIGY
+1040 
-1051 PSKTW
+1051 
-1056 YNRAL
+1056 
-1061 DATVKAAMEYS
+1061 
-1072 DSDSEI
+1072 
-1078 LAEIANGGAGAGAVL
+1078 
-1093 EAARNTLGYDGYIVE
+1093 
-1108 GKYDNATVYVAFD
+1108 
-1121 SSQFKNIDNTAPTES
+1121 
-1136 KDIRYSLMD
+1136 
-1145 IPAMDSEYSAAVES
+1145 
-1159 GNMQEAQRLVDEAAK
+1159 
-1174 AAGAILDASGRRPL
+1174 
-1188 HLYHGTNTFG
+1188 
-1198 YTKFRDGVIYAT
+1198 
-1210 PNQSVAAGYGRTG
+1210 
-1223 YAKPRLVSDMYVPD
+1223 
-1237 DGTMET
+1237 
-1243 LIKNAK
+1243 
-1249 NVLDWELQET
+1249 
-1259 TVNDRQE
+1259 
-1266 AMDAVKKDADSIA
+1266 
-1279 ALVDKV
+1279 
-1285 WTSDAVDAMEL
+1285 
-1296 TEEQENALY
+1296 
-1305 NVLSLPSYISEVID
+1305 
-1319 DIGTY
+1319 
-1324 TTVDEV
+1324 
-1330 AYWISRFND
+1330 
-1339 GLPIIRSYI
+1339 
-1348 DENRDS
+1348 
-1354 LKSSPAWD
+1354 
-1362 MARLILGYDLGDFA
+1362 
-1376 IDAEYRLLKS
+1376 
-1386 YEEDLLTNTN
+1386 
-1396 GSFVSADVVREEVEK
+1396 
-1411 AKDIG
+1411 
-1416 SYTLYGFAGD
+1416 
-1426 RPLVIDGGG
+1426 
-1435 AFWANVPV
+1435 
-1443 DVWGGT
+1443 
-1449 YTTDDIVK
+1449 
-1457 RAKDEGYTS
+1457 
-1466 VLIKNINDVAMNN
+1466 
-1479 YSANIKADIY
+1479 
-1489 AFFSP
+1489 
-1494 EQVKSADPVT
+1494 
-1504 YDDKGNVIPL
+1504 
-1514 SERFNPDNPDIRY
+1514 
-1527 SLMDDVYLDAVKRGD
+1527 
-1542 MTTVQQ
+1542 
-1548 MVDEAA
+1548 
-1554 KAAGYETRLLHGTS
+1554 
-1568 KKFTK
+1568 
-1573 FEATGSKTES
+1573 
-1583 PSAKLGIWLSDS
+1583 
-1595 KRTAESYSTPQ
+1595 
-1606 STDYNDSNRSE
+1606 
-1617 WTRIFNAAEEVD
+1617 
-1629 KKIPNAVLGD
+1629 
-1639 NNDERFF
+1639 
-1646 AASEGYW
+1646 
-1653 NLAELGKLFK
+1653 
-1663 EYLPNDYKELKER
+1663 
-1676 GVFKDGEKHIR
+1676 
-1687 LTRETFDKGDNYAVY
+1687 
-1702 KDVIDRQG
+1702 
-1710 ELLEWVNDLG
+1710 
-1720 RVRIYPSQLFSII
+1720 
-1733 RNQIYDGVLRTLAKG
+1733 
-1748 DIEPRIVDAYVDTRN
+1748 
-1763 FAKASPPYHE
+1763 
-1773 DTQKVKKIRA
+1773 
-1783 ARSSGKDGIVFEGMF
+1783 
-1798 DGGERSNHYVVF
+1798 
-1810 DPARIKSA
+1810 
-1818 APVTYDD
+1818 
-1825 NGNVIPLSE
+1825 
-1834 RFNRKNED
+1834 D

-1847 MEDAKYMADIDKA
+1847 MEDAQYMADIDKA

-1902 TERLTVDPIKAK
+1902 TERPTVDPIKAK
-1914 RDIGRFLRKNGITN
+1914 RDISRFLRKNGITN
-1928 DEAIKTLTAE
+1928 EETIKTLTAE
-1938 IEDAFNSVYRGEK
+1938 IEDAFNSVYRWEK
-1951 TDIDSVAKKVADT
+1951 TDIDAAAKKAADA
-1964 ILKEATI
+1964 ILKEATV

-1976 AEKADIRK
+1976 TEKADIRK

-1994 EQLRGDIVHKY
+1994 EQLRGDIVRKY
-2005 GSLTNFRKKY
+2005 GSLTNFRRKY

-2020 IKTRENANVGD
+2020 IKTRENAKAGE

-2090 ITNQLTDLFWIQ
+2090 ITNQLTDLLWSQ
-2102 KGLVTEADK
+2102 KELVTEADK

-2117 AATENAV
+2117 AATEKAV
-2124 AAAVEAERQRGQKEI
+2124 DAAVEAERQRGQKET

-2178 LAKQYRADLRANNQQ
+2178 LSKQYRADLRANNRQVRD
-2193 AQEKYNE
+2193 KYNE
-2200 KLTEAKDEFNRR
+2200 KLSEAKDEFNRR

-2222 REDQA
+2222 REDRA
-2227 KSKARLRAAEQK
+2227 KSKARLRTAEQK
-2239 STTTDDVAKVL
+2239 STTTEDVAKVL

-2255 KDKETFKAKIAESWR
+2255 KDKETFKAKAAKDWR

-2321 NGKKIGNKNLMQVFD
+2321 NGKKIGDKNLMQVFE
-2336 PAEKAGLTKEFYT
+2336 PAKKAGLTDEFYT

-2355 NVDRMSVREKAQ
+2355 NVDRMSVRENAQ
-2367 KVLSA
+2367 RQLAELRAKLN
-2372 FREELNKKVKGFVEM
+2372 REVNGFAEM
-2387 TDENIATAAGKDASL
+2387 TDENIATAAGKDTTL
-2402 TKTYT
+2402 TKAYT
-2407 MEQID
+2407 EAQIS
-2412 AAKRYKQLQAWAE
+2412 AAKQYKQFQAWAE

-2437 TASDSRAAADKLLK
+2437 TADDSRAAAADLLDA
-2451 EHPEFE
+2451 HPEFE

-2482 DMAQRMKEL
+2482 DMAQYMKEL

-2702 TYYDPKTGLSDRHH
+2702 TYYDPKSGLSDRYH

-2754 TMEDTGDVQKAL
+2754 TMEDTGDVQQAL

-2806 NVIDRRGWKEIGQLI
+2806 IVIDRRGWKEIGQLI

-2853 YIKDSNILIKIGDD
+2853 YIKDSNILIKIGDN

-2899 AFADYPSFAIE
+2899 AFAGYPSFAIE
-2910 QLAPNNPLTNNIFA
+2910 QIAPNNPLTNNIFA
-2924 GITAMSTNKNWYG
+2924 GITAMSTNKTWYG

-2997 WVLPALSKKADVPT
+2997 WLLPALSKKADVPA

-3033 LDEAKQVKETEFA
+3033 LDEAKQVKETELA

-3069 QIKEIYNS
+3069 QLKEIYNS

-3099 YRNALLTVGT
+3099 YRKALLTVGT
-3109 YEETAKSIDSA
+3109 YEETAKSIGSA

-3135 AEYALKTYNKDVGE
+3135 AEYALKNYNKDVGE
-3149 KAAEYVAQG
+3149 KAAEYVAHG

-3166 AYFATRGITGDK
+3166 AYFAARGITGDK

-3190 RKKKEAID
+3190 RKKKDAID

-3212 YEAICVSEKVW
+3212 YEAIGVSEKVW

>member
-1 MGKMTADELRRAG
+1 MDRKTLEQN
-14 EAYRSENNGAQK
+14 YQK
-26 SPVTVSANTEG
+26 SFGA
-37 SGNKMTASELR
+37 
-48 QAGEAYRKA
+48 
-57 NGLSDPIYMK
+57 
-67 SPATVV
+67 SPAAELEQNYQRSGIDSLVQSVKKATQ
-73 DKYSTPSTQPTQAAP
+73 YNPSAP

-98 GASSRKQSEVMQE
+98 GASSRKQSDAMKE
-111 QVGALKKQRDDAAI
+111 QLDTIKKQRDDAAI

-131 RAGNMQ
+131 RAGNMP

-196 MGQYAAAASSYLSG
+196 MRQYAAAASSYLSG
-210 NQEAQAW
+210 NPEAQAW
-217 EAKRLMDSGVSGTEA
+217 EAKRLMESGVSGTEA

-295 LPVMAASVAGNKY
+295 LPVMAASAAGNKY
-308 ADSYEKYG
+308 ADAYEKYG

-398 KSLTGDS
+398 KALTGDS
-405 DEMDNFGYDML
+405 DEMDNFGYDIL

-448 SAVAQQVQEGLEKGA
+448 AAVAQQVQEGMEKGA

-476 NPSNQMVGR
+476 NPSSQMVGR
-485 LYEANRTFDRESGL
+485 LYEANLTYDAESGL
-499 SKIQG
+499 SKIQN
-504 DITQISAKEIKAMV
+504 DITQVSINEIKAMV
-518 SDAQALA
+518 SKADSLA

-541 TAITEAQRTE
+541 TAITDAQRTQ

-560 GRAFAPT
+560 GQAFAPT
-567 VDNPVNEGEKAYNSA
+567 VDNPANAGEKAYNSA

-634 SGKQAVSQA
+634 SGKQAISQA

-667 AEQMQRESEERWLSV
+667 AEQMQRESDERWLSV

-710 GYKKAEIP
+710 GYKKAEIL
-718 GSKKKAVADVNNAA
+718 GSKKKAVAEVNNAA
-732 KYLGKTIVWYEG
+732 KYLGKTIVWFEG
-744 ALQVN
+744 AVQVN
-749 GQYRLANGFRA
+749 GQYRLTNGYRA

-788 ADGKYSGMIDTLV
+788 ADSKYSGMIDTLV
-801 ENPDYA
+801 ESPDYA

-846 GSRDMLEYIGARN
+846 DSRDMLEYIGARN

-886 YNRLSESQKA
+886 YNRLSEAQRA
-896 LLDGMEGRTE
+896 LIDGMEARSDAEEAGKISYSLMREAVEKNNRPFAEQFADYKAGKMKPTE
-906 STNSA
+906 LFALGNTSQYLQAAGIGNEPIVMAQSVVAKAQRKAKVDTHGHNLSDNVLLKLPEMLDKPALLLKSDTVPNAAVIVTSTADSDGNPVVVALHLSRSEGFDIVTRVASLYGKENSRDFLAEQMLRGNLLGYSKKEANRLLHRDGLQLPRRNTAVDFDTISVAQDTDAVNNYSMQNSA
-911 EDASVKHSLMDIPA
+911 EDASGKHSLMDIPA

-981 GFYFTDYKPMA
+981 GFYFTDYKPVA

-1035 GDEVI
+1035 GDEV
-1040 LNYDPSGGIGY
+1040 LVNYDPAGGIGY

-1078 LAEIANGGAGAGAVL
+1078 LAEIANGGAGPGTVL

-1108 GKYDNATVYVAFD
+1108 GKYDNAAVYVAFD

-1136 KDIRYSLMD
+1136 KDIRYSLM
-1145 IPAMDSEYSAAVES
+1145 
-1159 GNMQEAQRLVDEAAK
+1159 
-1174 AAGAILDASGRRPL
+1174 
-1188 HLYHGTNTFG
+1188 
-1198 YTKFRDGVIYAT
+1198 
-1210 PNQSVAAGYGRTG
+1210 
-1223 YAKPRLVSDMYVPD
+1223 
-1237 DGTMET
+1237 
-1243 LIKNAK
+1243 
-1249 NVLDWELQET
+1249 
-1259 TVNDRQE
+1259 
-1266 AMDAVKKDADSIA
+1266 
-1279 ALVDKV
+1279 
-1285 WTSDAVDAMEL
+1285 
-1296 TEEQENALY
+1296 
-1305 NVLSLPSYISEVID
+1305 
-1319 DIGTY
+1319 
-1324 TTVDEV
+1324 
-1330 AYWISRFND
+1330 
-1339 GLPIIRSYI
+1339 
-1348 DENRDS
+1348 
-1354 LKSSPAWD
+1354 
-1362 MARLILGYDLGDFA
+1362 
-1376 IDAEYRLLKS
+1376 
-1386 YEEDLLTNTN
+1386 
-1396 GSFVSADVVREEVEK
+1396 
-1411 AKDIG
+1411 
-1416 SYTLYGFAGD
+1416 
-1426 RPLVIDGGG
+1426 
-1435 AFWANVPV
+1435 
-1443 DVWGGT
+1443 
-1449 YTTDDIVK
+1449 
-1457 RAKDEGYTS
+1457 
-1466 VLIKNINDVAMNN
+1466 
-1479 YSANIKADIY
+1479 
-1489 AFFSP
+1489 
-1494 EQVKSADPVT
+1494 
-1504 YDDKGNVIPL
+1504 
-1514 SERFNPDNPDIRY
+1514 
-1527 SLMDDVYLDAVKRGD
+1527 
-1542 MTTVQQ
+1542 
-1548 MVDEAA
+1548 
-1554 KAAGYETRLLHGTS
+1554 
-1568 KKFTK
+1568 
-1573 FEATGSKTES
+1573 
-1583 PSAKLGIWLSDS
+1583 
-1595 KRTAESYSTPQ
+1595 
-1606 STDYNDSNRSE
+1606 
-1617 WTRIFNAAEEVD
+1617 
-1629 KKIPNAVLGD
+1629 
-1639 NNDERFF
+1639 
-1646 AASEGYW
+1646 
-1653 NLAELGKLFK
+1653 
-1663 EYLPNDYKELKER
+1663 
-1676 GVFKDGEKHIR
+1676 
-1687 LTRETFDKGDNYAVY
+1687 
-1702 KDVIDRQG
+1702 
-1710 ELLEWVNDLG
+1710 
-1720 RVRIYPSQLFSII
+1720 
-1733 RNQIYDGVLRTLAKG
+1733 
-1748 DIEPRIVDAYVDTRN
+1748 
-1763 FAKASPPYHE
+1763 
-1773 DTQKVKKIRA
+1773 
-1783 ARSSGKDGIVFEGMF
+1783 
-1798 DGGERSNHYVVF
+1798 
-1810 DPARIKSA
+1810 
-1818 APVTYDD
+1818 
-1825 NGNVIPLSE
+1825 
-1834 RFNRKNED
+1834 
-1842 IRYSL
+1842 
-1847 MEDAKYMADIDKA
+1847 EDAQYMADIDRVVSEA
-1860 VADAAQKANDELK
+1860 TEKANDELK
-1873 AAQAQVKDLRKQ
+1873 AAQAEVKNIRQQ
-1885 LLEMRNR
+1885 LADYRQQ
-1892 AEYAELQTKV
+1892 A
-1902 TERLTVDPIKAK
+1902 
-1914 RDIGRFLRKNGITN
+1914 
-1928 DEAIKTLTAE
+1928 TAE
-1938 IEDAFNSVYRGEK
+1938 
-1951 TDIDSVAKKVADT
+1951 AKM
-1964 ILKEATI
+1964 
-1971 ADPLK
+1971 
-1976 AEKADIRK
+1976 
-1984 SLSQRTFVIG
+1984 
-1994 EQLRGDIVHKY
+1994 
-2005 GSLTNFRKKY
+2005 
-2015 GNIIR
+2015 
-2020 IKTRENANVGD
+2020 
-2031 GVAFDVAYSEL
+2031 
-2042 QSEFPGIFRDAE
+2042 
-2054 TEWETFE
+2054 
-2061 NTVEVADYAKDSERI
+2061 
-2076 PLSYAVDEEEFARS
+2076 
-2090 ITNQLTDLFWIQ
+2090 
-2102 KGLVTEADK
+2102 
-2111 AKAKAD
+2111 
-2117 AATENAV
+2117 
-2124 AAAVEAERQRGQKEI
+2124 
-2139 AANDRWRDAET
+2139 NDRWRDAET

-2178 LAKQYRADLRANNQQ
+2178 LSKQYRADLRANNRQVRD
-2193 AQEKYNE
+2193 KYNE
-2200 KLTEAKDEFNRR
+2200 KLSEAKDEFNRR

-2222 REDQA
+2222 REDRA
-2227 KSKARLRAAEQK
+2227 KSKARLRTAEQK
-2239 STTTDDVAKVL
+2239 STTTEDVAKVL

-2255 KDKETFKAKIAESWR
+2255 KDKETFKAKAAKDWR
-2270 TFKRQWINTKDEL
+2270 TIKRQLVNTKDEL

-2321 NGKKIGNKNLMQVFD
+2321 NGKKIGNKNLMQVFE
-2336 PAEKAGLTKEFYT
+2336 PAKKGGLTDEFYT

-2355 NVDRMSVREKAQ
+2355 NVDRMSVRENAQ
-2367 KVLSA
+2367 RQLAELRAKLN
-2372 FREELNKKVKGFVEM
+2372 REVNGFAEM
-2387 TDENIATAAGKDASL
+2387 TDENIATAAGKDTTL
-2402 TKTYT
+2402 TKAYT
-2407 MEQID
+2407 EAQIA
-2412 AAKRYKQLQAWAE
+2412 AAKQYKQFQAWAE

-2437 TASDSRAAADKLLK
+2437 TADDSRAAAADLLDA
-2451 EHPEFE
+2451 HPEFE

-2482 DMAQRMKEL
+2482 DMAQYMKEL

-2702 TYYDPKTGLSDRHH
+2702 TYYDPKTGLSDRYR

-2733 DILSFANE
+2733 DILSFTNE

-2754 TMEDTGDVQKAL
+2754 TMEDTGDVQQAL

-2853 YIKDSNILIKIGDD
+2853 YIKDSNILIKIGDN

-2899 AFADYPSFAIE
+2899 AFAGYPSFAIE
-2910 QLAPNNPLTNNIFA
+2910 QIAPNNPLTNNIFA
-2924 GITAMSTNKNWYG
+2924 GITAMSTNKTWYG

-2975 IEGLSPKKV
+2975 IEGISPKKV

-2997 WVLPALSKKADVPT
+2997 WLLPTLSKKADVPA

-3051 ATYSYLYKQS
+3051 ATFSYLYKQS

-3069 QIKEIYNS
+3069 QLKEIYNS

-3099 YRNALLTVGT
+3099 YRKALLTVGT
-3109 YEETAKSIDSA
+3109 YEETAKSIGSA

-3135 AEYALKTYNKDVGE
+3135 AEYALKNYNKDVGE

-3166 AYFATRGITGDK
+3166 AYFAARGITGDK

-3212 YEAICVSEKVW
+3212 YEAIGVSEKVW

>member
-1 MGKMTADELRRAG
+1 MGKVTAEEMQGLMYGNSNNTSRSDGSSPKKVSASDMENLMAP
-14 EAYRSENNGAQK
+14 YRSQEIK
-26 SPVTVSANTEG
+26 HTVLSPG
-37 SGNKMTASELR
+37 
-48 QAGEAYRKA
+48 
-57 NGLSDPIYMK
+57 
-67 SPATVV
+67 
-73 DKYSTPSTQPTQAAP
+73 TQPA
-88 STQPTQAAPA
+88 QAAPA
-98 GASSRKQSEVMQE
+98 GASSHKQSDIMKE
-111 QVGALKKQRDDAAI
+111 QLDAIKARRDDAAI
-125 KAGAYM
+125 KAGAYR
-131 RAGNMQ
+131 RAGNMTE
-137 QQAKEQQKIA
+137 QAKEQQEAA

-180 KAGDAA
+180 KAVDAA
-186 LSGVQNAFQS
+186 ISGVQNAFQS

-210 NQEAQAW
+210 NPEAQAW
-217 EAKRLMDSGVSGTEA
+217 EAKRLMESGVSGTEA

-267 EGGALQLVNTISNMV
+267 EGGALQLVNTISNML

-295 LPVMAASVAGNKY
+295 LPMMAASAAGNKY
-308 ADSYEKYG
+308 ADAYEKYG

-335 EQFGGL
+335 EQFGGV
-341 YGSLG
+341 YGKMGGTKL
-346 KSAAGQAVAK
+346 GQAVSK
-356 KLMAEAPGLYN
+356 KLMSEAPGLYSV
-367 LANSVGGKWLR
+367 ANSVGGKWLR
-378 DALSEGIEEGAEDV
+378 DAISEGVEEGAEDIV
-392 INYAIE
+392 NYAIE
-398 KSLTGDS
+398 KSLTGES

-421 GGVFGGGNAA
+421 GGVLGGGNAA

-437 SRVGKALNASP
+437 NRLGKALNASP
-448 SAVAQQVQEGLEKGA
+448 AAVAQQVQEGVEKGA

-485 LYEANRTFDRESGL
+485 LYEANLTYDAESGL
-499 SKIQG
+499 SKIQN
-504 DITQISAKEIKAMV
+504 DITQVSINEIKAMV
-518 SDAQALA
+518 SKADALA

-541 TAITEAQRTE
+541 TAITDAQRTQ

-560 GRAFAPT
+560 GQAFAPT
-567 VDNPVNEGEKAYNSA
+567 VDNPANAGEKAYNSA
-582 LAGVAANQGVA
+582 LAGVAANQVVA

-634 SGKQAVSQA
+634 SGKQAISQA

-667 AEQMQRESEERWLSV
+667 AEQMQQESLDRWLSV

-718 GSKKKAVADVNNAA
+718 GSKKKAVAEVNNAA
-732 KYLGKTIVWYEG
+732 KYLGKTIVWFEG
-744 ALQVN
+744 AVQVN
-749 GQYRLANGFRA
+749 GQYRLTNGYRA

-788 ADGKYSGMIDTLV
+788 ADSKYSGMIDTLV

-859 TEAATGIKGFLNRI
+859 AEAATGIKGWLDRI
-873 LKKLKGKPSAQEA
+873 LNKLKGKPTAQEA
-886 YNRLSESQKA
+886 YERLSESQRA
-896 LLDGMEGRTE
+896 LIDGMEGRTE
-906 STNSA
+906 AEEAGKISYSLMQEAVEKNNRPFAEQFADYKAGKMKPTELFALGNTSQYLQAAGIGNEPIVMAQSVVAKAQRKAKVDTHGHNLSDNVLLKLPEMLDKPVLLLKSDTVPNAAVIVTSTADSDGNPVVVALHLSRSEGFDIVTRVASLYGKENSRDFLAEQMLRGNLLGYSKKEANRLLHRDGLQLPRRNTAVDFDTISVAQDTDAVNTHSMQNSA
-911 EDASVKHSLMDIPA
+911 EDASGKH
-925 MDSTGRELSAEQR
+925 
-938 EYFFGSKV
+938 
-946 VDAEGRLKP
+946 
-955 VYHGSPAVF
+955 
-964 TEFSP
+964 
-969 DFMSQHGSSEGQ
+969 
-981 GFYFTDYKPMA
+981 
-992 EGYQKDGG
+992 
-1000 QLLEGYLDIKK
+1000 
-1011 PLSDSEITLTRA
+1011 
-1023 EVKKLLQAVDPT
+1023 
-1035 GDEVI
+1035 
-1040 LNYDPSGGIGY
+1040 
-1051 PSKTW
+1051 
-1056 YNRAL
+1056 
-1061 DATVKAAMEYS
+1061 
-1072 DSDSEI
+1072 
-1078 LAEIANGGAGAGAVL
+1078 
-1093 EAARNTLGYDGYIVE
+1093 
-1108 GKYDNATVYVAFD
+1108 
-1121 SSQFKNIDNTAPTES
+1121 
-1136 KDIRYSLMD
+1136 SLMD

-1174 AAGAILDASGRRPL
+1174 ENGYTIKAF
-1188 HLYHGTNTFG
+1188 HGTSRGDRVGNVFLPERATSGPMAFFTDNREIAERYSRDKADTSLAYDEEYSDY
-1198 YTKFRDGVIYAT
+1198 YTQFRVTRNGKSLSIGELWKYLPMAE
-1210 PNQSVAAGYGRTG
+1210 RT
-1223 YAKPRLVSDMYVPD
+1223 K
-1237 DGTMET
+1237 
-1243 LIKNAK
+1243 IKNAAPHIRFDEDYDK
-1249 NVLDWELQET
+1249 VIYDPAAQHGNGAYDAYELNRNKGNVLNTLVSTWLET
-1259 TVNDRQE
+1259 GDLYNREADFLDVLRLAGLNDVEYRDPDARNEKVYETYLKIRNPFDASNVEQTFYDGLSAWLKSTDISEYQRESAGADTWDKNSVEPEQFLERVASDIE
-1266 AMDAVKKDADSIA
+1266 AGTSHA
-1279 ALVDKV
+1279 
-1285 WTSDAVDAMEL
+1285 WTSIPDYV
-1296 TEEQENALY
+1296 T
-1305 NVLSLPSYISEVID
+1305 
-1319 DIGTY
+1319 
-1324 TTVDEV
+1324 
-1330 AYWISRFND
+1330 AY
-1339 GLPIIRSYI
+1339 
-1348 DENRDS
+1348 
-1354 LKSSPAWD
+1354 LKE
-1362 MARLILGYDLGDFA
+1362 LGYDG
-1376 IDAEYRLLKS
+1376 I
-1386 YEEDLLTNTN
+1386 
-1396 GSFVSADVVREEVEK
+1396 
-1411 AKDIG
+1411 KDTG
-1416 SYTLYGFAGD
+1416 GK
-1426 RPLVIDGGG
+1426 GGG
-1435 AFWANVPV
+1435 ESHT
-1443 DVWGGT
+1443 VW
-1449 YTTDDIVK
+1449 IP
-1457 RAKDEGYTS
+1457 
-1466 VLIKNINDVAMNN
+1466 
-1479 YSANIKADIY
+1479 
-1489 AFFSP
+1489 FSS
-1494 EQVKSADPVT
+1494 EQVKSAEPIVR
-1504 YDDKGNVIPL
+1504 DDAGDVIPL
-1514 SERFNPDNPDIRY
+1514 SERFNN
-1527 SLMDDVYLDAVKRGD
+1527 
-1542 MTTVQQ
+1542 
-1548 MVDEAA
+1548 
-1554 KAAGYETRLLHGTS
+1554 
-1568 KKFTK
+1568 
-1573 FEATGSKTES
+1573 
-1583 PSAKLGIWLSDS
+1583 
-1595 KRTAESYSTPQ
+1595 
-1606 STDYNDSNRSE
+1606 SN
-1617 WTRIFNAAEEVD
+1617 N
-1629 KKIPNAVLGD
+1629 
-1639 NNDERFF
+1639 
-1646 AASEGYW
+1646 
-1653 NLAELGKLFK
+1653 
-1663 EYLPNDYKELKER
+1663 
-1676 GVFKDGEKHIR
+1676 
-1687 LTRETFDKGDNYAVY
+1687 
-1702 KDVIDRQG
+1702 
-1710 ELLEWVNDLG
+1710 
-1720 RVRIYPSQLFSII
+1720 
-1733 RNQIYDGVLRTLAKG
+1733 
-1748 DIEPRIVDAYVDTRN
+1748 
-1763 FAKASPPYHE
+1763 
-1773 DTQKVKKIRA
+1773 
-1783 ARSSGKDGIVFEGMF
+1783 
-1798 DGGERSNHYVVF
+1798 
-1810 DPARIKSA
+1810 
-1818 APVTYDD
+1818 
-1825 NGNVIPLSE
+1825 
-1834 RFNRKNED
+1834 D

-1847 MEDAKYMADIDKA
+1847 MEDAQYMADIDRVVSEA
-1860 VADAAQKANDELK
+1860 NEKANDELK
-1873 AAQAQVKDLRKQ
+1873 AAQADVKNIRQQ
-1885 LLEMRNR
+1885 LADYRQQ
-1892 AEYAELQTKV
+1892 A
-1902 TERLTVDPIKAK
+1902 
-1914 RDIGRFLRKNGITN
+1914 
-1928 DEAIKTLTAE
+1928 TAE
-1938 IEDAFNSVYRGEK
+1938 
-1951 TDIDSVAKKVADT
+1951 AKM
-1964 ILKEATI
+1964 
-1971 ADPLK
+1971 
-1976 AEKADIRK
+1976 
-1984 SLSQRTFVIG
+1984 
-1994 EQLRGDIVHKY
+1994 
-2005 GSLTNFRKKY
+2005 
-2015 GNIIR
+2015 
-2020 IKTRENANVGD
+2020 
-2031 GVAFDVAYSEL
+2031 
-2042 QSEFPGIFRDAE
+2042 
-2054 TEWETFE
+2054 
-2061 NTVEVADYAKDSERI
+2061 
-2076 PLSYAVDEEEFARS
+2076 
-2090 ITNQLTDLFWIQ
+2090 
-2102 KGLVTEADK
+2102 
-2111 AKAKAD
+2111 
-2117 AATENAV
+2117 
-2124 AAAVEAERQRGQKEI
+2124 
-2139 AANDRWRDAET
+2139 NDRWRDAET

-2200 KLTEAKDEFNRR
+2200 KLSEAKNEFNRW

-2222 REDQA
+2222 REDRA
-2227 KSKARLRAAEQK
+2227 KSKARLRTAEQK
-2239 STTTDDVAKVL
+2239 STTTEDVAKVL

-2255 KDKETFKAKIAESWR
+2255 KDEETFKAKAAKDWR

-2321 NGKKIGNKNLMQVFD
+2321 NGKKIGNKNLMQVFE
-2336 PAEKAGLTKEFYT
+2336 PAKKGGLTDEFYT

-2355 NVDRMSVREKAQ
+2355 NVDRMSVRENAQ
-2367 KVLSA
+2367 RQLAELRAKLN
-2372 FREELNKKVKGFVEM
+2372 REVNGFAEM
-2387 TDENIATAAGKDASL
+2387 TDENIATAAGKDTTL
-2402 TKTYT
+2402 TKAYT
-2407 MEQID
+2407 EAQIA
-2412 AAKRYKQLQAWAE
+2412 AAKQYKQFQAWAE

-2437 TASDSRAAADKLLK
+2437 TADDSRAAVAALL
-2451 EHPEFE
+2451 EAHPEFE

-2482 DMAQRMKEL
+2482 DMAQYMKEL

-2702 TYYDPKTGLSDRHH
+2702 TYYDPKTGLFDRHH

-2754 TMEDTGDVQKAL
+2754 TMEDTGDVQQAL

-2853 YIKDSNILIKIGDD
+2853 YIKDSNLLIKIGDN
-2867 KFIKVPMGREPSVIT
+2867 KFIKIPMGREPSVIT

-2899 AFADYPSFAIE
+2899 AFANYPSFAIE
-2910 QLAPNNPLTNNIFA
+2910 QIAPNNPLTNNIFA

-2937 GDIVSSYMEEKP
+2937 SDIVSSYMEEKP

-2997 WVLPALSKKADVPT
+2997 WLLPALSKKADVPA

-3069 QIKEIYNS
+3069 QLKEIYNS

-3099 YRNALLTVGT
+3099 YRKALLTVGT
-3109 YEETAKSIDSA
+3109 YEETAKGINSA
-3120 DSDVVKREANRKAFG
+3120 DSDVVKREANRKAFS

-3166 AYFATRGITGDK
+3166 AYFAARGIVGDK
-3178 DENGKTITNSAS
+3178 DGDGKTIQLSSS
-3190 RKKKEAID
+3190 RKKKAAID
-3198 KAVPNATTK
+3198 KAVPGASTK

-3212 YEAICVSEKVW
+3212 YEALEVSEKVW

>member
-1 MGKMTADELRRAG
+1 MDRKTLEQN
-14 EAYRSENNGAQK
+14 YQK
-26 SPVTVSANTEG
+26 SFG
-37 SGNKMTASELR
+37 S
-48 QAGEAYRKA
+48 
-57 NGLSDPIYMK
+57 
-67 SPATVV
+67 SPAAELEQNYQRSGIDSLVQSVKKATQ
-73 DKYSTPSTQPTQAAP
+73 YNPSAP

-98 GASSRKQSEVMQE
+98 GASSRKQSDTMKDQLDAIKE
-111 QVGALKKQRDDAAI
+111 QRDDAAI

-137 QQAKEQQKIA
+137 QRAKEQQKIA

-180 KAGDAA
+180 KARDAA
-186 LSGVQNAFQS
+186 LAGVQNAFQS
-196 MGQYAAAASSYLSG
+196 MRQYAAAASSYLSG
-210 NQEAQAW
+210 NPEAQAW
-217 EAKRLMDSGVSGTEA
+217 EAKALMEKGVDATEA
-232 VKRAGLADKRE
+232 VKQAGLADKRE

-282 PSLVANAVLPGSG
+282 PSLVANAILPGSG
-295 LPVMAASVAGNKY
+295 LPMMAASAAGNKY
-308 ADSYEKYG
+308 ADAYEKYG
-316 NTDTA
+316 NTDMA
-321 FVLGSAAGGASMLT
+321 FMLGSAAGGASMLT

-346 KSAAGQAVAK
+346 KTAAGQAVAK
-356 KLMAEAPGLYN
+356 KLMAEAPGLYS

-398 KSLTGDS
+398 KALTGDS
-405 DEMDNFGYDML
+405 DEMDNFGYDIL

-421 GGVFGGGNAA
+421 GGVLGGGNAA

-448 SAVAQQVQEGLEKGA
+448 AAVAQQVQEGMEKGA

-476 NPSNQMVGR
+476 NPSSQMVGR
-485 LYEANRTFDRESGL
+485 LYEANLTYDAESGL
-499 SKIQG
+499 SKIQN
-504 DITQISAKEIKAMV
+504 DITQVSVNEIKAMV
-518 SDAQALA
+518 SKADALA

-541 TAITEAQRTE
+541 TAITDAQRTQ

-560 GRAFAPT
+560 GQTFAAAI
-567 VDNPVNEGEKAYNSA
+567 DNPANAGEKAYNSA

-593 ARINNDPAARQAFS
+593 ARINNDPVARQAFS

-614 SGNTAQDIAAIEV
+614 TGNTAQDIAAIEV

-634 SGKQAVSQA
+634 SGKQAISQA

-652 GEQAAAQFDADMQAQ
+652 GEQAASQFDADMQAQ
-667 AEQMQRESEERWLSV
+667 AEQMQLESQDRWLSV

-690 DGKRR
+690 DGKRH

-718 GSKKKAVADVNNAA
+718 SSKKKAVAEVDNAA

-749 GQYRLANGFRA
+749 GQYRLSNGFRA

-768 INSRDPLMVTFG
+768 INAQNPLMVTFG

-807 DMVKGMMNAKTELYE
+807 NMVKGMMEAKTELYE
-822 RNGIELDPN
+822 RNGIELDQN

-837 AADISGDLL
+837 AADISGDILN
-846 GSRDMLEYIGARN
+846 SRDMLEYIGARN

-886 YNRLSESQKA
+886 YNRLSEAQRA
-896 LLDGMEGRTE
+896 LIDGMEGRTGDVTAETDARYSIYE
-906 STNSA
+906 SYADDISQWVRDGKPNGMVFVLGNTGPVLQGLGAVESDIYLTSDKLNVIQKDHPEVSDSTIKKIPQILEDPILILRSKGHGKSGSNSRTVVIGAVKADNGQPLLTILDLRPYEKGFLVDDMQKVNSAYTKKNPENFIRGSEIVYADKNRTVPLLRRIGLTIASRELQQSGSIGRITYNGNGVNISGVPFSDIVSTNNYSMQNSA
-911 EDASVKHSLMDIPA
+911 EDAGGKH
-925 MDSTGRELSAEQR
+925 
-938 EYFFGSKV
+938 
-946 VDAEGRLKP
+946 
-955 VYHGSPAVF
+955 
-964 TEFSP
+964 
-969 DFMSQHGSSEGQ
+969 
-981 GFYFTDYKPMA
+981 
-992 EGYQKDGG
+992 
-1000 QLLEGYLDIKK
+1000 
-1011 PLSDSEITLTRA
+1011 
-1023 EVKKLLQAVDPT
+1023 
-1035 GDEVI
+1035 
-1040 LNYDPSGGIGY
+1040 
-1051 PSKTW
+1051 
-1056 YNRAL
+1056 
-1061 DATVKAAMEYS
+1061 
-1072 DSDSEI
+1072 
-1078 LAEIANGGAGAGAVL
+1078 
-1093 EAARNTLGYDGYIVE
+1093 
-1108 GKYDNATVYVAFD
+1108 
-1121 SSQFKNIDNTAPTES
+1121 
-1136 KDIRYSLMD
+1136 SLMD

-1174 AAGAILDASGRRPL
+1174 ANGYDIKAFHGTSRADRVGNVFLPERATSGPMAFFTDNREIAERYSRDKADTSLAYDEEYSDYYTQFRVTRNGKSLSVGDLWKYLPVAERTKIKDAAPHIRFDEDYDKVIYDPTAQHGNGAYDAYELNRNKGNVLNTLVSTWLETGDLYDREADFLDVLKLAGLNGVEYRDPDARHEKVYETYLKIRNPFDASNVEQAFYDGLIAWLKRTDISEYQKESAGVDTWDKNSVEPERFL
-1188 HLYHGTNTFG
+1188 ERVASDIEAGTSH
-1198 YTKFRDGVIYAT
+1198 A
-1210 PNQSVAAGYGRTG
+1210 
-1223 YAKPRLVSDMYVPD
+1223 
-1237 DGTMET
+1237 
-1243 LIKNAK
+1243 
-1249 NVLDWELQET
+1249 
-1259 TVNDRQE
+1259 
-1266 AMDAVKKDADSIA
+1266 
-1279 ALVDKV
+1279 
-1285 WTSDAVDAMEL
+1285 WTSIPDYV
-1296 TEEQENALY
+1296 T
-1305 NVLSLPSYISEVID
+1305 
-1319 DIGTY
+1319 
-1324 TTVDEV
+1324 
-1330 AYWISRFND
+1330 AY
-1339 GLPIIRSYI
+1339 
-1348 DENRDS
+1348 
-1354 LKSSPAWD
+1354 LKE
-1362 MARLILGYDLGDFA
+1362 LGYDG
-1376 IDAEYRLLKS
+1376 I
-1386 YEEDLLTNTN
+1386 
-1396 GSFVSADVVREEVEK
+1396 
-1411 AKDIG
+1411 KDTG
-1416 SYTLYGFAGD
+1416 GK
-1426 RPLVIDGGG
+1426 GGG
-1435 AFWANVPV
+1435 ESHT
-1443 DVWGGT
+1443 VW
-1449 YTTDDIVK
+1449 IP
-1457 RAKDEGYTS
+1457 
-1466 VLIKNINDVAMNN
+1466 
-1479 YSANIKADIY
+1479 
-1489 AFFSP
+1489 FSS
-1494 EQVKSADPVT
+1494 EQVKSAEPIVR
-1504 YDDKGNVIPL
+1504 DDAGNVIPL
-1514 SERFNPDNPDIRY
+1514 SERFNN
-1527 SLMDDVYLDAVKRGD
+1527 
-1542 MTTVQQ
+1542 
-1548 MVDEAA
+1548 
-1554 KAAGYETRLLHGTS
+1554 
-1568 KKFTK
+1568 
-1573 FEATGSKTES
+1573 
-1583 PSAKLGIWLSDS
+1583 
-1595 KRTAESYSTPQ
+1595 
-1606 STDYNDSNRSE
+1606 SN
-1617 WTRIFNAAEEVD
+1617 N
-1629 KKIPNAVLGD
+1629 
-1639 NNDERFF
+1639 
-1646 AASEGYW
+1646 
-1653 NLAELGKLFK
+1653 
-1663 EYLPNDYKELKER
+1663 
-1676 GVFKDGEKHIR
+1676 
-1687 LTRETFDKGDNYAVY
+1687 
-1702 KDVIDRQG
+1702 
-1710 ELLEWVNDLG
+1710 
-1720 RVRIYPSQLFSII
+1720 
-1733 RNQIYDGVLRTLAKG
+1733 
-1748 DIEPRIVDAYVDTRN
+1748 
-1763 FAKASPPYHE
+1763 
-1773 DTQKVKKIRA
+1773 
-1783 ARSSGKDGIVFEGMF
+1783 
-1798 DGGERSNHYVVF
+1798 
-1810 DPARIKSA
+1810 
-1818 APVTYDD
+1818 
-1825 NGNVIPLSE
+1825 
-1834 RFNRKNED
+1834 D

-1847 MEDAKYMADIDKA
+1847 MEDAQYMADIDKA
-1860 VADAAQKANDELK
+1860 VSEATAKADEALK
-1873 AAQAQVKDLRKQ
+1873 AAQAEVKNLRQRLADYRQQV
-1885 LLEMRNR
+1885 
-1892 AEYAELQTKV
+1892 
-1902 TERLTVDPIKAK
+1902 
-1914 RDIGRFLRKNGITN
+1914 
-1928 DEAIKTLTAE
+1928 TAE
-1938 IEDAFNSVYRGEK
+1938 
-1951 TDIDSVAKKVADT
+1951 AKM
-1964 ILKEATI
+1964 
-1971 ADPLK
+1971 
-1976 AEKADIRK
+1976 
-1984 SLSQRTFVIG
+1984 
-1994 EQLRGDIVHKY
+1994 
-2005 GSLTNFRKKY
+2005 
-2015 GNIIR
+2015 
-2020 IKTRENANVGD
+2020 
-2031 GVAFDVAYSEL
+2031 
-2042 QSEFPGIFRDAE
+2042 
-2054 TEWETFE
+2054 
-2061 NTVEVADYAKDSERI
+2061 
-2076 PLSYAVDEEEFARS
+2076 
-2090 ITNQLTDLFWIQ
+2090 
-2102 KGLVTEADK
+2102 
-2111 AKAKAD
+2111 
-2117 AATENAV
+2117 
-2124 AAAVEAERQRGQKEI
+2124 
-2139 AANDRWRDAET
+2139 NDRWREAET
-2150 KLLTEIAAAKERE
+2150 KLLADMVAAKERE
-2163 KAAKARAEFMAKYDA
+2163 KAAKARAEFMQKYDS
-2178 LAKQYRADLRANNQQ
+2178 LSKQYRADLRANNQQ

-2222 REDQA
+2222 REDRA
-2227 KSKARLRAAEQK
+2227 KSKARLRTAEQK
-2239 STTTDDVAKVL
+2239 STTTEDVAKVL

-2255 KDKETFKAKIAESWR
+2255 KDKEAFKAKAAESWR

-2283 ERFGNEVGDSR
+2283 ERFGNAVGDSR
-2294 IMYAANNVGQAS
+2294 ITYAANNVGQAA

-2321 NGKKIGNKNLMQVFD
+2321 NGKKIGDKNLIQVFE
-2336 PAEKAGLTKEFYT
+2336 PAKKAGLIDEFYT

-2367 KVLSA
+2367 KQLVELRA
-2372 FREELNKKVKGFVEM
+2372 KLNKEVKGFAEM
-2387 TDENIATAAGKDASL
+2387 TDENISTAAGDDAKL
-2402 TKTYT
+2402 RKAYTK
-2407 MEQID
+2407 EQIA
-2412 AAKRYKQLQAWAE
+2412 AAKQYKQFQAWAE

-2437 TASDSRAAADKLLK
+2437 TADDSRAAAADLLDA
-2451 EHPEFE
+2451 HPELE

-2482 DMAQRMKEL
+2482 DMAQYMKEL

-2584 LDADSAENL
+2584 LDADSAETL

-2618 RPIEQSNSFGMK
+2618 RPIEQSNFFGMK

-2754 TMEDTGDVQKAL
+2754 TMEDTGDVQQAL

-2853 YIKDSNILIKIGDD
+2853 YIKDSNILIKVGDN

-2899 AFADYPSFAIE
+2899 AFAGYPSFAIE
-2910 QLAPNNPLTNNIFA
+2910 QLAPNNPRTNNIFA
-2924 GITAMSTNKNWYG
+2924 GFDAMRTNKNWYG

-2997 WVLPALSKKADVPT
+2997 WVLPALSKKADVPA

-3069 QIKEIYNS
+3069 QLKEIYNS
-3077 GEKTRKEKMSEARD
+3077 GEKTRKEKLEEARD

-3109 YEETAKSIDSA
+3109 YEETAKGIDSA
-3120 DSDVVKREANRKAFG
+3120 DSDVVRREANRKAFG
-3135 AEYALKTYNKDVGE
+3135 AEYALKNYNKDVGE

-3166 AYFATRGITGDK
+3166 AYFAARGITGDK

-3190 RKKKEAID
+3190 RKKKDAID

-3212 YEAICVSEKVW
+3212 YEAIGVSEKVW

>member
-1 MGKMTADELRRAG
+1 MDRKTLEQN
-14 EAYRSENNGAQK
+14 YQK
-26 SPVTVSANTEG
+26 SFGA
-37 SGNKMTASELR
+37 
-48 QAGEAYRKA
+48 
-57 NGLSDPIYMK
+57 
-67 SPATVV
+67 SPAAELEQNYQRSGIDSLVQSVKKATQ
-73 DKYSTPSTQPTQAAP
+73 YNPSSP

-98 GASSRKQSEVMQE
+98 GASSRKQSDAMKE
-111 QVGALKKQRDDAAI
+111 QLDAIKKQRDDAAI

-131 RAGNMQ
+131 RAGNMP

-180 KAGDAA
+180 KAGDAI

-196 MGQYAAAASSYLSG
+196 MRQYAAAASSYLSG
-210 NQEAQAW
+210 NPEAQAW
-217 EAKRLMDSGVSGTEA
+217 EAKRLMESGVSGTEA

-282 PSLVANAVLPGSG
+282 PSLVANAALPGSG
-295 LPVMAASVAGNKY
+295 LPVMAASAAGNKY
-308 ADSYEKYG
+308 ADAYEKYG

-398 KSLTGDS
+398 KALTGDS

-421 GGVFGGGNAA
+421 GGVLGGGNAA

-448 SAVAQQVQEGLEKGA
+448 AALRQQVQEGMEKGA

-485 LYEANRTFDRESGL
+485 LYEANLTYDAESGL
-499 SKIQG
+499 SKIQN
-504 DITQISAKEIKAMV
+504 DITQVSINEIKAMV
-518 SDAQALA
+518 SKADALA

-541 TAITEAQRTE
+541 TAITDAQRTQ

-560 GRAFAPT
+560 WRAFAPT
-567 VDNPVNEGEKAYNSA
+567 VDNPANAGEKAYNSA

-634 SGKQAVSQA
+634 SGKQAISQA

-652 GEQAAAQFDADMQAQ
+652 GEQAAAQFDVDMQAQ
-667 AEQMQRESEERWLSV
+667 AEQMQRESDERWLSV

-718 GSKKKAVADVNNAA
+718 GSKKKTVAEVNNAA
-732 KYLGKTIVWYEG
+732 KYLGKTIVWFEG
-744 ALQVN
+744 AVQVN
-749 GQYRLANGFRA
+749 GQYRLTNGYRA

-788 ADGKYSGMIDTLV
+788 ADSKYSGMIDTLV

-807 DMVKGMMNAKTELYE
+807 DMVKGMMNAKTKLYE

-837 AADISGDLL
+837 AADISGNLL

-896 LLDGMEGRTE
+896 LLDGMEGR
-906 STNSA
+906 A
-911 EDASVKHSLMDIPA
+911 EGGSSVAKYSIIDIVGENGKNYGEGVRL
-925 MDSTGRELSAEQR
+925 DSELLTGLT
-938 EYFFGSKV
+938 
-946 VDAEGRLKP
+946 DAERIQMVKDYVKELG
-955 VYHGSPAVF
+955 GSTFIA
-964 TEFSP
+964 
-969 DFMSQHGSSEGQ
+969 
-981 GFYFTDYKPMA
+981 
-992 EGYQKDGG
+992 
-1000 QLLEGYLDIKK
+1000 
-1011 PLSDSEITLTRA
+1011 
-1023 EVKKLLQAVDPT
+1023 
-1035 GDEVI
+1035 
-1040 LNYDPSGGIGY
+1040 YDPSGNAVPVNI
-1051 PSKTW
+1051 
-1056 YNRAL
+1056 A
-1061 DATVKAAMEYS
+1061 KA
-1072 DSDSEI
+1072 
-1078 LAEIANGGAGAGAVL
+1078 NQ
-1093 EAARNTLGYDGYIVE
+1093 
-1108 GKYDNATVYVAFD
+1108 K
-1121 SSQFKNIDNTAPTES
+1121 FKNNKGKRVLVNNDLIRKNKKSSAKQDAVVLIDELISTSSLQGEKPANHPHGWVDNYGKNNWEYWKTFLQDKNNAIWEATLNVATAKNGEKILYDISPIKMVGRAVNTAAIPTTDMVPQSDTAVNTHSMQNIKEDAS
-1136 KDIRYSLMD
+1136 GKHSLMD

-1174 AAGAILDASGRRPL
+1174 ENGYTIKAFHGTSRGDRVGNVFLPERATSGPMAFFTDNREVAERYSRDKADTSLAYDPDFDQYETQFRIKAGKLDVPLIKAWGYLPFDARNRITKKAGQVRMDMDTGDIIVDQSTNEANGGFQWQIKEFKGNTLAALNEQWLNSGTLFNEEGTYLDVLKAAGVFDEFAKVKGMGEPYFKDPKYREEKVYDVFLGIRNPFDVVQDVNNELIDA
-1188 HLYHGTNTFG
+1188 FEEW
-1198 YTKFRDGVIYAT
+1198 YTEQD
-1210 PNQSVAAGYGRTG
+1210 QSVYDR
-1223 YAKPRLVSDMYVPD
+1223 
-1237 DGTMET
+1237 ET
-1243 LIKNAK
+1243 A
-1249 NVLDWELQET
+1249 
-1259 TVNDRQE
+1259 
-1266 AMDAVKKDADSIA
+1266 DADMWDKNSITA
-1279 ALVDKV
+1279 EEFADRMREDVANGTTMS
-1285 WTSDAVDAMEL
+1285 WTSI
-1296 TEEQENALY
+1296 
-1305 NVLSLPSYISEVID
+1305 P
-1319 DIGTY
+1319 
-1324 TTVDEV
+1324 
-1330 AYWISRFND
+1330 
-1339 GLPIIRSYI
+1339 
-1348 DENRDS
+1348 DS
-1354 LKSSPAWD
+1354 MTDYLKS
-1362 MARLILGYDLGDFA
+1362 LGYDGIKDVGGK
-1376 IDAEYRLLKS
+1376 YS
-1386 YEEDLLTNTN
+1386 
-1396 GSFVSADVVREEVEK
+1396 GSDH
-1411 AKDIG
+1411 
-1416 SYTLYGFAGD
+1416 T
-1426 RPLVIDGGG
+1426 
-1435 AFWANVPV
+1435 
-1443 DVWGGT
+1443 VW
-1449 YTTDDIVK
+1449 IP
-1457 RAKDEGYTS
+1457 
-1466 VLIKNINDVAMNN
+1466 
-1479 YSANIKADIY
+1479 
-1489 AFFSP
+1489 FSS
-1494 EQVKSADPVT
+1494 EQVKSAEPIV
-1504 YDDKGNVIPL
+1504 YDDAGNVIPL
-1514 SERFNPDNPDIRY
+1514 SERFNNSNKDIRY
-1527 SLMDDVYLDAVKRGD
+1527 SLMDTDSTGRKLSAEQKKFFAGSKVVDGNGNLLVMYHGTTAFGYITKFKRGKKGWLGPGIYLTSKRSD
-1542 MTTVQQ
+1542 AQRYADAMGEGNGRLYEMYANITKPLVVTDGNPVPGIL
-1548 MVDEAA
+1548 
-1554 KAAGYETRLLHGTS
+1554 KAAYGR
-1568 KKFTK
+1568 
-1573 FEATGSKTES
+1573 
-1583 PSAKLGIWLSDS
+1583 DS
-1595 KRTAESYSTPQ
+1595 VYKS
-1606 STDYNDSNRSE
+1606 RSE
-1617 WTRIFNAAEEVD
+1617 KQA
-1629 KKIPNAVLGD
+1629 
-1639 NNDERFF
+1639 NDPSIVTQ
-1646 AASEGYW
+1646 ADI
-1653 NLAELGKLFK
+1653 NKL
-1663 EYLPNDYKELKER
+1663 R
-1676 GVFKDGEKHIR
+1676 
-1687 LTRETFDKGDNYAVY
+1687 
-1702 KDVIDRQG
+1702 
-1710 ELLEWVNDLG
+1710 
-1720 RVRIYPSQLFSII
+1720 
-1733 RNQIYDGVLRTLAKG
+1733 AKG
-1748 DIEPRIVDAYVDTRN
+1748 Y
-1763 FAKASPPYHE
+1763 
-1773 DTQKVKKIRA
+1773 
-1783 ARSSGKDGIVFEGMF
+1783 DGIVW
-1798 DGGERSNHYVVF
+1798 DYGGSKEVSVF
-1810 DPARIKSA
+1810 SPEQVKLADNVDPTS
-1818 APVTYDD
+1818 
-1825 NGNVIPLSE
+1825 SQ
-1834 RFNRKNED
+1834 D

-1847 MEDAKYMADIDKA
+1847 MEDAQYMADIDRVVSEA
-1860 VADAAQKANDELK
+1860 TEKANDELK
-1873 AAQAQVKDLRKQ
+1873 AAQAEAKNIRQQ
-1885 LLEMRNR
+1885 LADYRQQ
-1892 AEYAELQTKV
+1892 A
-1902 TERLTVDPIKAK
+1902 
-1914 RDIGRFLRKNGITN
+1914 
-1928 DEAIKTLTAE
+1928 TAE
-1938 IEDAFNSVYRGEK
+1938 
-1951 TDIDSVAKKVADT
+1951 AKM
-1964 ILKEATI
+1964 
-1971 ADPLK
+1971 
-1976 AEKADIRK
+1976 
-1984 SLSQRTFVIG
+1984 
-1994 EQLRGDIVHKY
+1994 
-2005 GSLTNFRKKY
+2005 
-2015 GNIIR
+2015 
-2020 IKTRENANVGD
+2020 
-2031 GVAFDVAYSEL
+2031 
-2042 QSEFPGIFRDAE
+2042 
-2054 TEWETFE
+2054 
-2061 NTVEVADYAKDSERI
+2061 
-2076 PLSYAVDEEEFARS
+2076 
-2090 ITNQLTDLFWIQ
+2090 
-2102 KGLVTEADK
+2102 
-2111 AKAKAD
+2111 
-2117 AATENAV
+2117 
-2124 AAAVEAERQRGQKEI
+2124 
-2139 AANDRWRDAET
+2139 NDRWREAET
-2150 KLLTEIAAAKERE
+2150 KLLADMAAAKEQE
-2163 KAAKARAEFMAKYDA
+2163 KAAKARAEFMAKYDS
-2178 LAKQYRADLRANNQQ
+2178 LSKQYRADLRANNQQ

-2212 RTQDRIDRVV
+2212 RAQDRIDRVV
-2222 REDQA
+2222 REDRA
-2227 KSKARLRAAEQK
+2227 KSKARLRTAEQK
-2239 STTTDDVAKVL
+2239 STTTEDVAKVL

-2255 KDKETFKAKIAESWR
+2255 KDKETFKAKAAKDWR

-2321 NGKKIGNKNLMQVFD
+2321 NGKKIGDKNLMQVFE
-2336 PAEKAGLTKEFYT
+2336 PAKKAGLTDEFYT

-2367 KVLSA
+2367 QQLAELRAKLN
-2372 FREELNKKVKGFVEM
+2372 REVNGFAEM
-2387 TDENIATAAGKDASL
+2387 TDENIATAAGKDTTL
-2402 TKTYT
+2402 TKAYT
-2407 MEQID
+2407 EAQIA
-2412 AAKRYKQLQAWAE
+2412 AAKQYKQFQAWAE

-2437 TASDSRAAADKLLK
+2437 TADDSRAAAADLLDA
-2451 EHPEFE
+2451 HPEFE

-2482 DMAQRMKEL
+2482 DMAQYMKEL

-2648 VFIVRNFVRDAQSA
+2648 VFIARNFVRDAQSA

-2688 KYWQLYQAMGGKGT
+2688 KYWQIYQAMGGKGT

-2754 TMEDTGDVQKAL
+2754 TMEDTGDVQQAL

-2853 YIKDSNILIKIGDD
+2853 YIKDSNILIKIGDN

-2899 AFADYPSFAIE
+2899 AFAGYPSFAIE
-2910 QLAPNNPLTNNIFA
+2910 QIAPNNPLTNNIFA
-2924 GITAMSTNKNWYG
+2924 GITAMSTNKTWYG

-2997 WVLPALSKKADVPT
+2997 WVLPTFSKKADVPA
-3011 VVKAFVVDSVRQNR
+3011 VVKAFVVDSTRQNR

-3051 ATYSYLYKQS
+3051 ATFSYLYKQS
-3061 KAASEITK
+3061 KAASDITK
-3069 QIKEIYNS
+3069 QLKEIYNS
-3077 GEKTRKEKMSEARD
+3077 GEKTRKEKREEARD

-3099 YRNALLTVGT
+3099 YRKALLTVGA
-3109 YEETAKSIDSA
+3109 YEETAKSIGSA

-3166 AYFATRGITGDK
+3166 AYFAARGITGDK
-3178 DENGKTITNSAS
+3178 DGDGKTIQLSSS
-3190 RKKKEAID
+3190 RKKKAAID
-3198 KAVPNATTK
+3198 KAVPGASTK

-3212 YEAICVSEKVW
+3212 YEALEVSEKVW

>member
-1 MGKMTADELRRAG
+1 MDRKTLEQN
-14 EAYRSENNGAQK
+14 YQK
-26 SPVTVSANTEG
+26 SIGA
-37 SGNKMTASELR
+37 
-48 QAGEAYRKA
+48 
-57 NGLSDPIYMK
+57 
-67 SPATVV
+67 SPAAELEQNYQRSGIDSLVQSVKKATQ
-73 DKYSTPSTQPTQAAP
+73 YNPSSP

-98 GASSRKQSEVMQE
+98 GASSRKQSDAMKEH
-111 QVGALKKQRDDAAI
+111 LDTIKKQRDDAAI

-131 RAGNMQ
+131 RAGNMP

-196 MGQYAAAASSYLSG
+196 MRQYAAAASSYLSG
-210 NQEAQAW
+210 NPEAQAW
-217 EAKRLMDSGVSGTEA
+217 EAKRLMESGVSGTEA

-295 LPVMAASVAGNKY
+295 LPVMAASAAGNKY
-308 ADSYEKYG
+308 ADAYEKYG

-367 LANSVGGKWLR
+367 LANSAGGKWLR

-398 KSLTGDS
+398 KALTGDS
-405 DEMDNFGYDML
+405 DEMDNFGYDIL

-421 GGVFGGGNAA
+421 GGVLGGGNAA

-448 SAVAQQVQEGLEKGA
+448 AAVAQQVQEGMEKGA

-476 NPSNQMVGR
+476 NPSSQMVGR
-485 LYEANRTFDRESGL
+485 LYEANLTYDAESGL
-499 SKIQG
+499 SKIQN
-504 DITQISAKEIKAMV
+504 DITQVSINEIKAMV
-518 SDAQALA
+518 SKADALA

-531 NVEATPQAVA
+531 NVESTPQAVA
-541 TAITEAQRTE
+541 TAITDAQRTQ

-560 GRAFAPT
+560 GQAFAPT
-567 VDNPVNEGEKAYNSA
+567 VDNPANAGEKAYNSA

-634 SGKQAVSQA
+634 SGKQAISQA

-667 AEQMQRESEERWLSV
+667 AEQMQRESDERWLSV

-718 GSKKKAVADVNNAA
+718 GSKKKTVAEVNNAA
-732 KYLGKTIVWYEG
+732 KYLGKTIVWFEG
-744 ALQVN
+744 AVQVN
-749 GQYRLANGFRA
+749 GQYRLTNGYRA

-788 ADGKYSGMIDTLV
+788 ADSKYSGLIDTLV

-807 DMVKGMMNAKTELYE
+807 DMVKGMMDAKTELYE
-822 RNGIELDPN
+822 RNGIELDPD

-896 LLDGMEGRTE
+896 LLDGMEGKAETGVKGPEAFSLIDVAPNGMEIYETSLATQQLSESQKKKQYLALIKNQYRGRTARLE
-906 STNSA
+906 RNGHVVYVRPDIQEAGKPIYGDRRSTANGAKALRNSLAEGDVFDLLENAEYDRSSRDTKNHKNADYFDYYVKTVQIDGKVYDLVADVKRAYGNSDGLYYTLYLVDNATKKAVVSQRPQTLGSSEPITASEMGSNSFSADMVPQSDTAVNNYSMQNSA
-911 EDASVKHSLMDIPA
+911 EDASGKHSLMDIPA

-938 EYFFGSKV
+938 EYFYGSKV

-1035 GDEVI
+1035 GDEV
-1040 LNYDPSGGIGY
+1040 LVNYDPAGGIGY

-1078 LAEIANGGAGAGAVL
+1078 LAEIANGGAGSGTVL

-1145 IPAMDSEYSAAVES
+1145 TDSTGRKLSAKQKKFFAGSKVID
-1159 GNMQEAQRLVDEAAK
+1159 GNGNLLVM
-1174 AAGAILDASGRRPL
+1174 
-1188 HLYHGTNTFG
+1188 YHGTTAFG
-1198 YTKFRDGVIYAT
+1198 YITKFKRGKKGWLGPGIYLTSKRSDAQRYADAMGEGDGRLYELYANIT
-1210 PNQSVAAGYGRTG
+1210 KPLVVTDGNPVPGVLKAAYGRDSVYKSRSEKQANDPSIVTQADINKLR
-1223 YAKPRLVSDMYVPD
+1223 AK
-1237 DGTMET
+1237 
-1243 LIKNAK
+1243 
-1249 NVLDWELQET
+1249 
-1259 TVNDRQE
+1259 
-1266 AMDAVKKDADSIA
+1266 
-1279 ALVDKV
+1279 
-1285 WTSDAVDAMEL
+1285 
-1296 TEEQENALY
+1296 
-1305 NVLSLPSYISEVID
+1305 
-1319 DIGTY
+1319 
-1324 TTVDEV
+1324 
-1330 AYWISRFND
+1330 
-1339 GLPIIRSYI
+1339 
-1348 DENRDS
+1348 
-1354 LKSSPAWD
+1354 
-1362 MARLILGYDLGDFA
+1362 GYDGIVWD
-1376 IDAEYRLLKS
+1376 YG
-1386 YEEDLLTNTN
+1386 
-1396 GSFVSADVVREEVEK
+1396 GSKEVSV
-1411 AKDIG
+1411 
-1416 SYTLYGFAGD
+1416 
-1426 RPLVIDGGG
+1426 
-1435 AFWANVPV
+1435 
-1443 DVWGGT
+1443 
-1449 YTTDDIVK
+1449 
-1457 RAKDEGYTS
+1457 
-1466 VLIKNINDVAMNN
+1466 
-1479 YSANIKADIY
+1479 
-1489 AFFSP
+1489 FSP
-1494 EQVKSADPVT
+1494 EQVKLAD
-1504 YDDKGNVIPL
+1504 NVDP
-1514 SERFNPDNPDIRY
+1514 
-1527 SLMDDVYLDAVKRGD
+1527 
-1542 MTTVQQ
+1542 
-1548 MVDEAA
+1548 
-1554 KAAGYETRLLHGTS
+1554 TS
-1568 KKFTK
+1568 
-1573 FEATGSKTES
+1573 
-1583 PSAKLGIWLSDS
+1583 
-1595 KRTAESYSTPQ
+1595 
-1606 STDYNDSNRSE
+1606 
-1617 WTRIFNAAEEVD
+1617 
-1629 KKIPNAVLGD
+1629 
-1639 NNDERFF
+1639 
-1646 AASEGYW
+1646 
-1653 NLAELGKLFK
+1653 
-1663 EYLPNDYKELKER
+1663 
-1676 GVFKDGEKHIR
+1676 
-1687 LTRETFDKGDNYAVY
+1687 
-1702 KDVIDRQG
+1702 
-1710 ELLEWVNDLG
+1710 
-1720 RVRIYPSQLFSII
+1720 SQ
-1733 RNQIYDGVLRTLAKG
+1733 
-1748 DIEPRIVDAYVDTRN
+1748 
-1763 FAKASPPYHE
+1763 
-1773 DTQKVKKIRA
+1773 
-1783 ARSSGKDGIVFEGMF
+1783 
-1798 DGGERSNHYVVF
+1798 
-1810 DPARIKSA
+1810 
-1818 APVTYDD
+1818 
-1825 NGNVIPLSE
+1825 
-1834 RFNRKNED
+1834 D

-1847 MEDAKYMADIDKA
+1847 MEDAQYMADIDRVVSEATEKA
-1860 VADAAQKANDELK
+1860 TDELK
-1873 AAQAQVKDLRKQ
+1873 AAQAEVKNIRQQ
-1885 LLEMRNR
+1885 LADYRQQ
-1892 AEYAELQTKV
+1892 A
-1902 TERLTVDPIKAK
+1902 
-1914 RDIGRFLRKNGITN
+1914 
-1928 DEAIKTLTAE
+1928 TAE
-1938 IEDAFNSVYRGEK
+1938 
-1951 TDIDSVAKKVADT
+1951 AKM
-1964 ILKEATI
+1964 
-1971 ADPLK
+1971 
-1976 AEKADIRK
+1976 
-1984 SLSQRTFVIG
+1984 
-1994 EQLRGDIVHKY
+1994 
-2005 GSLTNFRKKY
+2005 
-2015 GNIIR
+2015 
-2020 IKTRENANVGD
+2020 
-2031 GVAFDVAYSEL
+2031 
-2042 QSEFPGIFRDAE
+2042 
-2054 TEWETFE
+2054 
-2061 NTVEVADYAKDSERI
+2061 
-2076 PLSYAVDEEEFARS
+2076 
-2090 ITNQLTDLFWIQ
+2090 
-2102 KGLVTEADK
+2102 
-2111 AKAKAD
+2111 
-2117 AATENAV
+2117 
-2124 AAAVEAERQRGQKEI
+2124 
-2139 AANDRWRDAET
+2139 NDRWRDAET

-2222 REDQA
+2222 REDRA
-2227 KSKARLRAAEQK
+2227 KSKARLRTAEQK
-2239 STTTDDVAKVL
+2239 STTTEDVAKVL

-2255 KDKETFKAKIAESWR
+2255 KDKETFKAKAAKDWR

-2321 NGKKIGNKNLMQVFD
+2321 NGKKIGDKNLMQVFE
-2336 PAEKAGLTKEFYT
+2336 PAKKAGLTDEFYT

-2367 KVLSA
+2367 RQLAELRAKLN
-2372 FREELNKKVKGFVEM
+2372 REVNGFSEM
-2387 TDENIATAAGKDASL
+2387 TDENIATAAGKDTTL
-2402 TKTYT
+2402 TKAYT
-2407 MEQID
+2407 EAQI
-2412 AAKRYKQLQAWAE
+2412 ASAKQYKQFQAWAE

-2437 TASDSRAAADKLLK
+2437 TADDSRAAAADLLDA
-2451 EHPEFE
+2451 HPEFE

-2482 DMAQRMKEL
+2482 DMAQYMKEL

-2662 LYFTHYSNATFI
+2662 LYFTHYSNATFV

-2702 TYYDPKTGLSDRHH
+2702 TYYDPKTGLSDRYH

-2754 TMEDTGDVQKAL
+2754 TMEDTGDVQQAL

-2853 YIKDSNILIKIGDD
+2853 YIKDSNILIKIGDN

-2899 AFADYPSFAIE
+2899 AFAGYPSFAIE
-2910 QLAPNNPLTNNIFA
+2910 QIAPNNPLTNNIFA
-2924 GITAMSTNKNWYG
+2924 GITAMSTNKTWYG

-2997 WVLPALSKKADVPT
+2997 WVLPALSKKADVPA

-3033 LDEAKQVKETEFA
+3033 LDEAKQVKDTELS

-3069 QIKEIYNS
+3069 QLKEIYNS
-3077 GEKTRKEKMSEARD
+3077 GEKTRKEKLEEARD

-3109 YEETAKSIDSA
+3109 YEETAKGIDSA
-3120 DSDVVKREANRKAFG
+3120 DSDVVRREANRKAFG
-3135 AEYALKTYNKDVGE
+3135 AEYALKNYNKDVGE

-3166 AYFATRGITGDK
+3166 AYFAARGITGDK

-3190 RKKKEAID
+3190 RKKKDAID

-3212 YEAICVSEKVW
+3212 YEAIGVSEKVW

>member
-1 MGKMTADELRRAG
+1 MDRKTLEQN
-14 EAYRSENNGAQK
+14 YQK
-26 SPVTVSANTEG
+26 SIGASLAAELEQNYQR
-37 SGNKMTASELR
+37 SGIDSLV
-48 QAGEAYRKA
+48 QAVKKA
-57 NGLSDPIYMK
+57 TQYN
-67 SPATVV
+67 
-73 DKYSTPSTQPTQAAP
+73 PSAP

-98 GASSRKQSEVMQE
+98 GASSRKQSDAMKE
-111 QVGALKKQRDDAAI
+111 QLDTIKKQRDDAAI

-131 RAGNMQ
+131 RAGNMP

-186 LSGVQNAFQS
+186 LAGVQNAFQS
-196 MGQYAAAASSYLSG
+196 MRQYAAAASSYLSG
-210 NQEAQAW
+210 NPEAQAW
-217 EAKRLMDSGVSGTEA
+217 EAKRLMESGVSGTEA

-295 LPVMAASVAGNKY
+295 LPVMAASAAGNKY
-308 ADSYEKYG
+308 ADAYEKYG

-346 KSAAGQAVAK
+346 KSSAGQAVAK

-398 KSLTGDS
+398 KALTGDS
-405 DEMDNFGYDML
+405 DEMDNFGYDIL

-421 GGVFGGGNAA
+421 GGVLGGGNAA

-448 SAVAQQVQEGLEKGA
+448 AAVAQQVQEGMEKGA

-485 LYEANRTFDRESGL
+485 LYEANLTYDAESGL
-499 SKIQG
+499 SKIQN
-504 DITQISAKEIKAMV
+504 DITQVSINEIKAMV
-518 SDAQALA
+518 SKADALA
-525 QAAQKL
+525 QAARKL

-541 TAITEAQRTE
+541 TAITDAQRTQ

-560 GRAFAPT
+560 GQSFAAAI
-567 VDNPVNEGEKAYNSA
+567 DNSANAGEKAYNSA

-593 ARINNDPAARQAFS
+593 ARINNDPVARQAFS

-614 SGNTAQDIAAIEV
+614 TGNTAQDIAAIEV

-634 SGKQAVSQA
+634 SGKQAISQA
-643 EYAQRVAAA
+643 EYAQRVTAA

-667 AEQMQRESEERWLSV
+667 AEQMRQESQDRWLSV

-690 DGKRR
+690 DGKRH

-701 TDVRGNTEI
+701 TDMRGDTEI

-718 GSKKKAVADVNNAA
+718 SSKKKAVAEVDNAA

-749 GQYRLANGFRA
+749 GQYRLSNGFRA

-768 INSRDPLMVTFG
+768 INAQNPLMVTFG

-788 ADGKYSGMIDTLV
+788 ADGKYSGLIDTLV

-807 DMVKGMMNAKTELYE
+807 NMVKGMMNAKTELYE
-822 RNGIELDPN
+822 RNGIELDQS

-837 AADISGDLL
+837 AADISGDILN
-846 GSRDMLEYIGARN
+846 SQDMLEYIGARN

-886 YNRLSESQKA
+886 YNRLSEAQRA
-896 LLDGMEGRTE
+896 LIDGMEARSDAEEAGKISYSVMDAAVKSNNRPFAEQFADYKAGKMRPTDLFYLNNTSE
-906 STNSA
+906 YLQAAGLANEPIVMAQSVVTKAQRKATVDTHGHELSDDVILKLPEMIEKPVLLLKSDTVPNSAVVVTAVADSSGSPVIVALHLSRNNGFDVVTRIASLYGKKNSRNFIADQLLRGNLIGYSKKEANRLLHRDGLQLPRRNTAVDFDTISVAQDTDGVNNYSMQNSA
-911 EDASVKHSLMDIPA
+911 EDAGEKHSLMDIPA
-925 MDSTGRELSAEQR
+925 TDSTGRELSAEQQ
-938 EYFFGSKV
+938 EYFSGSKV
-946 VDAEGRLKP
+946 VDADGRLKP

-981 GFYFTDYKPMA
+981 GFYFTDYKPVA

-1035 GDEVI
+1035 GDEV
-1040 LNYDPSGGIGY
+1040 LVNYDPAGGMGY
-1051 PSKTW
+1051 PSKAW

-1061 DATVKAAMEYS
+1061 DATVKAAMDYNG
-1072 DSDSEI
+1072 SDSEI

-1121 SSQFKNIDNTAPTES
+1121 SSQFKNLDNTTPTES
-1136 KDIRYSLMD
+1136 KDIRYSLM
-1145 IPAMDSEYSAAVES
+1145 
-1159 GNMQEAQRLVDEAAK
+1159 
-1174 AAGAILDASGRRPL
+1174 
-1188 HLYHGTNTFG
+1188 
-1198 YTKFRDGVIYAT
+1198 
-1210 PNQSVAAGYGRTG
+1210 
-1223 YAKPRLVSDMYVPD
+1223 
-1237 DGTMET
+1237 
-1243 LIKNAK
+1243 
-1249 NVLDWELQET
+1249 
-1259 TVNDRQE
+1259 
-1266 AMDAVKKDADSIA
+1266 
-1279 ALVDKV
+1279 
-1285 WTSDAVDAMEL
+1285 
-1296 TEEQENALY
+1296 
-1305 NVLSLPSYISEVID
+1305 
-1319 DIGTY
+1319 
-1324 TTVDEV
+1324 
-1330 AYWISRFND
+1330 
-1339 GLPIIRSYI
+1339 
-1348 DENRDS
+1348 
-1354 LKSSPAWD
+1354 
-1362 MARLILGYDLGDFA
+1362 
-1376 IDAEYRLLKS
+1376 
-1386 YEEDLLTNTN
+1386 
-1396 GSFVSADVVREEVEK
+1396 
-1411 AKDIG
+1411 
-1416 SYTLYGFAGD
+1416 
-1426 RPLVIDGGG
+1426 
-1435 AFWANVPV
+1435 
-1443 DVWGGT
+1443 
-1449 YTTDDIVK
+1449 
-1457 RAKDEGYTS
+1457 
-1466 VLIKNINDVAMNN
+1466 
-1479 YSANIKADIY
+1479 
-1489 AFFSP
+1489 
-1494 EQVKSADPVT
+1494 
-1504 YDDKGNVIPL
+1504 
-1514 SERFNPDNPDIRY
+1514 
-1527 SLMDDVYLDAVKRGD
+1527 
-1542 MTTVQQ
+1542 
-1548 MVDEAA
+1548 
-1554 KAAGYETRLLHGTS
+1554 
-1568 KKFTK
+1568 
-1573 FEATGSKTES
+1573 
-1583 PSAKLGIWLSDS
+1583 
-1595 KRTAESYSTPQ
+1595 
-1606 STDYNDSNRSE
+1606 
-1617 WTRIFNAAEEVD
+1617 
-1629 KKIPNAVLGD
+1629 
-1639 NNDERFF
+1639 
-1646 AASEGYW
+1646 
-1653 NLAELGKLFK
+1653 
-1663 EYLPNDYKELKER
+1663 
-1676 GVFKDGEKHIR
+1676 
-1687 LTRETFDKGDNYAVY
+1687 
-1702 KDVIDRQG
+1702 
-1710 ELLEWVNDLG
+1710 
-1720 RVRIYPSQLFSII
+1720 
-1733 RNQIYDGVLRTLAKG
+1733 
-1748 DIEPRIVDAYVDTRN
+1748 
-1763 FAKASPPYHE
+1763 
-1773 DTQKVKKIRA
+1773 
-1783 ARSSGKDGIVFEGMF
+1783 
-1798 DGGERSNHYVVF
+1798 
-1810 DPARIKSA
+1810 
-1818 APVTYDD
+1818 
-1825 NGNVIPLSE
+1825 
-1834 RFNRKNED
+1834 
-1842 IRYSL
+1842 
-1847 MEDAKYMADIDKA
+1847 EDAQYMADIDKA
-1860 VADAAQKANDELK
+1860 VSEATAKADEELK

-1902 TERLTVDPIKAK
+1902 TEKPTIDPIKAK
-1914 RDIGRFLRKNGITN
+1914 KDISQFLRKNGITN
-1928 DEAIKTLTAE
+1928 EDTINTLTAE
-1938 IEDAFNSVYRGEK
+1938 IEDAFNSVYRWEK
-1951 TDIDSVAKKVADT
+1951 TDIDAAAKKTADA
-1964 ILKEATI
+1964 ILKEATV

-1994 EQLRGDIVHKY
+1994 EQLRGDIVRKY
-2005 GSLTNFRKKY
+2005 GSLSNFRKKY
-2015 GNIIR
+2015 GNLIR
-2020 IKTRENANVGD
+2020 IKTRENAKAGE

-2042 QSEFPGIFRDAE
+2042 QSEFPGIFRDAA
-2054 TEWETFE
+2054 TEWETFA
-2061 NTVEVADYAKDSERI
+2061 NTIEAANYAMRSEPVPLADMVDS
-2076 PLSYAVDEEEFARS
+2076 EEFADS
-2090 ITNQLTDLFWIQ
+2090 VSNQLAEMLWNQ
-2102 KGLVTEADK
+2102 KNLVTEADK

-2117 AATENAV
+2117 AATEKAV
-2124 AAAVEAERQRGQKEI
+2124 NAAVEAERQRAQKET
-2139 AANDRWRDAET
+2139 AANDRWREAET
-2150 KLLTEIAAAKERE
+2150 KLLADMAAAKERE
-2163 KAAKARAEFMAKYDA
+2163 KAAKARAEFMQKYDT
-2178 LAKQYRADLRANNQQ
+2178 LSKQYRADLRANNQQ
-2193 AQEKYNE
+2193 ARAQYDE
-2200 KLTEAKDEFNRR
+2200 KLAEAKDEFNRR

-2227 KSKARLRAAEQK
+2227 KSKARLRASEQK
-2239 STTTDDVAKVL
+2239 STTTEDVAKVL
-2250 TEMPK
+2250 AEMPK
-2255 KDKETFKAKIAESWR
+2255 KDKEAFKAKAAESWR

-2283 ERFGNEVGDSR
+2283 ERFGNAVGDNR
-2294 IMYAANNVGQAS
+2294 ITYAANNVGQAA

-2321 NGKKIGNKNLMQVFD
+2321 NGKKISDKNLTQVFE
-2336 PAEKAGLTKEFYT
+2336 PAKKAGLTEEFYT

-2367 KVLSA
+2367 QQLAELRAK
-2372 FREELNKKVKGFVEM
+2372 LNKEVKGFAEM
-2387 TDENIATAAGKDASL
+2387 TDENISAAAGKDAAL
-2402 TKTYT
+2402 AKAYTK
-2407 MEQID
+2407 EQIA
-2412 AAKRYKQLQAWAE
+2412 AAKQYKQFQAWAE

-2437 TASDSRAAADKLLK
+2437 TADDSRAAAADLLDA
-2451 EHPEFE
+2451 HPEFE

-2473 RKQGGLVSA
+2473 RKQGGLVSE
-2482 DMAQRMKEL
+2482 DMVQRMKEL

-2522 SAKGGNQDIMPLIDS
+2522 SAKGGNQNIMPLIDS

-2560 DAMDTTRDIS
+2560 DAMDTTRDVS
-2570 EYIQSVTEEGDLVD
+2570 EYIQNVTEEGDLVD

-2630 ALRSINSTFKK
+2630 ALRSVNSTFKK

-2648 VFIVRNFVRDAQSA
+2648 VFIVRNFIRDAQSA

-2702 TYYDPKTGLSDRHH
+2702 TYYDPKTGLADRRH
-2716 FKNGAVDKVAG
+2716 FKNATADKLLG
-2727 GLNRVI
+2727 GLNKAI

-2754 TMEDTGDVQKAL
+2754 TMEATGDVQQAL

-2806 NVIDRRGWKEIGQLI
+2806 NVIDRRGWKEIGQLV

-2848 KELSN
+2848 KELSD
-2853 YIKDSNILIKIGDD
+2853 YIKDSNILIKIGDN

-2899 AFADYPSFAIE
+2899 AFAGYPSFAIE
-2910 QLAPNNPLTNNIFA
+2910 QIAPNNPLTNNIFA
-2924 GITAMSTNKNWYG
+2924 GITAMSTNKTWYG

-2997 WVLPALSKKADVPT
+2997 WVLPALSKKADVPA

-3033 LDEAKQVKETEFA
+3033 LDEAKQVKDTEMA

-3069 QIKEIYNS
+3069 QLKEIYNS
-3077 GEKTRKEKMSEARD
+3077 GEKTRKEKLDEARD

-3109 YEETAKSIDSA
+3109 YEETAKGIDSA

-3135 AEYALKTYNKDVGE
+3135 AEYALKNYNKDVGE

-3190 RKKKEAID
+3190 RKKKDAID

-3212 YEAICVSEKVW
+3212 YEAIGVSEKVW

>member
-1 MGKMTADELRRAG
+1 MDRKTLEQN
-14 EAYRSENNGAQK
+14 YQK
-26 SPVTVSANTEG
+26 SFGA
-37 SGNKMTASELR
+37 
-48 QAGEAYRKA
+48 
-57 NGLSDPIYMK
+57 
-67 SPATVV
+67 SPAAELEQNYQRSGIDSLVQSVKKATQ
-73 DKYSTPSTQPTQAAP
+73 YNPSAP

-98 GASSRKQSEVMQE
+98 GASSRKQSDTMKE
-111 QVGALKKQRDDAAI
+111 QLDTIQKRRDDAAI
-125 KAGAYM
+125 KAGSYM

-147 NKAAIEYENAY
+147 NKAAIEYENAH

-170 EDYNPDENKF
+170 EDYNPDDNKF
-180 KAGDAA
+180 KAADAA
-186 LSGVQNAFQS
+186 VSGVQNAFQS
-196 MGQYAAAASSYLSG
+196 MRQYAAAASSYLSG
-210 NQEAQAW
+210 NPEAQAW
-217 EAKRLMDSGVSGTEA
+217 EAKRLMDSGVDGAEA
-232 VKRAGLADKRE
+232 VKQAGLTDKRE

-282 PSLVANAVLPGSG
+282 PSLVANAFLPGSG
-295 LPVMAASVAGNKY
+295 LPMMAASAAGNKY
-308 ADSYEKYG
+308 ADAYEKYG

-346 KSAAGQAVAK
+346 KTAAGQAVAK
-356 KLMAEAPGLYN
+356 KLMAEAPGLYS

-398 KSLTGDS
+398 KALTGES
-405 DEMDNFGYDML
+405 DEMDNFGYDIL

-421 GGVFGGGNAA
+421 GGVLGGGNAA
-431 MRSVTY
+431 MRSITY
-437 SRVGKALNASP
+437 NRVGKALNASP
-448 SAVAQQVQEGLEKGA
+448 TAVAQQVQEGMEKGA

-485 LYEANRTFDRESGL
+485 LYEANLTYDAESGL
-499 SKIQG
+499 SKIQN
-504 DITQISAKEIKAMV
+504 DITQVSINEIKAMV
-518 SDAQALA
+518 SKADALA
-525 QAAQKL
+525 QAARKL

-541 TAITEAQRTE
+541 TAITDAQRTQ

-560 GRAFAPT
+560 GQSFAAAI
-567 VDNPVNEGEKAYNSA
+567 DNPANAGEKAYNSA

-593 ARINNDPAARQAFS
+593 ARINNDPVARQAFS

-614 SGNTAQDIAAIEV
+614 TGNTAQDIAAIEV

-634 SGKQAVSQA
+634 SGKQAISQA
-643 EYAQRVAAA
+643 EYAQRVTAA

-667 AEQMQRESEERWLSV
+667 AEQMRQESQDRWLSV

-701 TDVRGNTEI
+701 TDVRGGTEI

-718 GSKKKAVADVNNAA
+718 SSKKKAVAEVDNAA

-749 GQYRLANGFRA
+749 GQYRLSNGFRA

-768 INSRDPLMVTFG
+768 INAQNPLMVTFG

-788 ADGKYSGMIDTLV
+788 ADGKYAGMVDTLV

-807 DMVKGMMNAKTELYE
+807 NMVKGMMDAKTELYE
-822 RNGIELDPN
+822 RNGIELDQS

-837 AADISGDLL
+837 AADISGDILN
-846 GSRDMLEYIGARN
+846 SRDMLEYIGARN

-886 YNRLSESQKA
+886 YNRLSEAQRA
-896 LLDGMEGRTE
+896 LIDGMEDGARNTFVDPAIGEDVKYSIREEAPPEKTILGYKVFVVKDGKLYPPMVANPNAADTPVGVWLNADIGERAPDSKTGRMQVKAGGKGTQGGSGSLAFRPGWHLGEVPVASQFDRLNPETGKKELFPSNFVWAECLVAADIDYQEEAMSYGYTKSGKFQHSLAGLPKLPVDGYYKYRTNPRPDTVPWLITGAMKVNRILSDSDVAEILESKGITPPKRQGGEKTLEQLGLGQYAGGNFSLINISPDGMEIYETSLATQQLSESQKKKQYLDLIKNQYRGRTARLE
-906 STNSA
+906 RNGHVVYVRPDIQETGKPIYGDRRSTANGEKALRNSLADGDVFDLLENAEYTHSSKDTKNHRNADYFDYYVKTVQIDGKVYDLLADVKRVYGNSDGLYYTLHLVDNATKKAVVSQRPQTLGSSEPITASSMGSNSFSADMIPQSDTTVNNYSMQNSA
-911 EDASVKHSLMDIPA
+911 EDAGGKH
-925 MDSTGRELSAEQR
+925 
-938 EYFFGSKV
+938 
-946 VDAEGRLKP
+946 
-955 VYHGSPAVF
+955 
-964 TEFSP
+964 
-969 DFMSQHGSSEGQ
+969 
-981 GFYFTDYKPMA
+981 
-992 EGYQKDGG
+992 
-1000 QLLEGYLDIKK
+1000 
-1011 PLSDSEITLTRA
+1011 
-1023 EVKKLLQAVDPT
+1023 
-1035 GDEVI
+1035 
-1040 LNYDPSGGIGY
+1040 
-1051 PSKTW
+1051 
-1056 YNRAL
+1056 
-1061 DATVKAAMEYS
+1061 
-1072 DSDSEI
+1072 
-1078 LAEIANGGAGAGAVL
+1078 
-1093 EAARNTLGYDGYIVE
+1093 
-1108 GKYDNATVYVAFD
+1108 
-1121 SSQFKNIDNTAPTES
+1121 
-1136 KDIRYSLMD
+1136 
-1145 IPAMDSEYSAAVES
+1145 
-1159 GNMQEAQRLVDEAAK
+1159 
-1174 AAGAILDASGRRPL
+1174 
-1188 HLYHGTNTFG
+1188 
-1198 YTKFRDGVIYAT
+1198 
-1210 PNQSVAAGYGRTG
+1210 
-1223 YAKPRLVSDMYVPD
+1223 
-1237 DGTMET
+1237 
-1243 LIKNAK
+1243 
-1249 NVLDWELQET
+1249 
-1259 TVNDRQE
+1259 
-1266 AMDAVKKDADSIA
+1266 
-1279 ALVDKV
+1279 
-1285 WTSDAVDAMEL
+1285 
-1296 TEEQENALY
+1296 
-1305 NVLSLPSYISEVID
+1305 
-1319 DIGTY
+1319 
-1324 TTVDEV
+1324 
-1330 AYWISRFND
+1330 
-1339 GLPIIRSYI
+1339 
-1348 DENRDS
+1348 
-1354 LKSSPAWD
+1354 
-1362 MARLILGYDLGDFA
+1362 
-1376 IDAEYRLLKS
+1376 
-1386 YEEDLLTNTN
+1386 
-1396 GSFVSADVVREEVEK
+1396 
-1411 AKDIG
+1411 
-1416 SYTLYGFAGD
+1416 
-1426 RPLVIDGGG
+1426 
-1435 AFWANVPV
+1435 
-1443 DVWGGT
+1443 
-1449 YTTDDIVK
+1449 
-1457 RAKDEGYTS
+1457 
-1466 VLIKNINDVAMNN
+1466 
-1479 YSANIKADIY
+1479 
-1489 AFFSP
+1489 
-1494 EQVKSADPVT
+1494 
-1504 YDDKGNVIPL
+1504 
-1514 SERFNPDNPDIRY
+1514 
-1527 SLMDDVYLDAVKRGD
+1527 
-1542 MTTVQQ
+1542 
-1548 MVDEAA
+1548 
-1554 KAAGYETRLLHGTS
+1554 
-1568 KKFTK
+1568 
-1573 FEATGSKTES
+1573 
-1583 PSAKLGIWLSDS
+1583 
-1595 KRTAESYSTPQ
+1595 
-1606 STDYNDSNRSE
+1606 
-1617 WTRIFNAAEEVD
+1617 
-1629 KKIPNAVLGD
+1629 
-1639 NNDERFF
+1639 
-1646 AASEGYW
+1646 
-1653 NLAELGKLFK
+1653 
-1663 EYLPNDYKELKER
+1663 
-1676 GVFKDGEKHIR
+1676 
-1687 LTRETFDKGDNYAVY
+1687 
-1702 KDVIDRQG
+1702 
-1710 ELLEWVNDLG
+1710 
-1720 RVRIYPSQLFSII
+1720 
-1733 RNQIYDGVLRTLAKG
+1733 
-1748 DIEPRIVDAYVDTRN
+1748 
-1763 FAKASPPYHE
+1763 
-1773 DTQKVKKIRA
+1773 
-1783 ARSSGKDGIVFEGMF
+1783 
-1798 DGGERSNHYVVF
+1798 
-1810 DPARIKSA
+1810 
-1818 APVTYDD
+1818 
-1825 NGNVIPLSE
+1825 
-1834 RFNRKNED
+1834 
-1842 IRYSL
+1842 SL
-1847 MEDAKYMADIDKA
+1847 MEDAQYMADIDKA
-1860 VADAAQKANDELK
+1860 VSEATAKADEELK

-1902 TERLTVDPIKAK
+1902 TEKPTIDPIKAK
-1914 RDIGRFLRKNGITN
+1914 KDISQFLRKNGITN
-1928 DEAIKTLTAE
+1928 EDTINTLTAE
-1938 IEDAFNSVYRGEK
+1938 IEDAFNSVYRWEK
-1951 TDIDSVAKKVADT
+1951 TDIDAAAKKTADA
-1964 ILKEATI
+1964 ILKEATV

-1994 EQLRGDIVHKY
+1994 EQLRGDIVRKY
-2005 GSLTNFRKKY
+2005 GSLSNFRKKY
-2015 GNIIR
+2015 GNLIR
-2020 IKTRENANVGD
+2020 IKTRENAKAGE

-2042 QSEFPGIFRDAE
+2042 QSEFPGIFRDAA
-2054 TEWETFE
+2054 TEWETFA
-2061 NTVEVADYAKDSERI
+2061 NTIEAANYAMRSEPVPLADMVDS
-2076 PLSYAVDEEEFARS
+2076 EEFADS
-2090 ITNQLTDLFWIQ
+2090 VSNQLAEMLWNQ
-2102 KGLVTEADK
+2102 KNLVTEADK

-2117 AATENAV
+2117 AATEKAV
-2124 AAAVEAERQRGQKEI
+2124 NAAVEAERQRAQKET
-2139 AANDRWRDAET
+2139 AANDRWREAET
-2150 KLLTEIAAAKERE
+2150 KLLADMAAAKERE
-2163 KAAKARAEFMAKYDA
+2163 KTAKARAEFMQKYDT
-2178 LAKQYRADLRANNQQ
+2178 LSKQYRADLRANNQQ
-2193 AQEKYNE
+2193 ARAQYDE
-2200 KLTEAKDEFNRR
+2200 KLAEAKDEFNRR

-2227 KSKARLRAAEQK
+2227 KSKARLRASEQK
-2239 STTTDDVAKVL
+2239 STTTEDVAKVL

-2255 KDKETFKAKIAESWR
+2255 KDKEAFKAKAAESWR

-2283 ERFGNEVGDSR
+2283 ERFGNAVGDNR
-2294 IMYAANNVGQAS
+2294 ITYAANNVGQAA

-2321 NGKKIGNKNLMQVFD
+2321 NGKKISDKNLTQVFE
-2336 PAEKAGLTKEFYT
+2336 PAKKAGLTEEFYT

-2355 NVDRMSVREKAQ
+2355 NADRMSVREKAQ
-2367 KVLSA
+2367 QQLAELRAK
-2372 FREELNKKVKGFVEM
+2372 LNKEVKGFAEM
-2387 TDENIATAAGKDASL
+2387 TDENISAGKDAAL
-2402 TKTYT
+2402 AKAYTK
-2407 MEQID
+2407 EQIA
-2412 AAKRYKQLQAWAE
+2412 AAKQYKQFQAWAE

-2437 TASDSRAAADKLLK
+2437 TADDSRAAAADLLDA
-2451 EHPEFE
+2451 HPEFE

-2473 RKQGGLVSA
+2473 RKQGGLVSE
-2482 DMAQRMKEL
+2482 DMVQRMKEL

-2522 SAKGGNQDIMPLIDS
+2522 SAKGGNQNIMPLIDS

-2560 DAMDTTRDIS
+2560 DAMDTTRDVS
-2570 EYIQSVTEEGDLVD
+2570 EYIQNVTEEGDLVD

-2630 ALRSINSTFKK
+2630 ALRSVNSTFKK

-2648 VFIVRNFVRDAQSA
+2648 VFIVRNFIRDAQSA

-2702 TYYDPKTGLSDRHH
+2702 TYYDPKTGLADRRH
-2716 FKNGAVDKVAG
+2716 FKNATADKLLG
-2727 GLNRVI
+2727 GLNKAI

-2754 TMEDTGDVQKAL
+2754 TMEATGDVQQAL

-2806 NVIDRRGWKEIGQLI
+2806 NVIDRRGWKEIGQLV

-2848 KELSN
+2848 KELSD
-2853 YIKDSNILIKIGDD
+2853 YIKDSNILIKIGDN

-2899 AFADYPSFAIE
+2899 AFAGYPSFAIE
-2910 QLAPNNPLTNNIFA
+2910 QIAPNNPLTNNIFA
-2924 GITAMSTNKNWYG
+2924 GITAMSTNKTWYG

-2997 WVLPALSKKADVPT
+2997 WVLPALSKKADVPA

-3033 LDEAKQVKETEFA
+3033 LDEAKQVKDTEMA

-3069 QIKEIYNS
+3069 QLKEIYNS
-3077 GEKTRKEKMSEARD
+3077 GEKTRKEKLDEARD

-3109 YEETAKSIDSA
+3109 YEETAKGIDSA

-3135 AEYALKTYNKDVGE
+3135 AEYALKNYNKDVGE

-3190 RKKKEAID
+3190 RKKKDAID

-3212 YEAICVSEKVW
+3212 YEAIGVSEKVW